1 MGEYDNMHVLER
13 DVEFDFNHADILL
26 SIFRY
31 LKRKLEIQLPERQR
45 YIGIAQR
52 EFKGH
57 FARVFDQNC
66 KYSISECK
74 NLITALGDAT
84 ADLQKYTDAAHQEN
98 ENRKKFREAMAHWEE
113 EKKKIRDN
121 IENDNRNTFISF
133 QKDPAAYYPPRPQP
147 NLDSEGPKFDE
158 RAPIIKSR
166 NTGRNAEVIGRN
178 RTHRA
183 EKRARD
189 AAQDATET
197 TSAIPGNIVKFAQKN
212 STLDQRI
219 AELYSNITKCYSSF
233 VEHTSWGFFDAVSLF
248 NSLAKWVDANQ
259 SDVRWILTVAEAFA
273 TAGSQGMLGPIY
285 SEADFL
291 DYPQYLNTG
300 YIRNYLKEQK
310 ISTDRPSIDVSR
322 ATITGAVYSAGYA
335 LDPVNVATG
344 NFIEHECDLS
354 FEHAPAASLI
364 KLERMYN
371 SVAVTYPE
379 EAPSGLFGLGWSS
392 TLDTQL
398 TLSNTGAVWHTPDGR
413 ALTFPR
419 MGDGFGRVP
428 SESYWLSKT
437 VPGDELYSYVSTAT
451 TKAIKTAE
459 NAGRK
464 VSAPTTPAYYW
475 VVYNSKHV
483 RYFYDPSGAWT
494 GVMEGHYATLTLPLY
509 SSDSATG
516 ALELTD
522 IIHPASGRGL
532 QIRYGSSP
540 RDNRIRPE
548 SASTYLIDHDVQ
560 ILDTVTYIYDDD
572 DLLAAVNRPDGI
584 RRYTHNAKRLIE
596 EVWDVNGHREVT
608 NTYDGQGRV
617 VHQLT
622 EHSREVSF
630 VYAPGIMTIVAD
642 AITGDSSNI
651 WRSDERGRLSSMTA
665 ADGSRQ
671 VMRYDKFGNRIS
683 VTERDGSTISRSYDS
698 YSRLAKQLTP
708 EGALSKYTWDEH
720 NRLLT
725 TSVCDFRDRLN
736 PGDPVVVSYTY
747 ESTGANPNP
756 ITMTDGNGHTTEY
769 SWDEYGNLLSV
780 TDPTGV
786 RTTYTYNARQE
797 LISITNGVG
806 DTVHLEYDKHGR
818 IVQVRD
824 ALGHVTST
832 HWNSAGQLASV
843 TDAAGS
849 RWSLTYPELAPDELD
864 IPAFVRQN
872 LTSSSTHRLYNTSRP
887 MGQLPVSLTDPY
899 GHVTHFEYNNGNQ
912 ITAVTDPLGRTNRAV
927 FDAWGNMVKTINA
940 LGAVTNYEY
949 DGLSQ
954 LIAVTDPLG
963 ARSEFDYDLAGEI
976 SQITDATGVVTHRTV
991 NRRTGKETTSSGG
1004 ILGSSFRHVDYLGR
1018 VIIEGEN
1025 NTQNFASS
1033 QPVRRASQS
1042 SKSPSASPRN
1052 SETVTE
1058 FTTYDAA
1065 GNPVETLDAHGGLTR
1080 RTYDAANRLIR
1091 EVSAAGRTQTFDYDQ
1106 AGRLRR
1112 MGVGLSVPEQ
1122 KPTVGENVEWE
1133 EPTAWAYTTL
1143 TYDAASRIIART
1155 YPDGTTEHMTYD
1167 ALGRIVRVQHGTRT
1181 ATYAYDRCSR
1191 LISMSDNSAGTRRFI
1206 YDAAGQ
1212 LVTAVDALG
1221 YRTHFEYDAAGQMV
1235 RTLDATGQVTTYIYD
1250 AAGQLIRTV
1259 KGAGSTA
1266 EITSTY
1272 TYDAAGRLL
1281 SENNGERTRAYS
1293 YDYQGGGLL
1302 ASLSVNGVC
1311 AAEYSYSP
1319 RASSVG
1325 HRTVT
1330 VRDYASAS
1338 ALRDRDSSAFAGVE
1352 KPYLEHRFV
1361 YDSSDRLIS
1370 RSRSRFLRSDEQ
1382 SNAHADDDMY
1392 ERLHALN
1399 TFIKTGAYT
1408 LTYSYDA
1415 DGYLITSVTPYAKS
1429 TRTVD
1434 GAGRTVA
1441 VTTHATGQ
1449 PAHDVISSVFSY
1461 DPLGRLT
1468 RIRVGDIVSS
1478 WTHER
1483 ATGLISDYVRE
1494 QVLADVRGF
1503 EESKVLERTQVI
1515 RDHNGR
1521 VIGLDSTGSDTS
1533 PDGLVLYSYDDA
1545 GQLVGAR
1552 SASHVWE
1559 WEYTA
1564 GVMMRERVFAL
1575 DSSNGSERSAAGSRV
1590 LEGERI
1596 FTHNEANQLVTVEAR
1611 AYAGA
1616 RGDAGELAAHTI
1628 TEYAYNLA
1636 GERSGEVTTD
1646 KLTGTSYSREY
1657 SWGAYGGLTSVTDSI
1672 SSRVGMSRTSL
1683 ISDAVGEVSAVSD
1696 GEGITVPLMW
1706 DARSDI
1712 PHLLGA
1718 GATSAPSSDG
1728 GFSQAGIPGGV
1739 TPWHTLNVPGLTGST
1754 FDSALGSTPVLPT
1767 DWGVPS
1773 ANATPVP
1780 GLPTGFEFTGA
1791 GSLRVAGL
1799 DMLGARVYDSP
1810 SRRFLSTDPKAAI
1823 AGSSWFADV
1832 YAYAG
1837 NNPLEYVDP
1846 RGERPMTVADY
1857 RKYQSQEGERF
1868 MQQSLRLLA
1877 LVGVIGS
1884 LFIAP
1889 TSILLAGGVG
1899 FISGA
1904 ANGAA
1909 DGMDFHTPDGNIDWD
1924 KVQAY
1929 ALQEG
1934 GKEALTAAL
1943 IGMLFKAG
1951 PPVARATGNQA
1962 MKVPVISRTVDRVK
1976 TSPVVIKTQNTVN
1989 AVKTRINGIQ
1999 DRIATWTRTS
2009 LLGIEHVVPKVHPT
2023 PHNSPHQ
2030 IDIPNGPKPTHTGS
2044 LDHRTSG
2051 TVHEPNVQLK
2061 PVEEPKVENL
2071 PPAKGVAGDSPA
2083 LKEPATDGKHASWV
2097 EHPPGSKLQNGD
2109 QIITYYSADEFKQT
2123 YVPEMIHAKNNFRYI
2138 PVEEPGTYNVYGF
2151 GEAKKL
2157 EREYYVKLKGG
2168 NSPADLSKGKPEF
2181 ALWRPEVGEPN
2192 LDTAMTGF
2200 RDVTRHGNTVE
2211 AQVGS
2216 HKFMVTDLDEYTGT
2230 IPDDVVPTAKSL
2242 LEEGEVYWKNKDHKP
2257 AEFGNKPHP
2266 LPFENPNARIL
2277 PTHDQMGNEIKYTEY
2292 KVRRLFRN
2300 QNQVNDVGTERLV
2313 VGSDGSIYF
2322 TSTHYE
2328 TFVRLI

>member
-74 NLITALGDAT
+74 NLITALGDAAT
-84 ADLQKYTDAAHQEN
+84 DLQKYIDAAHQEN
-98 ENRKKFREAMAHWEE
+98 ENRKKFREAMANWEE
-113 EKKKIRDN
+113 EKRKIRDN

-133 QKDPAAYYPPRPQP
+133 QKDPAAHYPPQPQP
-147 NLDSEGPKFDE
+147 NLDNEGPKFDE

-189 AAQDATET
+189 AVQDATET
-197 TSAIPGNIVKFAQKN
+197 TSAIPGNLVTFAQKN
-212 STLDQRI
+212 SKSDQRI
-219 AELYSNITKCYSSF
+219 AELYSNITKSYSSF
-233 VEHTSWGFFDAVSLF
+233 AEHTSWGVFDAVSLF
-248 NSLAKWVDANQ
+248 NSIAKWVDANQ

-379 EAPSGLFGLGWSS
+379 EAPSGIFGLGWSS

-413 ALTFPR
+413 SLAFPR

-464 VSAPTTPAYYW
+464 VSAPTAPAYYW

-509 SSDSATG
+509 LSDSATG

-522 IIHPASGRGL
+522 IVHPASGRGL

-540 RDNRIRPE
+540 RDNRIRPD

-651 WRSDERGRLSSMTA
+651 WRSDEHGRLSSMTA

-698 YSRLAKQLTP
+698 HSRLAKQLTP

-780 TDPTGV
+780 TDPTCV

-849 RWSLTYPELAPDELD
+849 RWSLTYPELAPEELD
-864 IPAFVRQN
+864 IPAFVRQ
-872 LTSSSTHRLYNTSRP
+872 SDTHRVRDTSRP
-887 MGQLPVSLTDPY
+887 IGQLPVSLTDPY

-1025 NTQNFASS
+1025 NTHSS
-1033 QPVRRASQS
+1033 QPVRRASQN

-1058 FTTYDAA
+1058 FTAYDAA

-1091 EVSAAGRTQTFDYDQ
+1091 EVSAAGRTQIFDYDQ

-1112 MGVGLSVPEQ
+1112 IGVGLSVPEQ
-1122 KPTVGENVEWE
+1122 KPAVSENVEWE

-1155 YPDGTTEHMTYD
+1155 YPDGTTEHTTYD
-1167 ALGRIVRVQHGTRT
+1167 ALGRIVRVQHGART

-1191 LISMSDNSAGTRRFI
+1191 LIRMSDNSAGNRRFI

-1319 RASSVG
+1319 GVSSVG

-1370 RSRSRFLRSDEQ
+1370 RSRSGFLRSDDQ
-1382 SNAHADDDMY
+1382 SNAHADDDIH

-1468 RIRVGDIVSS
+1468 RIRVGDMVSS

-1483 ATGLISDYVRE
+1483 TTGLISDYVRE

-1533 PDGLVLYSYDDA
+1533 QDGLVLYSYDDA

-1564 GVMMRERVFAL
+1564 GVMVRERVFAL

-1596 FTHNEANQLVTVEAR
+1596 FTHNKANQLVTVEAR

-1646 KLTGTSYSREY
+1646 KLTGTSYSRKY

-1672 SSRVGMSRTSL
+1672 SSRVDISHTSL

-1706 DARSDI
+1706 DARSGI

-1754 FDSALGSTPVLPT
+1754 LDSALGSTPGLPT

-1773 ANATPVP
+1773 ASATPVP
-1780 GLPTGFEFTGA
+1780 GMPTGFEFTGA

-1999 DRIATWTRTS
+1999 YRIATWTRTS

-2044 LDHRTSG
+2044 LDHTTSG

-2071 PPAKGVAGDSPA
+2071 PPAKGVAGDSPS
-2083 LKEPATDGKHASWV
+2083 LEKPATDGKHASWV

-2109 QIITYYSADEFKQT
+2109 QTATYLAGDDFKKT
-2123 YVPEMIHAKNNFRYI
+2123 LVKNTKDSSRYVPA
-2138 PVEEPGTYNVYGF
+2138 EEPGTYSVYGF
-2151 GEAKKL
+2151 DEAKKL
-2157 EREYYVKLKGG
+2157 EREYYIKLNGG

-2192 LDTAMTGF
+2192 LDTAMTSF

-2216 HKFMVTDLDEYTGT
+2216 HKFMVTNLDEYTGT

-2242 LEEGEVYWKNKDHKP
+2242 YETGEVHWTGRDYKP
-2257 AEFGNKPHP
+2257 EGFGNVPDP
-2266 LPFENPNARIL
+2266 LPFDNKEARIL
-2277 PTHDQMGNEIKYTEY
+2277 PTHDYAGNEIDYTKYR
-2292 KVRRLFRN
+2292 VRRLARTA
-2300 QNQVNDVGTERLV
+2300 NQVNDPGAERLI
-2313 VGSDGSIYF
+2313 VGSNGSMYY
-2322 TSTHYE
+2322 TPDHYK
-2328 TFVRLI
+2328 TFVRIF

>member
-74 NLITALGDAT
+74 NLITALGDAAT
-84 ADLQKYTDAAHQEN
+84 DLQKYIDAAHQEN
-98 ENRKKFREAMAHWEE
+98 ENRKKFREAMANWEE

-219 AELYSNITKCYSSF
+219 AELYSNITKSYSSF
-233 VEHTSWGFFDAVSLF
+233 VEHTSWGFFDAASLF

-379 EAPSGLFGLGWSS
+379 EAPSGIFGLGWSS

-464 VSAPTTPAYYW
+464 VSAPTAPAYYW

-522 IIHPASGRGL
+522 IVHPASGRGL

-540 RDNRIRPE
+540 RDNRIRPD

-651 WRSDERGRLSSMTA
+651 WRSDEHGRLSSMTA
-665 ADGSRQ
+665 VDGSRQ

-698 YSRLAKQLTP
+698 HSRLAKQLTP

-849 RWSLTYPELAPDELD
+849 RWSLTYPELAPEELD
-864 IPAFVRQN
+864 VPAFVRQ
-872 LTSSSTHRLYNTSRP
+872 SDTHRVRDTSRP
-887 MGQLPVSLTDPY
+887 IGQLPVSLTDPY

-963 ARSEFDYDLAGEI
+963 ARSEFDYDLASEI

-991 NRRTGKETTSSGG
+991 DRRTGKETTSSGG

-1025 NTQNFASS
+1025 NTHSS
-1033 QPVRRASQS
+1033 QPVKRASQN
-1042 SKSPSASPRN
+1042 SKSSSASPRN

-1112 MGVGLSVPEQ
+1112 IGVGLRVPEQ

-1155 YPDGTTEHMTYD
+1155 YPDGTTEHTTYD
-1167 ALGRIVRVQHGTRT
+1167 ALGRIVRVQHGART

-1191 LISMSDNSAGTRRFI
+1191 LIRMSDNSAGTRRFI

-1281 SENNGERTRAYS
+1281 SENNGERTRVYS

-1319 RASSVG
+1319 GASSIG

-1338 ALRDRDSSAFAGVE
+1338 ALRDRDSSAFAGIE

-1370 RSRSRFLRSDEQ
+1370 RSRSGFLRLDEQ

-1494 QVLADVRGF
+1494 QALTDVRGF

-1575 DSSNGSERSAAGSRV
+1575 DSSNGSERTAAGSRV

-1596 FTHNEANQLVTVEAR
+1596 FTHNEANQLVAVEAR

-1616 RGDAGELAAHTI
+1616 RGDAGELAAHNI
-1628 TEYAYNLA
+1628 TEYTYNLA

-1646 KLTGTSYSREY
+1646 KLTGASYSREY

-1672 SSRVGMSRTSL
+1672 SSRAGISRTSL

-1696 GEGITVPLMW
+1696 GEGIMVPLMW

-1739 TPWHTLNVPGLTGST
+1739 TPWHTLNVPGLTGNAL
-1754 FDSALGSTPVLPT
+1754 DSALGSTPGLPT

-1773 ANATPVP
+1773 AGATPVP

-1884 LFIAP
+1884 VFIAP

-1962 MKVPVISRTVDRVK
+1962 MKVPVISRTVNRVK

-2009 LLGIEHVVPKVHPT
+2009 LLGIEHVVPKLQPRHTFHDFGDDHLVPVAHGQAVPEMAERG
-2023 PHNSPHQ
+2023 
-2030 IDIPNGPKPTHTGS
+2030 IPNGGGTYSRGFNNAPPADDYLKSRIDWEGLKGKRVQYPDRSDVIYVDDLSGLGEKVDTYRAERAHIKAENAEIKEYNKAVRKQAKLDGVEVGSPGYELKELNPMPPEPKMRMFRDDFIDSNGEKMIP
-2044 LDHRTSG
+2044 DYTSG
-2051 TVHEPNVQLK
+2051 MYGTDPGVNKYLVLRPNEYDGEIPQEAFDMAKEVWTKGGNLHPDARFK
-2061 PVEEPKVENL
+2061 DFNNKLEYRLNVDTSEEV
-2071 PPAKGVAGDSPA
+2071 
-2083 LKEPATDGKHASWV
+2083 TH
-2097 EHPPGSKLQNGD
+2097 
-2109 QIITYYSADEFKQT
+2109 T
-2123 YVPEMIHAKNNFRYI
+2123 YVPLPTRMTNKDATEFMDLKYYETTIKV
-2138 PVEEPGTYNVYGF
+2138 P
-2151 GEAKKL
+2151 GEATT
-2157 EREYYVKLKGG
+2157 E
-2168 NSPADLSKGKPEF
+2168 
-2181 ALWRPEVGEPN
+2181 
-2192 LDTAMTGF
+2192 
-2200 RDVTRHGNTVE
+2200 
-2211 AQVGS
+2211 
-2216 HKFMVTDLDEYTGT
+2216 KFGT
-2230 IPDDVVPTAKSL
+2230 
-2242 LEEGEVYWKNKDHKP
+2242 H
-2257 AEFGNKPHP
+2257 
-2266 LPFENPNARIL
+2266 
-2277 PTHDQMGNEIKYTEY
+2277 
-2292 KVRRLFRN
+2292 
-2300 QNQVNDVGTERLV
+2300 RLV
-2313 VGSDGSIYF
+2313 IANNGSMYYTPD
-2322 TSTHYE
+2322 HYQ
-2328 TFVRLI
+2328 TFILIKE

>member
-1 MGEYDNMHVLER
+1 MGEYDNMHVLDR

-74 NLITALGDAT
+74 NLITALGDAAT
-84 ADLQKYTDAAHQEN
+84 DLQKYIDAAHQEN

-189 AAQDATET
+189 AAQDAAET

-379 EAPSGLFGLGWSS
+379 EAPSGLFGLGWFS

-464 VSAPTTPAYYW
+464 VSAPTAPAYYW

-540 RDNRIRPE
+540 RDNRIRPD

-698 YSRLAKQLTP
+698 HSRLAKQLTP

-832 HWNSAGQLASV
+832 HWNSAGQLATV

-849 RWSLTYPELAPDELD
+849 RWSLTYPELAPEELD
-864 IPAFVRQN
+864 VPAFVRQN
-872 LTSSSTHRLYNTSRP
+872 LTSSDTHRLYNTSRP
-887 MGQLPVSLTDPY
+887 IGQLPVSLTDPY

-940 LGAVTNYEY
+940 LGAITNYEY

-1025 NTQNFASS
+1025 NPQNFTSS
-1033 QPVRRASQS
+1033 QPVRRASQN

-1065 GNPVETLDAHGGLTR
+1065 GNPIETLDAQGGLTR

-1122 KPTVGENVEWE
+1122 KLTVGENVEWE

-1155 YPDGTTEHMTYD
+1155 YPDGTTEHTTYD
-1167 ALGRIVRVQHGTRT
+1167 ALGRIVRVQHGSRT

-1191 LISMSDNSAGTRRFI
+1191 LIRMSDNSAGTRRFI

-1311 AAEYSYSP
+1311 TAEYSYSP
-1319 RASSVG
+1319 GASSIG

-1338 ALRDRDSSAFAGVE
+1338 ALRERDSSAFAGIE

-1361 YDSSDRLIS
+1361 YDSYDRLIS
-1370 RSRSRFLRSDEQ
+1370 RSRSGFLRSDGQ

-1468 RIRVGDIVSS
+1468 RIRVGDMVSS

-1483 ATGLISDYVRE
+1483 TTGLISDYVRE

-1564 GVMMRERVFAL
+1564 GVMVRERVFTL

-1616 RGDAGELAAHTI
+1616 RGDAGELAAHNI
-1628 TEYAYNLA
+1628 TEYTYNLA

-1672 SSRVGMSRTSL
+1672 SSRAGISRTSL

-1696 GEGITVPLMW
+1696 GEGIMVPLMW

-1739 TPWHTLNVPGLTGST
+1739 TPWHTLNVPGLTGNT
-1754 FDSALGSTPVLPT
+1754 LDSALGSTPGLPT

-1773 ANATPVP
+1773 ANATPIP

-1868 MQQSLRLLA
+1868 MQQSLRFLA

-2009 LLGIEHVVPKVHPT
+2009 LLGIEHVVPKMHPT

-2071 PPAKGVAGDSPA
+2071 PPAKGVTGDSPS
-2083 LKEPATDGKHASWV
+2083 LEKPATDGKHASWV

-2109 QIITYYSADEFKQT
+2109 QMATYLAGDEFKKT
-2123 YVPEMIHAKNNFRYI
+2123 LMKSTKDSSRYVPS
-2138 PVEEPGTYNVYGF
+2138 EEPGTYNVYGF
-2151 GEAKKL
+2151 AEADKAR
-2157 EREYYVKLKGG
+2157 REYYKKLNGKD
-2168 NSPADLSKGKPEF
+2168 SPADLSKGEPKF
-2181 ALWRPEVGEPN
+2181 ALWHPEVSEPN

-2200 RDVTRHGNTVE
+2200 RNVTRHGNTVE

-2216 HKFMVTDLDEYTGT
+2216 HKFMVTNLDEYTGT

-2242 LEEGEVYWKNKDHKP
+2242 YETGEVHWTSRDYKP
-2257 AEFGNKPHP
+2257 EGFGNKPNP
-2266 LPFENPNARIL
+2266 LPFNNKEARIL
-2277 PTHDQMGNEIKYTEY
+2277 PTHSNDGNKIAYTEY
-2292 KVRRLFRN
+2292 KVRRLFRT
-2300 QNQVNDVGTERLV
+2300 QNQVNDVGIERLV
-2313 VGSDGSIYF
+2313 IGSDGSMYY
-2322 TSTHYE
+2322 TPDHYK
-2328 TFVRLI
+2328 TFVRIF

>member
-74 NLITALGDAT
+74 NLITALGDAAT
-84 ADLQKYTDAAHQEN
+84 DLQKYIDAAHQEN

-233 VEHTSWGFFDAVSLF
+233 VEHTSWGFFDATSLF

-379 EAPSGLFGLGWSS
+379 EAPSGIFGLGWSS

-413 ALTFPR
+413 TLAFPR

-464 VSAPTTPAYYW
+464 VSAPTAPAYYW

-509 SSDSATG
+509 LSDSATG

-522 IIHPASGRGL
+522 IVHPASGRGL

-540 RDNRIRPE
+540 RDNRIRPD

-651 WRSDERGRLSSMTA
+651 WRSDEHGRLSSMTA

-698 YSRLAKQLTP
+698 HSRLAKQLTP

-849 RWSLTYPELAPDELD
+849 RWSLTYPELAPEELD
-864 IPAFVRQN
+864 IPAFVRQ
-872 LTSSSTHRLYNTSRP
+872 SDTHRVRDTSRP

-1025 NTQNFASS
+1025 NPQNFTSS
-1033 QPVRRASQS
+1033 QPVRRASQN

-1058 FTTYDAA
+1058 FTAYDAA

-1112 MGVGLSVPEQ
+1112 MGVGLSVPKQ

-1155 YPDGTTEHMTYD
+1155 YPDGTTEHTTYD
-1167 ALGRIVRVQHGTRT
+1167 ALGRIVRVQHGART

-1191 LISMSDNSAGTRRFI
+1191 LIRMSDNSAGNRRFI

-1311 AAEYSYSP
+1311 AAEYSYSSG
-1319 RASSVG
+1319 ASSIG

-1330 VRDYASAS
+1330 VHDYASAS

-1370 RSRSRFLRSDEQ
+1370 RSRSGFLRSDDQ
-1382 SNAHADDDMY
+1382 SNAHADDDIH

-1468 RIRVGDIVSS
+1468 RIRVGDMVSS

-1596 FTHNEANQLVTVEAR
+1596 FTHNEANQLVAVEAR

-1616 RGDAGELAAHTI
+1616 RGDAGELAAHTV
-1628 TEYAYNLA
+1628 TEYTYNLA

-1646 KLTGTSYSREY
+1646 KLTGASYSREY

-1672 SSRVGMSRTSL
+1672 SSRVGISRTSL

-1739 TPWHTLNVPGLTGST
+1739 TPWHTLNVPGLTGNTLDST
-1754 FDSALGSTPVLPT
+1754 LGNTPGLPT

-1773 ANATPVP
+1773 ANATPIP

-1868 MQQSLRLLA
+1868 MQQSLRFLA

-2009 LLGIEHVVPKVHPT
+2009 LLGIEHVVPKVRPT

-2030 IDIPNGPKPTHTGS
+2030 IDIPNGPKPTHTDS

-2071 PPAKGVAGDSPA
+2071 PPAKGAASDSTA
-2083 LKEPATDGKHASWV
+2083 LENPVTADRHVSWT
-2097 EHPPGSKLQNGD
+2097 EHPPGSTVQNGD
-2109 QIITYYSADEFKQT
+2109 QTITYLDAADFKSALATGTKDSSR
-2123 YVPEMIHAKNNFRYI
+2123 YVPA
-2138 PVEEPGTYNVYGF
+2138 EEPGTYNVYGF
-2151 GEAKKL
+2151 DEARLVKDD
-2157 EREYYVKLKGG
+2157 YYKKLKGQD
-2168 NSPADLSKGKPEF
+2168 SPADLSKGEPKF
-2181 ALWRPEVGEPN
+2181 ALWRPEVSEPN

-2200 RDVTRHGNTVE
+2200 RNVTRHGNTVE
-2211 AQVGS
+2211 AQVGN
-2216 HKFMVTDLDEYTGT
+2216 HKFMVTNLDEYTGT
-2230 IPDDVVPTAKSL
+2230 IPDDVVPTAKSIY
-2242 LEEGEVYWKNKDHKP
+2242 EDGEVYWKNKDHKP
-2257 AEFGNKPHP
+2257 EGFGNVPDP
-2266 LPFENPNARIL
+2266 LPFDNKDARIL
-2277 PTHDQMGNEIKYTEY
+2277 PTHDQVGNEIKYTEY
-2292 KVRRLFRN
+2292 KVRRLFRTP
-2300 QNQVNDVGTERLV
+2300 NQVNDAGIERLV

-2322 TSTHYE
+2322 TPDHYE
-2328 TFVRLI
+2328 TFVRII

>member
-74 NLITALGDAT
+74 NLITALGDAAT
-84 ADLQKYTDAAHQEN
+84 DLQKYIDAAHQEN
-98 ENRKKFREAMAHWEE
+98 ENRKKFREAMANWEE
-113 EKKKIRDN
+113 EKRKIRDN

-197 TSAIPGNIVKFAQKN
+197 TSAIPGNIVTFAQKN

-219 AELYSNITKCYSSF
+219 AELYSNITKSYSSF

-379 EAPSGLFGLGWSS
+379 EAPSGIFGLGWSS

-413 ALTFPR
+413 TLTFPR

-464 VSAPTTPAYYW
+464 VSAPTAPAYYW

-532 QIRYGSSP
+532 QIRYGCSP

-756 ITMTDGNGHTTEY
+756 IIMTDGNGHTTEY

-849 RWSLTYPELAPDELD
+849 RWSLTYPELAPEELD

-872 LTSSSTHRLYNTSRP
+872 LTSSDTHRVRDTSRP

-912 ITAVTDPLGRTNRAV
+912 LTAVTDPLGRTNRAV

-991 NRRTGKETTSSGG
+991 DRRTGKETTSSGG

-1025 NTQNFASS
+1025 NTHSS
-1033 QPVRRASQS
+1033 QPVRRASQN

-1058 FTTYDAA
+1058 FTAYDAA

-1091 EVSAAGRTQTFDYDQ
+1091 EVSAAGRTQIFDYDQ

-1112 MGVGLSVPEQ
+1112 IGVGLSVPEQ
-1122 KPTVGENVEWE
+1122 KPAVSENVEWE

-1155 YPDGTTEHMTYD
+1155 YPDGTTEHTTYD
-1167 ALGRIVRVQHGTRT
+1167 ALGRIVRVQHGART

-1191 LISMSDNSAGTRRFI
+1191 LIRMSDNSAGTRRFI

-1319 RASSVG
+1319 GASSIG

-1361 YDSSDRLIS
+1361 YDSYDRLIS
-1370 RSRSRFLRSDEQ
+1370 RSRSGFLRLDEQ

-1468 RIRVGDIVSS
+1468 RIRVGDMVSS

-1483 ATGLISDYVRE
+1483 TTGLISDYVRE
-1494 QVLADVRGF
+1494 QALTDVRGF

-1533 PDGLVLYSYDDA
+1533 QDGLVLYSYDDA

-1596 FTHNEANQLVTVEAR
+1596 FTHNEANQLVAVEAR

-1628 TEYAYNLA
+1628 TEYTYNLA

-1646 KLTGTSYSREY
+1646 KLTGASYSREY
-1657 SWGAYGGLTSVTDSI
+1657 SWGAYGGLTSVTDSV
-1672 SSRVGMSRTSL
+1672 SSRVGMSHTSL

-1696 GEGITVPLMW
+1696 GEGIMVPLMW

-1728 GFSQAGIPGGV
+1728 GFSQAGIPGGMM
-1739 TPWHTLNVPGLTGST
+1739 PWHTLNVPGLTGST
-1754 FDSALGSTPVLPT
+1754 FDSALGSTPGLPT

-1773 ANATPVP
+1773 ASATPVP

-2071 PPAKGVAGDSPA
+2071 PPAKGVAADR
-2083 LKEPATDGKHASWV
+2083 HVSWA

-2109 QIITYYSADEFKQT
+2109 QTATYLAGDDFKKT
-2123 YVPEMIHAKNNFRYI
+2123 LVKNTKDSSRYVPA
-2138 PVEEPGTYNVYGF
+2138 EEPGTYNVYGVDK
-2151 GEAKKL
+2151 A
-2157 EREYYVKLKGG
+2157 RELREEYFKTTKGQG
-2168 NSPADLSKGKPEF
+2168 SSADLSKGRPEF
-2181 ALWRPEVGEPN
+2181 ALWRPEVSEPN

-2200 RDVTRHGNTVE
+2200 RNVTRHGNTVE

-2216 HKFMVTDLDEYTGT
+2216 HKFMVTNLDEYTGT

-2242 LEEGEVYWKNKDHKP
+2242 YEDGKVYWKNKDHKP
-2257 AEFGNKPHP
+2257 EGFGNVPDP
-2266 LPFENPNARIL
+2266 LPFDNKEARIL
-2277 PTHDQMGNEIKYTEY
+2277 PMRDSAGNEIEYTKY
-2292 KVRRLFRN
+2292 KVRRRSRVPN
-2300 QNQVNDVGTERLV
+2300 QINAAGEERLI
-2313 VGSDGSIYF
+2313 VGSDGSMYY
-2322 TSTHYE
+2322 TPDHYK
-2328 TFVRLI
+2328 TFVRIF

>member
-1 MGEYDNMHVLER
+1 MGEYDNMHVLDR

-74 NLITALGDAT
+74 NLITALGDAAT
-84 ADLQKYTDAAHQEN
+84 DLQKYIDAAHQEN
-98 ENRKKFREAMAHWEE
+98 ENRKKFREAMANWEE
-113 EKKKIRDN
+113 EKRKIRDN

-133 QKDPAAYYPPRPQP
+133 QKDPAAHYPPQPQP
-147 NLDSEGPKFDE
+147 NLDNEGPKFDE

-219 AELYSNITKCYSSF
+219 AELYSNITKSYSSF
-233 VEHTSWGFFDAVSLF
+233 AEHTSWGFFDAASLF

-371 SVAVTYPE
+371 SVAITYPE
-379 EAPSGLFGLGWSS
+379 EAPSGIFGLGWSS

-413 ALTFPR
+413 ALAFPR

-540 RDNRIRPE
+540 RDNRIRPD

-786 RTTYTYNARQE
+786 HTTYTYNARQE

-832 HWNSAGQLASV
+832 HWNSAGQIASV

-849 RWSLTYPELAPDELD
+849 RWSLTYPELAPEELD

-872 LTSSSTHRLYNTSRP
+872 LTSSDTHRVHNTSRP

-912 ITAVTDPLGRTNRAV
+912 LTAVTDPLGRTNRAV

-976 SQITDATGVVTHRTV
+976 SQIADATGVVTHRAV
-991 NRRTGKETTSSGG
+991 DRRTGKETTSSGG

-1025 NTQNFASS
+1025 NTHSS
-1033 QPVRRASQS
+1033 QPVRRASQN
-1042 SKSPSASPRN
+1042 SKSSSASPRN

-1155 YPDGTTEHMTYD
+1155 YPDGTTEHTTYD
-1167 ALGRIVRVQHGTRT
+1167 ALGRIVRVQHGSRT

-1191 LISMSDNSAGTRRFI
+1191 LIRMSDNSAGTRRFI

-1319 RASSVG
+1319 GASSIG

-1361 YDSSDRLIS
+1361 YDSYDRLIS
-1370 RSRSRFLRSDEQ
+1370 RSRSGFLRLDEQ

-1415 DGYLITSVTPYAKS
+1415 DGYLITSVTPYSKS

-1494 QVLADVRGF
+1494 QVLTDVRGF

-1564 GVMMRERVFAL
+1564 GVMVRERVFAL
-1575 DSSNGSERSAAGSRV
+1575 DGSNGSERSAADSRV

-1628 TEYAYNLA
+1628 TEYIYNLA

-1657 SWGAYGGLTSVTDSI
+1657 SWGAYGGLTSVTDSV
-1672 SSRVGMSRTSL
+1672 SSHVGISRTSL
-1683 ISDAVGEVSAVSD
+1683 LSDAVGEVSAVSD
-1696 GEGITVPLMW
+1696 GEGIMVPLMW

-2009 LLGIEHVVPKVHPT
+2009 LLGIEHVVPKVHPM

-2071 PPAKGVAGDSPA
+2071 PPAKGAAGDSNPVTA
-2083 LKEPATDGKHASWV
+2083 DRHVSWT
-2097 EHPPGSKLQNGD
+2097 EHPPGSTVQNGD
-2109 QIITYYSADEFKQT
+2109 QTITYLDAADFKSALATGTKDSSR
-2123 YVPEMIHAKNNFRYI
+2123 YVR
-2138 PVEEPGTYNVYGF
+2138 VEEPGTYNVYGF
-2151 GEAKKL
+2151 DEARL
-2157 EREYYVKLKGG
+2157 VRDDYYKKLKGQD
-2168 NSPADLSKGKPEF
+2168 SPADLSKGEPKF

-2211 AQVGS
+2211 AQVGN
-2216 HKFMVTDLDEYTGT
+2216 HKFMVTNLDEYTGT
-2230 IPDDVVPTAKSL
+2230 IPDDVVPTAKSIY
-2242 LEEGEVYWKNKDHKP
+2242 EDGEVYWKNKDHKP
-2257 AEFGNKPHP
+2257 EGFGNVPDP
-2266 LPFENPNARIL
+2266 LPFDNKDARIL
-2277 PTHDQMGNEIKYTEY
+2277 PTHDQVGNEIKYTEY
-2292 KVRRLFRN
+2292 KVRRLFRTP
-2300 QNQVNDVGTERLV
+2300 NQVNDAGIERLV

-2322 TSTHYE
+2322 TPDHYE
-2328 TFVRLI
+2328 TFVRII

>member
-74 NLITALGDAT
+74 NLITALGDAAT
-84 ADLQKYTDAAHQEN
+84 DLQKYIDAAHQEN
-98 ENRKKFREAMAHWEE
+98 ENRKKFREAMANWEE
-113 EKKKIRDN
+113 EKRKIRDN

-133 QKDPAAYYPPRPQP
+133 QKDPAAHYPPQPQP
-147 NLDSEGPKFDE
+147 NLDNEGPKFDE

-197 TSAIPGNIVKFAQKN
+197 TSAIPGNLVTFAQKN
-212 STLDQRI
+212 SKSDQRI
-219 AELYSNITKCYSSF
+219 AELYSNITKSYSSF
-233 VEHTSWGFFDAVSLF
+233 AEHTSWGVFDAVSLF
-248 NSLAKWVDANQ
+248 NSIAKWVDANQ

-379 EAPSGLFGLGWSS
+379 EAPSGIFGFGWSS

-413 ALTFPR
+413 TLAFPR

-464 VSAPTTPAYYW
+464 VSAPTAPAYYW

-509 SSDSATG
+509 LSDSATG

-522 IIHPASGRGL
+522 IVHPASGRGL
-532 QIRYGSSP
+532 QIRYGNSP

-651 WRSDERGRLSSMTA
+651 WRSDEHGRLSSMTA

-698 YSRLAKQLTP
+698 HSRLAKQLTP

-824 ALGHVTST
+824 ALGHVTAT

-849 RWSLTYPELAPDELD
+849 RWSLTYPELAPEELD

-872 LTSSSTHRLYNTSRP
+872 LTSSDTHRVRDTSRP
-887 MGQLPVSLTDPY
+887 IGQLPVSLTDPY

-927 FDAWGNMVKTINA
+927 FDAWGNMIKTINA

-1025 NTQNFASS
+1025 NTHSS
-1033 QPVRRASQS
+1033 QPVRRASQN

-1058 FTTYDAA
+1058 FTAYDAA

-1091 EVSAAGRTQTFDYDQ
+1091 EVSAAGRTQIFDYDQ

-1112 MGVGLSVPEQ
+1112 IGVGLSVPEQ
-1122 KPTVGENVEWE
+1122 KPAVSENVEWE

-1155 YPDGTTEHMTYD
+1155 YPDGTTEHTTYD
-1167 ALGRIVRVQHGTRT
+1167 ALGRIVRVQHGART

-1191 LISMSDNSAGTRRFI
+1191 LIRMSDNSAGTRRFI

-1235 RTLDATGQVTTYIYD
+1235 RTLDATGQATTYIYD

-1319 RASSVG
+1319 GVSSVG

-1370 RSRSRFLRSDEQ
+1370 RSRSGFLRSDEQ
-1382 SNAHADDDMY
+1382 SNAHADDDIH

-1468 RIRVGDIVSS
+1468 RIRVGDMVSS

-1483 ATGLISDYVRE
+1483 TTGLISDYVRE

-1533 PDGLVLYSYDDA
+1533 QDGLVLYSYDDA

-1596 FTHNEANQLVTVEAR
+1596 FTHNEANQLVAVEAR

-1616 RGDAGELAAHTI
+1616 RGGAGELAAHNI
-1628 TEYAYNLA
+1628 TEYTYNLA

-1657 SWGAYGGLTSVTDSI
+1657 RWGAYGGLTSVTDSI
-1672 SSRVGMSRTSL
+1672 SSRVDISHTSL

-1754 FDSALGSTPVLPT
+1754 FDSALGSTPGLPT

-1773 ANATPVP
+1773 ASATPVP

-1943 IGMLFKAG
+1943 IGLLFKAG

-2009 LLGIEHVVPKVHPT
+2009 LLGIEHVVPKLQPRHTFHGFGDDHLVPVAHGQAVPELAERGVPNGGGTYGRGFYNAPRADDYLKSRINWEGLKGKRVKYPDSPSVEYVDNLSDINARSAKYRADKAHVKEYNQNIRRQAKLDGVEVGSPGYELKPT
-2023 PHNSPHQ
+2023 PPEPKLRIFRDDF
-2030 IDIPNGPKPTHTGS
+2030 IDSKGKKMVT
-2044 LDHRTSG
+2044 DYTSG
-2051 TVHEPNVQLK
+2051 MYGTDPGVNKYLVLRPSEYAGEIPQEVFDMAEEVWTKGGNLHPDVRFKDFNNKLEYRLNVDTS
-2061 PVEEPKVENL
+2061 EEV
-2071 PPAKGVAGDSPA
+2071 
-2083 LKEPATDGKHASWV
+2083 TH
-2097 EHPPGSKLQNGD
+2097 
-2109 QIITYYSADEFKQT
+2109 T
-2123 YVPEMIHAKNNFRYI
+2123 YVPLPTRM
-2138 PVEEPGTYNVYGF
+2138 TNVPKKGDPQEFMDLKYY
-2151 GEAKKL
+2151 EA
-2157 EREYYVKLKGG
+2157 
-2168 NSPADLSKGKPEF
+2168 
-2181 ALWRPEVGEPN
+2181 
-2192 LDTAMTGF
+2192 
-2200 RDVTRHGNTVE
+2200 
-2211 AQVGS
+2211 
-2216 HKFMVTDLDEYTGT
+2216 T
-2230 IPDDVVPTAKSL
+2230 IKVP
-2242 LEEGEVYWKNKDHKP
+2242 GEVT
-2257 AEFGNKPHP
+2257 AEKFG
-2266 LPFENPNARIL
+2266 
-2277 PTHDQMGNEIKYTEY
+2277 TH
-2292 KVRRLFRN
+2292 
-2300 QNQVNDVGTERLV
+2300 RLV
-2313 VGSDGSIYF
+2313 IANNGSMYYTPD
-2322 TSTHYE
+2322 HYQ
-2328 TFVRLI
+2328 TFILIKE

>member
-74 NLITALGDAT
+74 NLITALGDAAT
-84 ADLQKYTDAAHQEN
+84 DLQKYIDAAHQEN
-98 ENRKKFREAMAHWEE
+98 ENRKKFREAMANWEE
-113 EKKKIRDN
+113 EKRKIRDN

-133 QKDPAAYYPPRPQP
+133 QKDPAAHYPPQPQP
-147 NLDSEGPKFDE
+147 NLDNEGPKFDE

-197 TSAIPGNIVKFAQKN
+197 TSAIPGNLVTFAQKN
-212 STLDQRI
+212 SKSDQRI
-219 AELYSNITKCYSSF
+219 AELYSNITKSYSSF
-233 VEHTSWGFFDAVSLF
+233 AEHTSWGVFDAVSLF
-248 NSLAKWVDANQ
+248 NSIAKWVDANQ

-379 EAPSGLFGLGWSS
+379 EAPSGIFGLGWSS

-413 ALTFPR
+413 TLAFPR

-464 VSAPTTPAYYW
+464 VSAPTAPAYYW

-509 SSDSATG
+509 LSDSATG

-522 IIHPASGRGL
+522 IVHPASGRGL

-540 RDNRIRPE
+540 RDNRIRPD

-651 WRSDERGRLSSMTA
+651 WRSDEHGRLSSMTA

-698 YSRLAKQLTP
+698 HSRLAKQLTP

-849 RWSLTYPELAPDELD
+849 RWSLTYPELAPEELD
-864 IPAFVRQN
+864 VPAFVRQ
-872 LTSSSTHRLYNTSRP
+872 SDTHRAHNTSRP
-887 MGQLPVSLTDPY
+887 IGQLPVSLTDPY

-976 SQITDATGVVTHRTV
+976 SQITDATGVVTHRAV
-991 NRRTGKETTSSGG
+991 DRRTGKETTSSGG

-1025 NTQNFASS
+1025 NTHSS
-1033 QPVRRASQS
+1033 QPVRRASQN
-1042 SKSPSASPRN
+1042 SKSSSASPRN

-1143 TYDAASRIIART
+1143 TYDAASQIIART
-1155 YPDGTTEHMTYD
+1155 YPDGTTEHTTYD
-1167 ALGRIVRVQHGTRT
+1167 ALGRIVRVQHGART

-1191 LISMSDNSAGTRRFI
+1191 LIRMSDNSAGNRRFI

-1311 AAEYSYSP
+1311 AAEYSYSSG
-1319 RASSVG
+1319 ASSIG

-1338 ALRDRDSSAFAGVE
+1338 ALRDRDSSAFAGIE

-1370 RSRSRFLRSDEQ
+1370 RSRSGFLRSDEQ
-1382 SNAHADDDMY
+1382 SNAHADDDIH

-1468 RIRVGDIVSS
+1468 RIRVGDMVSS

-1483 ATGLISDYVRE
+1483 TTGLISDYVRE

-1515 RDHNGR
+1515 CDHNGR

-1533 PDGLVLYSYDDA
+1533 QDGLVLYSYDDA

-1596 FTHNEANQLVTVEAR
+1596 FTHNEANQLVAVEAR

-1628 TEYAYNLA
+1628 TEYTYNLA

-1646 KLTGTSYSREY
+1646 KLTGASYSREY
-1657 SWGAYGGLTSVTDSI
+1657 SWGAYGGLTSVTDSV
-1672 SSRVGMSRTSL
+1672 SSRVGISRTSL

-1739 TPWHTLNVPGLTGST
+1739 TPWHTLNVPGLTGNT
-1754 FDSALGSTPVLPT
+1754 LDSALGSTPGLPT

-1773 ANATPVP
+1773 ANATPIP

-1868 MQQSLRLLA
+1868 MQQSLRFLA

-1962 MKVPVISRTVDRVK
+1962 MKVPVISRTVNRVK

-2009 LLGIEHVVPKVHPT
+2009 LLGIEHVVPKLQPRHTFHGFGDDHLVPVAHGQAVPEMAERG
-2023 PHNSPHQ
+2023 
-2030 IDIPNGPKPTHTGS
+2030 IPNGGGTYSSGFNNAPPADDYLKSRIDWEGLKGKRVQYPDRSDVNYVDNLNKLNKEVRSYRGDQAQIKAENAEIKEYNKAVRKQAKLDGVEVGSPGYELKELKPMPPEPKLRMFRDDFVDSKGEKMVP
-2044 LDHRTSG
+2044 DYTSG
-2051 TVHEPNVQLK
+2051 MYGTDPGVNKYLVLRPSEYDGEIPQEVFDMAKEVWTKGGNLHPDARFQGFNNELEYRLNRGTP
-2061 PVEEPKVENL
+2061 EE
-2071 PPAKGVAGDSPA
+2071 
-2083 LKEPATDGKHASWV
+2083 
-2097 EHPPGSKLQNGD
+2097 
-2109 QIITYYSADEFKQT
+2109 ITHT
-2123 YVPEMIHAKNNFRYI
+2123 YVPLPTRMTNKDATEFMDLKYYEATIKV
-2138 PVEEPGTYNVYGF
+2138 P
-2151 GEAKKL
+2151 GEATT
-2157 EREYYVKLKGG
+2157 E
-2168 NSPADLSKGKPEF
+2168 
-2181 ALWRPEVGEPN
+2181 
-2192 LDTAMTGF
+2192 
-2200 RDVTRHGNTVE
+2200 
-2211 AQVGS
+2211 
-2216 HKFMVTDLDEYTGT
+2216 KFGT
-2230 IPDDVVPTAKSL
+2230 
-2242 LEEGEVYWKNKDHKP
+2242 H
-2257 AEFGNKPHP
+2257 
-2266 LPFENPNARIL
+2266 
-2277 PTHDQMGNEIKYTEY
+2277 
-2292 KVRRLFRN
+2292 
-2300 QNQVNDVGTERLV
+2300 RLV
-2313 VGSDGSIYF
+2313 IANNGTMYYTPD
-2322 TSTHYE
+2322 HYR
-2328 TFVRLI
+2328 TFILIKE

>member
-45 YIGIAQR
+45 YISIAQR

-74 NLITALGDAT
+74 NLITALGDAA
-84 ADLQKYTDAAHQEN
+84 ADLQKYIDAAHQEN
-98 ENRKKFREAMAHWEE
+98 ENRKKFREAMANWEE

-133 QKDPAAYYPPRPQP
+133 QKDPAAHYPPQPQP
-147 NLDSEGPKFDE
+147 NLDNEGPKFDE

-197 TSAIPGNIVKFAQKN
+197 TSAIPGNLVTFAQKN
-212 STLDQRI
+212 SKSDQRI
-219 AELYSNITKCYSSF
+219 AELYSNITKSYSSF
-233 VEHTSWGFFDAVSLF
+233 AEHTSWGVFDAVSLF
-248 NSLAKWVDANQ
+248 NSIAKWVDANQ

-379 EAPSGLFGLGWSS
+379 EAPSGIFGLGWSS

-413 ALTFPR
+413 ALAFPR

-437 VPGDELYSYVSTAT
+437 VPGDELYRYVSTAT
-451 TKAIKTAE
+451 TKAIKTAG
-459 NAGRK
+459 NAGCK
-464 VSAPTTPAYYW
+464 VSAPTAPAYYW

-522 IIHPASGRGL
+522 IVHPASGRGL
-532 QIRYGSSP
+532 QIRYGNSP

-548 SASTYLIDHDVQ
+548 SASTYFIDHDVQ

-698 YSRLAKQLTP
+698 HSRLAKQLTP

-747 ESTGANPNP
+747 EPTGANPNP

-824 ALGHVTST
+824 ALDHVTAT

-849 RWSLTYPELAPDELD
+849 RWSLTYPELAPEELD

-872 LTSSSTHRLYNTSRP
+872 LTSSDTHRAHNTSRP

-912 ITAVTDPLGRTNRAV
+912 LTAVTDPLGRTNRAV

-1033 QPVRRASQS
+1033 QPVRRASQN
-1042 SKSPSASPRN
+1042 SKSSSASPRN

-1058 FTTYDAA
+1058 FTSYDAA

-1112 MGVGLSVPEQ
+1112 IGVGLSVPEQ

-1155 YPDGTTEHMTYD
+1155 YPDGTTEHTTYD
-1167 ALGRIVRVQHGTRT
+1167 ALGRIVRVQHGART

-1191 LISMSDNSAGTRRFI
+1191 LIRMSDNSAGNRRFI

-1293 YDYQGGGLL
+1293 HDYQGGGLL

-1319 RASSVG
+1319 GASSIG

-1338 ALRDRDSSAFAGVE
+1338 ALRDRDSSAFAGTK

-1370 RSRSRFLRSDEQ
+1370 RSRSGFLRSDEQ
-1382 SNAHADDDMY
+1382 SNAHADDDIH

-1468 RIRVGDIVSS
+1468 RIRVGDMVSS

-1483 ATGLISDYVRE
+1483 TTGLISDYVRE
-1494 QVLADVRGF
+1494 QALTDVRGF

-1521 VIGLDSTGSDTS
+1521 VVGLDSTGSDTS

-1552 SASHVWE
+1552 AASHVWE

-1564 GVMMRERVFAL
+1564 GVMMRERVFTL
-1575 DSSNGSERSAAGSRV
+1575 DSSNGSERTAAGSCI

-1596 FTHNEANQLVTVEAR
+1596 FTHNEANQLVAVEAR

-1646 KLTGTSYSREY
+1646 KLTGTSYSRKY
-1657 SWGAYGGLTSVTDSI
+1657 SWGAYGGLTSVTDSV
-1672 SSRVGMSRTSL
+1672 SSRVVSRTSL
-1683 ISDAVGEVSAVSD
+1683 LSDAVGEVSAVSD

-1739 TPWHTLNVPGLTGST
+1739 TPWHTLNVPRLTGNAL
-1754 FDSALGSTPVLPT
+1754 DSALGNTPGLPT

-1773 ANATPVP
+1773 ASATPVP

-1799 DMLGARVYDSP
+1799 DMLGARVYDSL

-1868 MQQSLRLLA
+1868 MQQSLRFLA

-1884 LFIAP
+1884 VFIAP

-1962 MKVPVISRTVDRVK
+1962 MKVPVISRTVNRVK

-2009 LLGIEHVVPKVHPT
+2009 LLGIEHVVPKLQPRHTFHGFGDDHLVPVAHGQAVPEMVERG
-2023 PHNSPHQ
+2023 
-2030 IDIPNGPKPTHTGS
+2030 IPNGGGNYSRGFNNAPPADDYLKSRIDWERLKGKRIQYPDRSDVIYVDDLSDLGEKVDTYRAERTHIKAENAEIKEYNKAVRKQAKLDGVEVGSPGYELKELKPMPPEPKMRMFRDDFIDSKGEKMVT
-2044 LDHRTSG
+2044 DYTSG
-2051 TVHEPNVQLK
+2051 MYGTDPGVNKYLVLRPSEYDGEIPQEVFDMAKEIWTKGGNLHPDARFQGFNNELEYRLNRGTP
-2061 PVEEPKVENL
+2061 EE
-2071 PPAKGVAGDSPA
+2071 
-2083 LKEPATDGKHASWV
+2083 
-2097 EHPPGSKLQNGD
+2097 
-2109 QIITYYSADEFKQT
+2109 ITHT
-2123 YVPEMIHAKNNFRYI
+2123 YVPLPTRMTNKDATEFMDLKYYEATIKV
-2138 PVEEPGTYNVYGF
+2138 P
-2151 GEAKKL
+2151 GEATT
-2157 EREYYVKLKGG
+2157 E
-2168 NSPADLSKGKPEF
+2168 
-2181 ALWRPEVGEPN
+2181 
-2192 LDTAMTGF
+2192 
-2200 RDVTRHGNTVE
+2200 
-2211 AQVGS
+2211 
-2216 HKFMVTDLDEYTGT
+2216 KFGT
-2230 IPDDVVPTAKSL
+2230 
-2242 LEEGEVYWKNKDHKP
+2242 H
-2257 AEFGNKPHP
+2257 
-2266 LPFENPNARIL
+2266 
-2277 PTHDQMGNEIKYTEY
+2277 
-2292 KVRRLFRN
+2292 
-2300 QNQVNDVGTERLV
+2300 RLV
-2313 VGSDGSIYF
+2313 IANNGTMYYTPD
-2322 TSTHYE
+2322 HYR
-2328 TFVRLI
+2328 TFILIKE

>member
-45 YIGIAQR
+45 YIGIAQH

-74 NLITALGDAT
+74 NLITALGDAA

-98 ENRKKFREAMAHWEE
+98 ENRKKFREAMAHWGE

-219 AELYSNITKCYSSF
+219 AELYSNITKSYSSF
-233 VEHTSWGFFDAVSLF
+233 VEHTSWGFFDAASLF

-379 EAPSGLFGLGWSS
+379 EAPSGIFGLGWSS

-413 ALTFPR
+413 TLAFPR

-464 VSAPTTPAYYW
+464 VSAPTAPAYYW

-509 SSDSATG
+509 LSDSATG

-522 IIHPASGRGL
+522 IVHPASGRGL

-540 RDNRIRPE
+540 RDNRIRPD

-608 NTYDGQGRV
+608 NTYDSQGRV

-651 WRSDERGRLSSMTA
+651 WRSDEHGRLSSMTA

-698 YSRLAKQLTP
+698 HSRLAKQLTP

-849 RWSLTYPELAPDELD
+849 RWSLTYPELAPEELD
-864 IPAFVRQN
+864 VPAFVRQ
-872 LTSSSTHRLYNTSRP
+872 SDTHRVRDTSRP

-991 NRRTGKETTSSGG
+991 DRRTGKETTSSGG

-1025 NTQNFASS
+1025 NPQNFTSS
-1033 QPVRRASQS
+1033 QPVRRASQN

-1058 FTTYDAA
+1058 FTAYDAA

-1112 MGVGLSVPEQ
+1112 IGVGLSVPEQ

-1155 YPDGTTEHMTYD
+1155 YPDGTTEHTTYD
-1167 ALGRIVRVQHGTRT
+1167 ALGRIVRVQHGART

-1191 LISMSDNSAGTRRFI
+1191 LIRMSDNSAGTRRFI

-1311 AAEYSYSP
+1311 AAEYSYSSG
-1319 RASSVG
+1319 ASSIG

-1338 ALRDRDSSAFAGVE
+1338 ALRDRDSSAFAGTE

-1370 RSRSRFLRSDEQ
+1370 RSRSGFLRSDDQ
-1382 SNAHADDDMY
+1382 SNAHADDDIH

-1468 RIRVGDIVSS
+1468 RIRVGDMVSS

-1483 ATGLISDYVRE
+1483 TTGLISDYVRE

-1596 FTHNEANQLVTVEAR
+1596 FTHNEANQLVAVEAR

-1628 TEYAYNLA
+1628 TEYTYNLA

-1646 KLTGTSYSREY
+1646 KLTGASYSREY

-1672 SSRVGMSRTSL
+1672 SSRVDISHTSL

-1754 FDSALGSTPVLPT
+1754 FDSALGSTPGLPT

-1773 ANATPVP
+1773 ASATPVP

-1868 MQQSLRLLA
+1868 MQQSLRFLA

-2061 PVEEPKVENL
+2061 PVEGPKVENL
-2071 PPAKGVAGDSPA
+2071 PPAKGVTGDSPS
-2083 LKEPATDGKHASWV
+2083 LEKPATDGKHASWV

-2109 QIITYYSADEFKQT
+2109 QTATYLAGDDFKKT
-2123 YVPEMIHAKNNFRYI
+2123 LVTSTKGSSRYVPA
-2138 PVEEPGTYNVYGF
+2138 EEPGTYNVYGF
-2151 GEAKKL
+2151 DKA
-2157 EREYYVKLKGG
+2157 RELREEYFKTRKGQG
-2168 NSPADLSKGKPEF
+2168 SSADLSKGRPEF
-2181 ALWRPEVGEPN
+2181 ALWRPEVSEPN

-2200 RDVTRHGNTVE
+2200 RNVTRHGNTVE

-2216 HKFMVTDLDEYTGT
+2216 HKFMVTNLDEYTGT

-2242 LEEGEVYWKNKDHKP
+2242 YEDGKVYWKNKDHKP
-2257 AEFGNKPHP
+2257 EGFGNVPAP
-2266 LPFENPNARIL
+2266 LPFNNKEARIL
-2277 PTHDQMGNEIKYTEY
+2277 PTHDYAGNEIDYTKY
-2292 KVRRLFRN
+2292 KVRRRSR
-2300 QNQVNDVGTERLV
+2300 VSTEVSAAGKERLI
-2313 VGSDGSIYF
+2313 VGSDGSMYY
-2322 TSTHYE
+2322 TPDHYE
-2328 TFVRLI
+2328 TFVRIL

>member
-74 NLITALGDAT
+74 NLITALGDAA

-197 TSAIPGNIVKFAQKN
+197 TSAIPGNLVTFAQKN
-212 STLDQRI
+212 SKSDQRI
-219 AELYSNITKCYSSF
+219 AELYSNITKSYSSF
-233 VEHTSWGFFDAVSLF
+233 AEHTSWGVFDAVSLF
-248 NSLAKWVDANQ
+248 NSIAKWVDANQ

-273 TAGSQGMLGPIY
+273 TAGSQGMLGHIY

-379 EAPSGLFGLGWSS
+379 EAPSGIFGFGWSS

-413 ALTFPR
+413 TLAFPR

-464 VSAPTTPAYYW
+464 VSAPTAPAYYW

-522 IIHPASGRGL
+522 IVHPASGRGL
-532 QIRYGSSP
+532 QIRYGNSP

-698 YSRLAKQLTP
+698 HSRLAKQLTP

-849 RWSLTYPELAPDELD
+849 RWSLTYPELAPEELD
-864 IPAFVRQN
+864 VPAFVRQ
-872 LTSSSTHRLYNTSRP
+872 SDTHRVRDTSRP

-976 SQITDATGVVTHRTV
+976 SQITDATGVVTHRAV
-991 NRRTGKETTSSGG
+991 DRRTGKETTSSGG

-1025 NTQNFASS
+1025 NTHSS
-1033 QPVRRASQS
+1033 QPVRRASQN

-1112 MGVGLSVPEQ
+1112 IGVGLSVPEQ

-1155 YPDGTTEHMTYD
+1155 YPDGTTEHTTYD
-1167 ALGRIVRVQHGTRT
+1167 ALGRIVRVQHGART

-1191 LISMSDNSAGTRRFI
+1191 LIRMSDNSAGTRRFI

-1319 RASSVG
+1319 GVSSVG

-1338 ALRDRDSSAFAGVE
+1338 ALRDRDSSAFAGIE

-1370 RSRSRFLRSDEQ
+1370 RSRSGFLRSDDQ
-1382 SNAHADDDMY
+1382 SNAHADDDIH

-1468 RIRVGDIVSS
+1468 RIRVGDMVSS

-1483 ATGLISDYVRE
+1483 TTGLISDYVRE
-1494 QVLADVRGF
+1494 QALTDVRGF

-1533 PDGLVLYSYDDA
+1533 QDGLVLYSYDDA

-1575 DSSNGSERSAAGSRV
+1575 DSSNGSERSATGSRV

-1596 FTHNEANQLVTVEAR
+1596 FTHNEANQLVAVEAR

-1628 TEYAYNLA
+1628 TDYSYNLA

-1646 KLTGTSYSREY
+1646 KLTGTLYSREY
-1657 SWGAYGGLTSVTDSI
+1657 SWGAYGGLTSVTDSV
-1672 SSRVGMSRTSL
+1672 SSRVGISRTSL

-1754 FDSALGSTPVLPT
+1754 FDSALGSTPGLPT

-1773 ANATPVP
+1773 ASATPVP

-1868 MQQSLRLLA
+1868 MQQSLRFLA
-1877 LVGVIGS
+1877 LVGVAGS

-2044 LDHRTSG
+2044 LDPRTSG

-2071 PPAKGVAGDSPA
+2071 PPAKGAASDSTA
-2083 LKEPATDGKHASWV
+2083 LENPVTADRHVSWT
-2097 EHPPGSKLQNGD
+2097 EHPPGSTVQNGD
-2109 QIITYYSADEFKQT
+2109 QTATYLAGDDFKKPLVKNT
-2123 YVPEMIHAKNNFRYI
+2123 KDSSRYVPA
-2138 PVEEPGTYNVYGF
+2138 EEPGTYSVYGF
-2151 GEAKKL
+2151 DEAKKL
-2157 EREYYVKLKGG
+2157 EREYYIKLNGG

-2192 LDTAMTGF
+2192 LDTAMTSF

-2216 HKFMVTDLDEYTGT
+2216 HKFMVTNLDEYTGT

-2242 LEEGEVYWKNKDHKP
+2242 YETGEVHWTGRDYKP
-2257 AEFGNKPHP
+2257 EGFGNVPDP
-2266 LPFENPNARIL
+2266 LPFDNKEARIL
-2277 PTHDQMGNEIKYTEY
+2277 PTHDYAGNEIDYTKYR
-2292 KVRRLFRN
+2292 VRRLARTA
-2300 QNQVNDVGTERLV
+2300 NQVNDPGAERLI
-2313 VGSDGSIYF
+2313 VGSDGSMYY
-2322 TSTHYE
+2322 TPDHYK
-2328 TFVRLI
+2328 TFVRIF

>member
-74 NLITALGDAT
+74 NLITALGDAAT
-84 ADLQKYTDAAHQEN
+84 DLQKYIDAAHQEN
-98 ENRKKFREAMAHWEE
+98 ENRKKFREAMANWEE
-113 EKKKIRDN
+113 EKRKIRDN

-133 QKDPAAYYPPRPQP
+133 QKDPAAHYPPQPQP
-147 NLDSEGPKFDE
+147 NLDNEGPKFDE

-197 TSAIPGNIVKFAQKN
+197 TSAIPGNLVTFAQKN
-212 STLDQRI
+212 SKSDQRI

-233 VEHTSWGFFDAVSLF
+233 AEHTSWGVFDAVSLF
-248 NSLAKWVDANQ
+248 NSIAKWVDANQ

-379 EAPSGLFGLGWSS
+379 EAPSGIFGLGWSS

-413 ALTFPR
+413 TLAFPR

-464 VSAPTTPAYYW
+464 VSAPTAPAYYW

-522 IIHPASGRGL
+522 IVHPASGRGL
-532 QIRYGSSP
+532 QIRYGNSP
-540 RDNRIRPE
+540 RYNRIRPE

-651 WRSDERGRLSSMTA
+651 WRSDEHGRLSSMTA

-698 YSRLAKQLTP
+698 HSRLAKQLTP

-818 IVQVRD
+818 IVQVKD
-824 ALGHVTST
+824 ALGHVTAT

-849 RWSLTYPELAPDELD
+849 RWSLTYPELAPEELD
-864 IPAFVRQN
+864 VPAFVRQ
-872 LTSSSTHRLYNTSRP
+872 SDTHRVRDTSRP
-887 MGQLPVSLTDPY
+887 IGQLPVSLTDPY

-991 NRRTGKETTSSGG
+991 DRRTGKETTSSGG

-1033 QPVRRASQS
+1033 QPVRRASQN

-1091 EVSAAGRTQTFDYDQ
+1091 EVSAAGRTQIFDYDQ

-1112 MGVGLSVPEQ
+1112 MGVGLSVPKQ

-1155 YPDGTTEHMTYD
+1155 YPDGTTEHTTYD
-1167 ALGRIVRVQHGTRT
+1167 ALGRIVRVQHGART

-1191 LISMSDNSAGTRRFI
+1191 LIRMSDNSAGNRRFI

-1319 RASSVG
+1319 GASSIG

-1338 ALRDRDSSAFAGVE
+1338 ALRDRDSSAFAGTE

-1370 RSRSRFLRSDEQ
+1370 RSRSGFLRSDDQ
-1382 SNAHADDDMY
+1382 SNAHADDDIH

-1468 RIRVGDIVSS
+1468 RIRVGDMVSS

-1483 ATGLISDYVRE
+1483 TTGLISDYVRE

-1533 PDGLVLYSYDDA
+1533 QDGLVLYSYDDA

-1628 TEYAYNLA
+1628 TDYSYNLA

-1646 KLTGTSYSREY
+1646 KLTGASYSREY
-1657 SWGAYGGLTSVTDSI
+1657 SWGAYGGLTSVTDSV
-1672 SSRVGMSRTSL
+1672 SSRVGISRTSL

-1739 TPWHTLNVPGLTGST
+1739 TPWHTLNVPGLTGNTLDST
-1754 FDSALGSTPVLPT
+1754 LGNTPGLPT

-1773 ANATPVP
+1773 ANATPIP

-1868 MQQSLRLLA
+1868 MQQSLRFLA

-2061 PVEEPKVENL
+2061 PVEGPKVENL
-2071 PPAKGVAGDSPA
+2071 PPAKGAASDSPS
-2083 LKEPATDGKHASWV
+2083 LEKPATDGKHASWV

-2109 QIITYYSADEFKQT
+2109 QTATYLAGDDFKKT
-2123 YVPEMIHAKNNFRYI
+2123 LVKNTKDSSRYVPS
-2138 PVEEPGTYNVYGF
+2138 EEPGTYNVYGVDK
-2151 GEAKKL
+2151 A
-2157 EREYYVKLKGG
+2157 RELREEYFKTRKGQG
-2168 NSPADLSKGKPEF
+2168 SSADLSKGRPEF
-2181 ALWRPEVGEPN
+2181 ALWRPEVSEPN

-2200 RDVTRHGNTVE
+2200 RNVTRHGNTVE

-2242 LEEGEVYWKNKDHKP
+2242 YEDGKVYWKNKDHKP
-2257 AEFGNKPHP
+2257 EGFGNVPDP
-2266 LPFENPNARIL
+2266 LPFDNKEARIL
-2277 PTHDQMGNEIKYTEY
+2277 PTHDYAGNEIDYTKY
-2292 KVRRLFRN
+2292 KVRRRSRVPN
-2300 QNQVNDVGTERLV
+2300 QINAAGEERLI
-2313 VGSDGSIYF
+2313 VGSDGSMYY
-2322 TSTHYE
+2322 TPDHYK
-2328 TFVRLI
+2328 TFVRIF

>member
-1 MGEYDNMHVLER
+1 MGEYDNMHVLDR

-74 NLITALGDAT
+74 NLITALGDAA
-84 ADLQKYTDAAHQEN
+84 ADLQKYIDAAHQEN
-98 ENRKKFREAMAHWEE
+98 ENRKKFREAMANWEE
-113 EKKKIRDN
+113 EKRKIRDN

-133 QKDPAAYYPPRPQP
+133 QKDPAAHYPPQPQP
-147 NLDSEGPKFDE
+147 NLDNEGPKFDE

-197 TSAIPGNIVKFAQKN
+197 TSAIPGNLVTFAQKN
-212 STLDQRI
+212 SKSDQRI
-219 AELYSNITKCYSSF
+219 AELYSNITKSYSSF
-233 VEHTSWGFFDAVSLF
+233 AEHTSWGVFDAVSLF
-248 NSLAKWVDANQ
+248 NSIAKWVDANQ

-379 EAPSGLFGLGWSS
+379 EAPSGIFGLGWSS

-413 ALTFPR
+413 ALAFPR

-459 NAGRK
+459 NAGSK
-464 VSAPTTPAYYW
+464 VSAPTAPAYYW

-522 IIHPASGRGL
+522 IVHPASGRGI

-617 VHQLT
+617 IHQLT

-698 YSRLAKQLTP
+698 HSRLAKQLTP

-747 ESTGANPNP
+747 EPTGANPNP

-780 TDPTGV
+780 TDPTGI

-824 ALGHVTST
+824 ALDHVTST
-832 HWNSAGQLASV
+832 HWNSAGQIASV

-849 RWSLTYPELAPDELD
+849 RWSLTYPELTPEELD
-864 IPAFVRQN
+864 VPAFVRQN
-872 LTSSSTHRLYNTSRP
+872 LTSSDTHRAHNTSRP

-912 ITAVTDPLGRTNRAV
+912 LTAVTDPLGRTNRAV
-927 FDAWGNMVKTINA
+927 FDAWGNTVKTINA

-1004 ILGSSFRHVDYLGR
+1004 ILGSSFRHIDYLGR

-1025 NTQNFASS
+1025 NTHSS
-1033 QPVRRASQS
+1033 QPVRRASQN
-1042 SKSPSASPRN
+1042 SKSSSASPR
-1052 SETVTE
+1052 SGETVTE

-1065 GNPVETLDAHGGLTR
+1065 GNPVETLDAQGGLTR
-1080 RTYDAANRLIR
+1080 RTYDAANRLIH

-1112 MGVGLSVPEQ
+1112 IGVGLSVPEQ

-1155 YPDGTTEHMTYD
+1155 YPDGTTEHTTYD
-1167 ALGRIVRVQHGTRT
+1167 ALGRIIRVQHGART

-1191 LISMSDNSAGTRRFI
+1191 LIRMSDNSAGNRRFI

-1235 RTLDATGQVTTYIYD
+1235 STLDATGQVTTYIYD

-1319 RASSVG
+1319 GASSIG

-1370 RSRSRFLRSDEQ
+1370 RSRSGFLRSDEQ
-1382 SNAHADDDMY
+1382 SNAHADDDIH

-1468 RIRVGDIVSS
+1468 RIRVGDMVSS

-1483 ATGLISDYVRE
+1483 TTGLISDYVRE
-1494 QVLADVRGF
+1494 QALTDVRGF

-1521 VIGLDSTGSDTS
+1521 VVGLDSTGSDTS

-1552 SASHVWE
+1552 AASHVWE

-1564 GVMMRERVFAL
+1564 GVMMRERVFTL
-1575 DSSNGSERSAAGSRV
+1575 DSSNGSERSAAGSRI

-1596 FTHNEANQLVTVEAR
+1596 FTHNEANQLVAVEAR

-1628 TEYAYNLA
+1628 TDYSYNLA

-1646 KLTGTSYSREY
+1646 KLTGTSYSRKY
-1657 SWGAYGGLTSVTDSI
+1657 SWGAYGGLTSVTDSV
-1672 SSRVGMSRTSL
+1672 SSRVGISRTSL
-1683 ISDAVGEVSAVSD
+1683 LSDAVGEVSAVSD

-1728 GFSQAGIPGGV
+1728 GFLQAGIPGGV
-1739 TPWHTLNVPGLTGST
+1739 TPWHTLNVPGLTGNAL
-1754 FDSALGSTPVLPT
+1754 DSALGNTPGLPT

-1773 ANATPVP
+1773 ASATPVP
-1780 GLPTGFEFTGA
+1780 GMPTGFEFTGA

-1799 DMLGARVYDSP
+1799 DMLGARVYDSL

-1884 LFIAP
+1884 VFIAP

-2083 LKEPATDGKHASWV
+2083 LEKSATDGKHASWV

-2109 QIITYYSADEFKQT
+2109 QTATYLAGDDFKKT
-2123 YVPEMIHAKNNFRYI
+2123 LVTSTKDSSRYVPS
-2138 PVEEPGTYNVYGF
+2138 EEPGTYNVYGF
-2151 GEAKKL
+2151 DEAKKL
-2157 EREYYVKLKGG
+2157 EREYYIKLNGG

-2181 ALWRPEVGEPN
+2181 ALWRPEVSEPN

-2216 HKFMVTDLDEYTGT
+2216 HKFIVTNLDEYTGT

-2242 LEEGEVYWKNKDHKP
+2242 YETGEVHWTGRDYKP
-2257 AEFGNKPHP
+2257 EGFGNVPDP
-2266 LPFENPNARIL
+2266 LPFDNKEARIL
-2277 PTHDQMGNEIKYTEY
+2277 PTHDYAGNEIDYTKYR
-2292 KVRRLFRN
+2292 VRRLARTA
-2300 QNQVNDVGTERLV
+2300 NQVNDPGAERLI
-2313 VGSDGSIYF
+2313 VGSDGSMYY
-2322 TSTHYE
+2322 TPDHYK
-2328 TFVRLI
+2328 TFVRIF

>member
-84 ADLQKYTDAAHQEN
+84 TDLQKYIDAAHQEN
-98 ENRKKFREAMAHWEE
+98 ENRKKFREAMANWEE
-113 EKKKIRDN
+113 EKRKIRDN

-133 QKDPAAYYPPRPQP
+133 QKDPAAHYPPQPQP

-197 TSAIPGNIVKFAQKN
+197 TSAIPGNLVTFAQKN
-212 STLDQRI
+212 SKSDQRI
-219 AELYSNITKCYSSF
+219 AELYSNITKSYSSF
-233 VEHTSWGFFDAVSLF
+233 AEHTAWGVFDAVSLF
-248 NSLAKWVDANQ
+248 NSIAKWVDANQ

-379 EAPSGLFGLGWSS
+379 EAPSGLFGLGWFS

-413 ALTFPR
+413 TLAFPR

-464 VSAPTTPAYYW
+464 VSAPTAPAYYW

-522 IIHPASGRGL
+522 IVHPASGRGL

-548 SASTYLIDHDVQ
+548 SASTYFIDHDVQ

-698 YSRLAKQLTP
+698 HSRLAKQLTP

-849 RWSLTYPELAPDELD
+849 RWSLTYPELAPEELD
-864 IPAFVRQN
+864 VPAFVRQ
-872 LTSSSTHRLYNTSRP
+872 SDTHRVRDTSRP
-887 MGQLPVSLTDPY
+887 IGQLPVSLTDPY

-1033 QPVRRASQS
+1033 QPVRRASQN
-1042 SKSPSASPRN
+1042 SKSSSASPRN

-1058 FTTYDAA
+1058 FTAYDAA

-1112 MGVGLSVPEQ
+1112 IGVGLSVPEQ
-1122 KPTVGENVEWE
+1122 KPAVSENVEWE

-1155 YPDGTTEHMTYD
+1155 YPDGTTEHTTYD
-1167 ALGRIVRVQHGTRT
+1167 ALGRIVRVQHGART

-1191 LISMSDNSAGTRRFI
+1191 LIRMSDNSAGTRRFI

-1311 AAEYSYSP
+1311 AAEYSYSSG
-1319 RASSVG
+1319 ASSIG

-1338 ALRDRDSSAFAGVE
+1338 ALRDRDSSAFAGIE

-1370 RSRSRFLRSDEQ
+1370 RSRSGFLRSDEQ
-1382 SNAHADDDMY
+1382 SNAHADDDIH

-1449 PAHDVISSVFSY
+1449 PAHDVISSEFSY

-1468 RIRVGDIVSS
+1468 RIRVGDMVSS
-1478 WTHER
+1478 WMHER
-1483 ATGLISDYVRE
+1483 TTGLISDYVRE

-1552 SASHVWE
+1552 AASHVWE

-1596 FTHNEANQLVTVEAR
+1596 FTHNEANQLVAVEAR

-1646 KLTGTSYSREY
+1646 KLTGASYSREY
-1657 SWGAYGGLTSVTDSI
+1657 SWGAYGGLTSVTDSV
-1672 SSRVGMSRTSL
+1672 SSRVGISRTSL

-1739 TPWHTLNVPGLTGST
+1739 TPWHTLNVPGLTGNAL
-1754 FDSALGSTPVLPT
+1754 DSALGNTPGLPT

-1773 ANATPVP
+1773 ASATPVP
-1780 GLPTGFEFTGA
+1780 GMPTGFEFTGA

-1868 MQQSLRLLA
+1868 MQQSLRFLA
-1877 LVGVIGS
+1877 LVGVIS
-1884 LFIAP
+1884 SVFIAP

-2009 LLGIEHVVPKVHPT
+2009 LLGIEHVVPKLQPRHTFHGFGDDHLVPVAHGQAVPEMAERG
-2023 PHNSPHQ
+2023 
-2030 IDIPNGPKPTHTGS
+2030 IPNGGGTYSRGFNNAPPADDYLKSRIDWEGLKGKRVQYPDRSDVNYVDNLNKLNKEVRSYRGDQAQIKAENAEIKEYNKAVRKQAKLDGVEVGSPGYELKELKPMLPEPKLRMFRDDFVDSKGEKMVP
-2044 LDHRTSG
+2044 DYTSG
-2051 TVHEPNVQLK
+2051 MYGTDPGVNKYLVLRPSEYDGEIPQEVFDMAKEVWTKGGNLHPDARFQGFNNELEYRLNRGTP
-2061 PVEEPKVENL
+2061 EE
-2071 PPAKGVAGDSPA
+2071 
-2083 LKEPATDGKHASWV
+2083 
-2097 EHPPGSKLQNGD
+2097 
-2109 QIITYYSADEFKQT
+2109 ITHT
-2123 YVPEMIHAKNNFRYI
+2123 YVPLPTRMTNKDATEFMDLKYYEATIKV
-2138 PVEEPGTYNVYGF
+2138 P
-2151 GEAKKL
+2151 GEA
-2157 EREYYVKLKGG
+2157 
-2168 NSPADLSKGKPEF
+2168 
-2181 ALWRPEVGEPN
+2181 
-2192 LDTAMTGF
+2192 TA
-2200 RDVTRHGNTVE
+2200 E
-2211 AQVGS
+2211 
-2216 HKFMVTDLDEYTGT
+2216 KFGT
-2230 IPDDVVPTAKSL
+2230 
-2242 LEEGEVYWKNKDHKP
+2242 H
-2257 AEFGNKPHP
+2257 
-2266 LPFENPNARIL
+2266 
-2277 PTHDQMGNEIKYTEY
+2277 
-2292 KVRRLFRN
+2292 
-2300 QNQVNDVGTERLV
+2300 RLV
-2313 VGSDGSIYF
+2313 IANNGTMYYTPD
-2322 TSTHYE
+2322 HYQ
-2328 TFVRLI
+2328 TFILIKE

>member
-45 YIGIAQR
+45 YIGIAQH

-57 FARVFDQNC
+57 FARIFDQNC

-74 NLITALGDAT
+74 NLITALGDAA

-233 VEHTSWGFFDAVSLF
+233 VEHTSWGFFDATSLF

-379 EAPSGLFGLGWSS
+379 EAPSGIFGLGWFS

-413 ALTFPR
+413 TLAFPR

-459 NAGRK
+459 NGGRK
-464 VSAPTTPAYYW
+464 VSAPTAPAYYW

-522 IIHPASGRGL
+522 IVHPASGRGL
-532 QIRYGSSP
+532 QIRYGNSP

-548 SASTYLIDHDVQ
+548 SASTYFIDHDVQ

-698 YSRLAKQLTP
+698 HSRLAKQLTP

-747 ESTGANPNP
+747 EPTGANPNP

-806 DTVHLEYDKHGR
+806 DTAHLEYDKHGR

-832 HWNSAGQLASV
+832 HWNSAGQIASV

-849 RWSLTYPELAPDELD
+849 RWSLTYPELAPEELD
-864 IPAFVRQN
+864 VPAFVRQ
-872 LTSSSTHRLYNTSRP
+872 SDTHRVRDTSRP

-912 ITAVTDPLGRTNRAV
+912 LTAVTDPLGRTNRAV

-1025 NTQNFASS
+1025 NTHSS
-1033 QPVRRASQS
+1033 QPVRRASQN
-1042 SKSPSASPRN
+1042 SKSSSASPRN

-1058 FTTYDAA
+1058 FTSYDAA
-1065 GNPVETLDAHGGLTR
+1065 GNPVETLDAHGELTR

-1122 KPTVGENVEWE
+1122 KPTVGENMEWE

-1155 YPDGTTEHMTYD
+1155 YPDGTTEHTTYD
-1167 ALGRIVRVQHGTRT
+1167 ALGRIIRVQHGART

-1191 LISMSDNSAGTRRFI
+1191 LIRMSDNSAGNRRFI

-1319 RASSVG
+1319 GASSIG

-1338 ALRDRDSSAFAGVE
+1338 TLRDRDSSTFAGVE

-1370 RSRSRFLRSDEQ
+1370 RSRSGFLRSDEQ
-1382 SNAHADDDMY
+1382 SNAHADDDIH

-1468 RIRVGDIVSS
+1468 RIRVGDMVSS

-1483 ATGLISDYVRE
+1483 TTGLISDYVRE
-1494 QVLADVRGF
+1494 QALTDVRGF

-1521 VIGLDSTGSDTS
+1521 VVGLDSTGSDTS

-1552 SASHVWE
+1552 AASHVWE

-1575 DSSNGSERSAAGSRV
+1575 DSSNGSKRTAAGSRV

-1596 FTHNEANQLVTVEAR
+1596 FTHNEANQLVAVEAR

-1616 RGDAGELAAHTI
+1616 RGGAGELAAHTI
-1628 TEYAYNLA
+1628 TDYSYNLA

-1646 KLTGTSYSREY
+1646 KLTGASYSREY
-1657 SWGAYGGLTSVTDSI
+1657 SWGAYGGLTSVTDSV
-1672 SSRVGMSRTSL
+1672 SSRVGISRTSL
-1683 ISDAVGEVSAVSD
+1683 IADAVGEVSAVSD

-1754 FDSALGSTPVLPT
+1754 FDSALGSTPGLPT

-1773 ANATPVP
+1773 ASATPVP

-1837 NNPLEYVDP
+1837 NNPLEHVDP

-1868 MQQSLRLLA
+1868 VQQSLRLLA

-1962 MKVPVISRTVDRVK
+1962 MKVPVISRTVNRVK

-2071 PPAKGVAGDSPA
+2071 PPAKGVTGDSPSLEKPTA
-2083 LKEPATDGKHASWV
+2083 ESREMVRPLKDKSGIQPIETEIEAAPRPVSTATELKSSLEADIAKTPRQEMPAEVDGKRI
-2097 EHPPGSKLQNGD
+2097 E
-2109 QIITYYSADEFKQT
+2109 YYRDREKFKT
-2123 YVPEMIHAKNNFRYI
+2123 AETDYFTSSPE
-2138 PVEEPGTYNVYGF
+2138 EQ
-2151 GEAKKL
+2151 AKKSLPKFTPWGKENVAPDRSTELSGLVGKNREDHRIL
-2157 EREYYVKLKGG
+2157 EANEYQGMIPSQVKDGATHIWKEGDIPRDGEWRKLEKPKFYNNEPENGSSG
-2168 NSPADLSKGKPEF
+2168 N
-2181 ALWRPEVGEPN
+2181 
-2192 LDTAMTGF
+2192 
-2200 RDVTRHGNTVE
+2200 
-2211 AQVGS
+2211 
-2216 HKFMVTDLDEYTGT
+2216 
-2230 IPDDVVPTAKSL
+2230 
-2242 LEEGEVYWKNKDHKP
+2242 
-2257 AEFGNKPHP
+2257 
-2266 LPFENPNARIL
+2266 IL
-2277 PTHDQMGNEIKYTEY
+2277 PTKDVNGNGITYTEY
-2292 KVRRLFRN
+2292 NAIPRAKHIQENGKAIAPQTKHRII
-2300 QNQVNDVGTERLV
+2300 
-2313 VGSDGSIYF
+2313 VGSNGSMYY
-2322 TSTHYE
+2322 SPDHYH
-2328 TFVRLI
+2328 TFIRLIG

>member
-74 NLITALGDAT
+74 NLITALGDAAT
-84 ADLQKYTDAAHQEN
+84 DLQKYIDAAHQEN
-98 ENRKKFREAMAHWEE
+98 ENRKKFREAMANWEE
-113 EKKKIRDN
+113 EKRKIRDN

-133 QKDPAAYYPPRPQP
+133 QKDPAAHYPPQPQP
-147 NLDSEGPKFDE
+147 NLDNEGPKFDE

-197 TSAIPGNIVKFAQKN
+197 TSAIPGNLVTFAQKN
-212 STLDQRI
+212 SKSDQRI
-219 AELYSNITKCYSSF
+219 AELYSNITKSYSSF
-233 VEHTSWGFFDAVSLF
+233 AEHTSWGVFDAVSLF
-248 NSLAKWVDANQ
+248 NSIAKWVDANQ

-379 EAPSGLFGLGWSS
+379 EAPSGIFGLGWSS

-413 ALTFPR
+413 TLAFPR

-464 VSAPTTPAYYW
+464 VSAPTAPAYYW

-522 IIHPASGRGL
+522 IVHPASGRGL

-540 RDNRIRPE
+540 RDNRIRPD

-651 WRSDERGRLSSMTA
+651 WRSDEHGRLSSMTA

-698 YSRLAKQLTP
+698 HSRLAKQLTP

-824 ALGHVTST
+824 ALGHVTAT

-849 RWSLTYPELAPDELD
+849 RWSLTYPELAPEELD
-864 IPAFVRQN
+864 VPAFVRQ
-872 LTSSSTHRLYNTSRP
+872 SDTHRVRDTSRP

-991 NRRTGKETTSSGG
+991 DRRTGKETTSSGG

-1025 NTQNFASS
+1025 NTQNFTSS
-1033 QPVRRASQS
+1033 QPVRRASQN
-1042 SKSPSASPRN
+1042 SKSSSASPR
-1052 SETVTE
+1052 SGETVTE
-1058 FTTYDAA
+1058 FTALSA
-1065 GNPVETLDAHGGLTR
+1065 RANLRNALDARGGPPR
-1080 RTYDAANRLIR
+1080 RTYNAANRLIR

-1112 MGVGLSVPEQ
+1112 IGVGLSVPEQ
-1122 KPTVGENVEWE
+1122 KPAVSENVEWE

-1155 YPDGTTEHMTYD
+1155 YPDGTTEHTTYD
-1167 ALGRIVRVQHGTRT
+1167 ALGRIVRVQHGART

-1191 LISMSDNSAGTRRFI
+1191 LIRMSDNSAGNRRFI

-1319 RASSVG
+1319 GVSSVG

-1352 KPYLEHRFV
+1352 KPYLEYRFV

-1370 RSRSRFLRSDEQ
+1370 RSRSGFLRSDDQ
-1382 SNAHADDDMY
+1382 SNAHADDDIH

-1468 RIRVGDIVSS
+1468 RIRVGDMVSS

-1483 ATGLISDYVRE
+1483 TTGLISDYVRE

-1533 PDGLVLYSYDDA
+1533 QDGLVLYSYDDA

-1596 FTHNEANQLVTVEAR
+1596 FTHNEANQLVAVEAR

-1646 KLTGTSYSREY
+1646 KLTGASYSREY

-1672 SSRVGMSRTSL
+1672 SSRVDISHTSL

-1706 DARSDI
+1706 DARSGI

-1754 FDSALGSTPVLPT
+1754 LDSALGSTPGLPT

-1773 ANATPVP
+1773 ASATPVP
-1780 GLPTGFEFTGA
+1780 GMPTGFEFTGA

-1999 DRIATWTRTS
+1999 YRIATWTRTS

-2030 IDIPNGPKPTHTGS
+2030 IDIPNGPKPTHTDS

-2071 PPAKGVAGDSPA
+2071 PPAKGLESDSPS
-2083 LKEPATDGKHASWV
+2083 LEKPATDGKHASWV

-2109 QIITYYSADEFKQT
+2109 QTATYLAGDEFKKT
-2123 YVPEMIHAKNNFRYI
+2123 LVKSTKDSSRYVPS
-2138 PVEEPGTYNVYGF
+2138 EEPGTYNVYGF
-2151 GEAKKL
+2151 DEAKKL
-2157 EREYYVKLKGG
+2157 EREYYIKLNGG

-2192 LDTAMTGF
+2192 LDTAMTSF

-2216 HKFMVTDLDEYTGT
+2216 HKFMVTNLDEYTGT

-2242 LEEGEVYWKNKDHKP
+2242 YETGEVHWTGRDYKP
-2257 AEFGNKPHP
+2257 EGFGNVPDP
-2266 LPFENPNARIL
+2266 LPFDNKEARIL
-2277 PTHDQMGNEIKYTEY
+2277 PTHDYAGNEIDYTKYR
-2292 KVRRLFRN
+2292 VRRLARTA
-2300 QNQVNDVGTERLV
+2300 NQVNDPGAERLI
-2313 VGSDGSIYF
+2313 VGSNGSMYY
-2322 TSTHYE
+2322 TPDHYK
-2328 TFVRLI
+2328 TFVRIF

>member
-74 NLITALGDAT
+74 NLITALGDAA

-121 IENDNRNTFISF
+121 IEYENRGQLISLR
-133 QKDPAAYYPPRPQP
+133 KDPSAYYPPQPQP

-233 VEHTSWGFFDAVSLF
+233 VEHTSWGFFDAASLF

-379 EAPSGLFGLGWSS
+379 EAPSGIFGFGWSS

-413 ALTFPR
+413 ALAFPR

-451 TKAIKTAE
+451 TKAIKTAR

-540 RDNRIRPE
+540 RNNRIRPE
-548 SASTYLIDHDVQ
+548 AASTYLIDHDVQ

-806 DTVHLEYDKHGR
+806 DTVRLEYDKHGR

-849 RWSLTYPELAPDELD
+849 RWSLTYPELAPEELD
-864 IPAFVRQN
+864 IPAFVRRN
-872 LTSSSTHRLYNTSRP
+872 LTSSDTHRLYNTSRP

-912 ITAVTDPLGRTNRAV
+912 LTAVTDPLGRTNRAV

-940 LGAVTNYEY
+940 LGAVTYYEY

-1042 SKSPSASPRN
+1042 SKSSSASPRN

-1058 FTTYDAA
+1058 FTAYDAA

-1112 MGVGLSVPEQ
+1112 IGVGLSVPEQ
-1122 KPTVGENVEWE
+1122 KPTVSENVEWE

-1155 YPDGTTEHMTYD
+1155 YPDGTTEHTTYD
-1167 ALGRIVRVQHGTRT
+1167 ALGRIVRVQHGART

-1191 LISMSDNSAGTRRFI
+1191 LIRMSDNSAGNRRFI

-1319 RASSVG
+1319 GVSSIG

-1338 ALRDRDSSAFAGVE
+1338 ALRDRDSSAFAGIE

-1370 RSRSRFLRSDEQ
+1370 RSRSGFLRSDEQ
-1382 SNAHADDDMY
+1382 SNAHADDDIH

-1449 PAHDVISSVFSY
+1449 PAHDVISSEFSY

-1468 RIRVGDIVSS
+1468 RIRVGDMVSS

-1483 ATGLISDYVRE
+1483 TTGLISDYVRE

-1564 GVMMRERVFAL
+1564 GVMMRERVFTL

-1596 FTHNEANQLVTVEAR
+1596 FTHNEANQLVAVEAR

-1628 TEYAYNLA
+1628 TDYSYNLA

-1646 KLTGTSYSREY
+1646 KLTGTSYSRKY
-1657 SWGAYGGLTSVTDSI
+1657 SWGAYGGLTSVTDSV
-1672 SSRVGMSRTSL
+1672 SSRVGISRTSL

-1739 TPWHTLNVPGLTGST
+1739 TPWHTLNVPGLTGNAL
-1754 FDSALGSTPVLPT
+1754 DSALGNTPGLPT

-1799 DMLGARVYDSP
+1799 DMLGARVYDSL
-1810 SRRFLSTDPKAAI
+1810 SRRFLSTDSKAAI

-1868 MQQSLRLLA
+1868 VQQSLRLLA

-1943 IGMLFKAG
+1943 IGLLFKAG

-2009 LLGIEHVVPKVHPT
+2009 LLGIEHVVPKLQPRHTFHGFGDDHLVPVAHGQAVPKMAERG
-2023 PHNSPHQ
+2023 
-2030 IDIPNGPKPTHTGS
+2030 IPNGGGTYSRGFNNAPPADDYLKSRIDWEGLKGKRVQYPDRSDVIYVDDLSDLGEKVDTYRAERAHIKAENAEIKEYNKAVRKQAKLDGVEVGSPGYELKELKPMPPEPKLRMFRDDFVDSKGEKMVP
-2044 LDHRTSG
+2044 DYTSG
-2051 TVHEPNVQLK
+2051 MYGTDPGVNKYLVLRPSEYDGEIPQEAFDMAKEVWTKGGNLHSDARFQGFKNELEYRLNIGTS
-2061 PVEEPKVENL
+2061 EEV
-2071 PPAKGVAGDSPA
+2071 
-2083 LKEPATDGKHASWV
+2083 KH
-2097 EHPPGSKLQNGD
+2097 
-2109 QIITYYSADEFKQT
+2109 T
-2123 YVPEMIHAKNNFRYI
+2123 YVPLPTRMTNKDATEFMDLKYYETTIKV
-2138 PVEEPGTYNVYGF
+2138 P
-2151 GEAKKL
+2151 GEATT
-2157 EREYYVKLKGG
+2157 E
-2168 NSPADLSKGKPEF
+2168 
-2181 ALWRPEVGEPN
+2181 
-2192 LDTAMTGF
+2192 
-2200 RDVTRHGNTVE
+2200 
-2211 AQVGS
+2211 
-2216 HKFMVTDLDEYTGT
+2216 KFGT
-2230 IPDDVVPTAKSL
+2230 
-2242 LEEGEVYWKNKDHKP
+2242 H
-2257 AEFGNKPHP
+2257 
-2266 LPFENPNARIL
+2266 
-2277 PTHDQMGNEIKYTEY
+2277 
-2292 KVRRLFRN
+2292 
-2300 QNQVNDVGTERLV
+2300 RLV
-2313 VGSDGSIYF
+2313 IANNGTMYYTPD
-2322 TSTHYE
+2322 HYR
-2328 TFVRLI
+2328 TFILIKE

>member
-74 NLITALGDAT
+74 NLITALDDAA

-189 AAQDATET
+189 TAQDATET

-233 VEHTSWGFFDAVSLF
+233 VEHTSWGVFDAVSLF

-379 EAPSGLFGLGWSS
+379 EAPSGLFGLGWFS

-398 TLSNTGAVWHTPDGR
+398 TLSNTGTVWHTPDGR

-464 VSAPTTPAYYW
+464 VSSPTAPAYYW

-608 NTYDGQGRV
+608 NTYDSQGRV

-630 VYAPGIMTIVAD
+630 VYAPGIMTIIAD

-849 RWSLTYPELAPDELD
+849 RWSLTYPELAPEELD
-864 IPAFVRQN
+864 VPAFVRQ
-872 LTSSSTHRLYNTSRP
+872 SDTHRVRDTSRP
-887 MGQLPVSLTDPY
+887 IGQLPVSLTDPY

-976 SQITDATGVVTHRTV
+976 SQITDATGVVTHRAV
-991 NRRTGKETTSSGG
+991 DRRTGKETTSSGG

-1033 QPVRRASQS
+1033 QPVRRASQN
-1042 SKSPSASPRN
+1042 SKSSSASPRN

-1058 FTTYDAA
+1058 FTTYDTA

-1112 MGVGLSVPEQ
+1112 IGVGLRVPEQ

-1155 YPDGTTEHMTYD
+1155 YPDGTTEHTTYD
-1167 ALGRIVRVQHGTRT
+1167 ALGRIVRVQHGART

-1191 LISMSDNSAGTRRFI
+1191 LIRMSDNSAGTRRFI

-1281 SENNGERTRAYS
+1281 SENNGERTRVYS

-1319 RASSVG
+1319 GASSIG

-1338 ALRDRDSSAFAGVE
+1338 ALRDRDSSAFAGIE

-1370 RSRSRFLRSDEQ
+1370 RSRSGFLRSDEQ
-1382 SNAHADDDMY
+1382 SNAHADDDIH

-1468 RIRVGDIVSS
+1468 RIRVGDMVSS
-1478 WTHER
+1478 WMHER
-1483 ATGLISDYVRE
+1483 TTGLISDYVRE

-1616 RGDAGELAAHTI
+1616 RGGAGELAAHTI
-1628 TEYAYNLA
+1628 TDYSYNLA

-1646 KLTGTSYSREY
+1646 KLTGASYSREY
-1657 SWGAYGGLTSVTDSI
+1657 SWGAYGGLTSVTDSV
-1672 SSRVGMSRTSL
+1672 SSRVGISRTSL

-1706 DARSDI
+1706 DTRSDI

-1739 TPWHTLNVPGLTGST
+1739 TPWHTLNVPGLTGNALDST
-1754 FDSALGSTPVLPT
+1754 LGNTPGLPT

-1773 ANATPVP
+1773 ASATPVP
-1780 GLPTGFEFTGA
+1780 GMPTGFEFTGA

-2051 TVHEPNVQLK
+2051 AVDEPNVQLK

-2083 LKEPATDGKHASWV
+2083 LKKPTAESREMVRPLKDKSGIQPIETEIEAAPRPVSTATELKSSLEADIAKMPRQEMPAEVDGKRI
-2097 EHPPGSKLQNGD
+2097 E
-2109 QIITYYSADEFKQT
+2109 YYRDREKFKT
-2123 YVPEMIHAKNNFRYI
+2123 AETDYFTSSPE
-2138 PVEEPGTYNVYGF
+2138 EQ
-2151 GEAKKL
+2151 AKKSLPKFTPWGKENVAPDRSTELSGLVGKNREDHRIL
-2157 EREYYVKLKGG
+2157 EANEYQGMIPSQVKDGATHIWKEGDIPRDGEWRKLEKPKLYNNEPENGSSG
-2168 NSPADLSKGKPEF
+2168 N
-2181 ALWRPEVGEPN
+2181 
-2192 LDTAMTGF
+2192 
-2200 RDVTRHGNTVE
+2200 
-2211 AQVGS
+2211 
-2216 HKFMVTDLDEYTGT
+2216 
-2230 IPDDVVPTAKSL
+2230 
-2242 LEEGEVYWKNKDHKP
+2242 
-2257 AEFGNKPHP
+2257 
-2266 LPFENPNARIL
+2266 IL
-2277 PTHDQMGNEIKYTEY
+2277 PTKDVNGNGITYTEY
-2292 KVRRLFRN
+2292 NAIPRAKHIQENGKAIAPQTKHRII
-2300 QNQVNDVGTERLV
+2300 
-2313 VGSDGSIYF
+2313 VGSNGSMYY
-2322 TSTHYE
+2322 SPDHYH
-2328 TFVRLI
+2328 TFIRLIG

>member
-74 NLITALGDAT
+74 NLITALGDAAT
-84 ADLQKYTDAAHQEN
+84 DLQKYIDAAHQEN
-98 ENRKKFREAMAHWEE
+98 ENRKKFREAMANWEE
-113 EKKKIRDN
+113 EKRKIRDN

-133 QKDPAAYYPPRPQP
+133 QKDPAAHYPPQPQP
-147 NLDSEGPKFDE
+147 NLDNEGPKFDE

-197 TSAIPGNIVKFAQKN
+197 TSAIPGNLVTFAQKN
-212 STLDQRI
+212 SKSDQRI
-219 AELYSNITKCYSSF
+219 AELYSNITKSYSSF
-233 VEHTSWGFFDAVSLF
+233 AEHTSWGVFDAVSLF
-248 NSLAKWVDANQ
+248 NSIAKWVDANQ

-379 EAPSGLFGLGWSS
+379 EAPSGIFGLGWSS

-413 ALTFPR
+413 SLAFPR

-464 VSAPTTPAYYW
+464 VSAPTAPAYYW

-509 SSDSATG
+509 LSDSATG

-522 IIHPASGRGL
+522 IVHPASGRGL

-540 RDNRIRPE
+540 RDNRIRPD

-651 WRSDERGRLSSMTA
+651 WRSDEHGRLSSMTA

-698 YSRLAKQLTP
+698 HSRLAKQLTP

-780 TDPTGV
+780 TDPTCV

-849 RWSLTYPELAPDELD
+849 RWSLTYPELAPEELD

-872 LTSSSTHRLYNTSRP
+872 LTSSDTHRVRDTSRP
-887 MGQLPVSLTDPY
+887 IGQLPVSLTDPY

-1025 NTQNFASS
+1025 NTHSS
-1033 QPVRRASQS
+1033 QPVRRASQN

-1058 FTTYDAA
+1058 FTAYDAA

-1091 EVSAAGRTQTFDYDQ
+1091 EVSAAGRTQIFDYDQ

-1112 MGVGLSVPEQ
+1112 IGVGLSVPEQ
-1122 KPTVGENVEWE
+1122 KPAVSENVEWE

-1155 YPDGTTEHMTYD
+1155 YPDGTTEHTTYD
-1167 ALGRIVRVQHGTRT
+1167 ALGRIVRVQHGART

-1191 LISMSDNSAGTRRFI
+1191 LIRMSDNSAGNRRFI

-1319 RASSVG
+1319 GVSSVG

-1338 ALRDRDSSAFAGVE
+1338 ALRDRDSSAFAGTE

-1370 RSRSRFLRSDEQ
+1370 RSRSGFLRSDEQ
-1382 SNAHADDDMY
+1382 SNAHADDDIH

-1468 RIRVGDIVSS
+1468 RIRVGDMVSS

-1483 ATGLISDYVRE
+1483 TTGLISDYVRE
-1494 QVLADVRGF
+1494 QALTDVRGF

-1533 PDGLVLYSYDDA
+1533 QDGLVLYSYDDA

-1596 FTHNEANQLVTVEAR
+1596 FTHNKANQLVTVEAR

-1646 KLTGTSYSREY
+1646 KLTGTSYSRKY

-1672 SSRVGMSRTSL
+1672 SSRVDISHTSL

-1706 DARSDI
+1706 DARSGI

-1754 FDSALGSTPVLPT
+1754 LDSALGSTPGLPT

-1773 ANATPVP
+1773 ASATPVP
-1780 GLPTGFEFTGA
+1780 GMPTGFEFTGA

-1976 TSPVVIKTQNTVN
+1976 TSPIVIKTQNTVN

-1999 DRIATWTRTS
+1999 YRIATWTRTS

-2044 LDHRTSG
+2044 LDHTTSG

-2071 PPAKGVAGDSPA
+2071 TPEGREAVRVLRDDRSLQPIHSEVDKPAQQIMYPNDLKSWVDTELPQASRIGSASEIDGTPVRYHNKFGEFRDAKRDYYQGLKNGGVEGPRPEYSPWKAEKTEADYNTAFEGLSEVEKKKHSIISLDNFKGVIPQEI
-2083 LKEPATDGKHASWV
+2083 KESVKSIWETGRLPKD
-2097 EHPPGSKLQNGD
+2097 KLWKKAQGPYEYENVPENKSGGHILPEKDVNGD
-2109 QIITYYSADEFKQT
+2109 PIT
-2123 YVPEMIHAKNNFRYI
+2123 
-2138 PVEEPGTYNVYGF
+2138 
-2151 GEAKKL
+2151 
-2157 EREYYVKLKGG
+2157 
-2168 NSPADLSKGKPEF
+2168 
-2181 ALWRPEVGEPN
+2181 
-2192 LDTAMTGF
+2192 
-2200 RDVTRHGNTVE
+2200 
-2211 AQVGS
+2211 
-2216 HKFMVTDLDEYTGT
+2216 
-2230 IPDDVVPTAKSL
+2230 
-2242 LEEGEVYWKNKDHKP
+2242 
-2257 AEFGNKPHP
+2257 
-2266 LPFENPNARIL
+2266 
-2277 PTHDQMGNEIKYTEY
+2277 YTEY
-2292 KVRRLFRN
+2292 
-2300 QNQVNDVGTERLV
+2300 DVKPPELTNKENGKLGLDRGKHRLV
-2313 VGSDGSIYF
+2313 VGSNGSIYY
-2322 TSTHYE
+2322 SPDHYL
-2328 TFVRLI
+2328 TFIRLID

>member
-1 MGEYDNMHVLER
+1 
-13 DVEFDFNHADILL
+13 
-26 SIFRY
+26 
-31 LKRKLEIQLPERQR
+31 
-45 YIGIAQR
+45 
-52 EFKGH
+52 
-57 FARVFDQNC
+57 
-66 KYSISECK
+66 
-74 NLITALGDAT
+74 
-84 ADLQKYTDAAHQEN
+84 
-98 ENRKKFREAMAHWEE
+98 
-113 EKKKIRDN
+113 
-121 IENDNRNTFISF
+121 
-133 QKDPAAYYPPRPQP
+133 
-147 NLDSEGPKFDE
+147 
-158 RAPIIKSR
+158 
-166 NTGRNAEVIGRN
+166 
-178 RTHRA
+178 
-183 EKRARD
+183 
-189 AAQDATET
+189 
-197 TSAIPGNIVKFAQKN
+197 
-212 STLDQRI
+212 
-219 AELYSNITKCYSSF
+219 
-233 VEHTSWGFFDAVSLF
+233 
-248 NSLAKWVDANQ
+248 
-259 SDVRWILTVAEAFA
+259 
-273 TAGSQGMLGPIY
+273 
-285 SEADFL
+285 
-291 DYPQYLNTG
+291 
-300 YIRNYLKEQK
+300 
-310 ISTDRPSIDVSR
+310 
-322 ATITGAVYSAGYA
+322 
-335 LDPVNVATG
+335 
-344 NFIEHECDLS
+344 
-354 FEHAPAASLI
+354 
-364 KLERMYN
+364 
-371 SVAVTYPE
+371 
-379 EAPSGLFGLGWSS
+379 
-392 TLDTQL
+392 
-398 TLSNTGAVWHTPDGR
+398 
-413 ALTFPR
+413 
-419 MGDGFGRVP
+419 
-428 SESYWLSKT
+428 
-437 VPGDELYSYVSTAT
+437 
-451 TKAIKTAE
+451 
-459 NAGRK
+459 
-464 VSAPTTPAYYW
+464 
-475 VVYNSKHV
+475 
-483 RYFYDPSGAWT
+483 
-494 GVMEGHYATLTLPLY
+494 
-509 SSDSATG
+509 
-516 ALELTD
+516 
-522 IIHPASGRGL
+522 
-532 QIRYGSSP
+532 
-540 RDNRIRPE
+540 
-548 SASTYLIDHDVQ
+548 
-560 ILDTVTYIYDDD
+560 
-572 DLLAAVNRPDGI
+572 
-584 RRYTHNAKRLIE
+584 
-596 EVWDVNGHREVT
+596 
-608 NTYDGQGRV
+608 
-617 VHQLT
+617 
-622 EHSREVSF
+622 
-630 VYAPGIMTIVAD
+630 
-642 AITGDSSNI
+642 
-651 WRSDERGRLSSMTA
+651 
-665 ADGSRQ
+665 
-671 VMRYDKFGNRIS
+671 
-683 VTERDGSTISRSYDS
+683 
-698 YSRLAKQLTP
+698 
-708 EGALSKYTWDEH
+708 
-720 NRLLT
+720 
-725 TSVCDFRDRLN
+725 
-736 PGDPVVVSYTY
+736 
-747 ESTGANPNP
+747 
-756 ITMTDGNGHTTEY
+756 
-769 SWDEYGNLLSV
+769 
-780 TDPTGV
+780 
-786 RTTYTYNARQE
+786 
-797 LISITNGVG
+797 
-806 DTVHLEYDKHGR
+806 
-818 IVQVRD
+818 
-824 ALGHVTST
+824 
-832 HWNSAGQLASV
+832 
-843 TDAAGS
+843 
-849 RWSLTYPELAPDELD
+849 
-864 IPAFVRQN
+864 
-872 LTSSSTHRLYNTSRP
+872 
-887 MGQLPVSLTDPY
+887 
-899 GHVTHFEYNNGNQ
+899 
-912 ITAVTDPLGRTNRAV
+912 
-927 FDAWGNMVKTINA
+927 
-940 LGAVTNYEY
+940 
-949 DGLSQ
+949 
-954 LIAVTDPLG
+954 
-963 ARSEFDYDLAGEI
+963 
-976 SQITDATGVVTHRTV
+976 
-991 NRRTGKETTSSGG
+991 
-1004 ILGSSFRHVDYLGR
+1004 
-1018 VIIEGEN
+1018 
-1025 NTQNFASS
+1025 
-1033 QPVRRASQS
+1033 
-1042 SKSPSASPRN
+1042 
-1052 SETVTE
+1052 
-1058 FTTYDAA
+1058 
-1065 GNPVETLDAHGGLTR
+1065 
-1080 RTYDAANRLIR
+1080 
-1091 EVSAAGRTQTFDYDQ
+1091 
-1106 AGRLRR
+1106 
-1112 MGVGLSVPEQ
+1112 
-1122 KPTVGENVEWE
+1122 
-1133 EPTAWAYTTL
+1133 
-1143 TYDAASRIIART
+1143 
-1155 YPDGTTEHMTYD
+1155 
-1167 ALGRIVRVQHGTRT
+1167 
-1181 ATYAYDRCSR
+1181 
-1191 LISMSDNSAGTRRFI
+1191 MSDNSAGTRRFI

-1311 AAEYSYSP
+1311 AAEYSYSSGV
-1319 RASSVG
+1319 SSVG

-1370 RSRSRFLRSDEQ
+1370 RSRSGFLRSDDQ
-1382 SNAHADDDMY
+1382 SNAHADDDIH

-1468 RIRVGDIVSS
+1468 RIRVGDMVSS

-1483 ATGLISDYVRE
+1483 TTGLISDYVRE
-1494 QVLADVRGF
+1494 QVLADARGF

-1533 PDGLVLYSYDDA
+1533 QDGLVLYSYDDA

-1596 FTHNEANQLVTVEAR
+1596 FTHNEANQLVAVEAR

-1628 TEYAYNLA
+1628 TDYSYNLA

-1646 KLTGTSYSREY
+1646 KLTGASYSREY

-1672 SSRVGMSRTSL
+1672 SSRVDISHTSL

-1728 GFSQAGIPGGV
+1728 GFSQAGIPGGMM
-1739 TPWHTLNVPGLTGST
+1739 PWHTLNVPGLTGST
-1754 FDSALGSTPVLPT
+1754 LDSALGSTPGLPT

-1773 ANATPVP
+1773 ASATPVP
-1780 GLPTGFEFTGA
+1780 GMPTGFEFTGA

-1868 MQQSLRLLA
+1868 MQQSLRFLA

-2009 LLGIEHVVPKVHPT
+2009 LLGIEHVVPKVRPT

-2030 IDIPNGPKPTHTGS
+2030 IDIPNGPKPTHTDS

-2071 PPAKGVAGDSPA
+2071 TPEGREAVRVLRDDRSLQPIHSEVDKPAQQIMYPNDLKSWVDTELPQASRIGSASEIDGTPVRYHNKFGKFHDAKRDYYQGLKNGGVEGPRPEFSPWKAEKTEADYNTAFEGLSEVEKKKHSIISLDKFKGVIPQEI
-2083 LKEPATDGKHASWV
+2083 KESVKSIWETGRLPED
-2097 EHPPGSKLQNGD
+2097 KLWKKAQGPYEYEN
-2109 QIITYYSADEFKQT
+2109 I
-2123 YVPEMIHAKNNFRYI
+2123 PENNS
-2138 PVEEPGTYNVYGF
+2138 
-2151 GEAKKL
+2151 
-2157 EREYYVKLKGG
+2157 GG
-2168 NSPADLSKGKPEF
+2168 
-2181 ALWRPEVGEPN
+2181 
-2192 LDTAMTGF
+2192 
-2200 RDVTRHGNTVE
+2200 H
-2211 AQVGS
+2211 
-2216 HKFMVTDLDEYTGT
+2216 
-2230 IPDDVVPTAKSL
+2230 
-2242 LEEGEVYWKNKDHKP
+2242 
-2257 AEFGNKPHP
+2257 
-2266 LPFENPNARIL
+2266 IL
-2277 PTHDQMGNEIKYTEY
+2277 PEKDVNGNPITYTEY
-2292 KVRRLFRN
+2292 
-2300 QNQVNDVGTERLV
+2300 DVKPPELTNKENGKLGLDRGKHRLV
-2313 VGSDGSIYF
+2313 VGSNGSIYY
-2322 TSTHYE
+2322 SPDHYL
-2328 TFVRLI
+2328 TFIRLID

>member
-74 NLITALGDAT
+74 NLITALGDAA

-121 IENDNRNTFISF
+121 IEYENRGQLISLR
-133 QKDPAAYYPPRPQP
+133 KDPSAYYPPQPQP

-197 TSAIPGNIVKFAQKN
+197 TSAIPGNLVTFAQKN
-212 STLDQRI
+212 SKSDQRI

-233 VEHTSWGFFDAVSLF
+233 AEHTSWGVFDAVSLF
-248 NSLAKWVDANQ
+248 NSIAKWVDANQ

-371 SVAVTYPE
+371 SVAITYPE
-379 EAPSGLFGLGWSS
+379 EAPSGIFGLGWSS

-413 ALTFPR
+413 ALAFPR

-428 SESYWLSKT
+428 SESYWFSKT
-437 VPGDELYSYVSTAT
+437 VPGDELYNYVSTAT

-464 VSAPTTPAYYW
+464 VSAPTAPAYYW

-532 QIRYGSSP
+532 QIRYGNSP

-608 NTYDGQGRV
+608 NTYDSQGRV

-747 ESTGANPNP
+747 EPTGANPNP

-786 RTTYTYNARQE
+786 RTTYTYNAHQE

-806 DTVHLEYDKHGR
+806 DTAHLEYDKHGR

-832 HWNSAGQLASV
+832 HWNSAGQLTSV

-849 RWSLTYPELAPDELD
+849 RWSLTYPELTPEELD

-872 LTSSSTHRLYNTSRP
+872 LTSSDTHRLYNTSRP
-887 MGQLPVSLTDPY
+887 IGQLPASLTDPY

-912 ITAVTDPLGRTNRAV
+912 LTAVTDPLGRTNRAV

-976 SQITDATGVVTHRTV
+976 SQIADATGVVTHRTV
-991 NRRTGKETTSSGG
+991 DRRTGKETTSSGG

-1065 GNPVETLDAHGGLTR
+1065 GNPVETLDAQGGLTR

-1167 ALGRIVRVQHGTRT
+1167 ALGRIIRVQHGART

-1191 LISMSDNSAGTRRFI
+1191 LIRMSDNSAGTRRFI

-1281 SENNGERTRAYS
+1281 SENNGERTRAYF

-1319 RASSVG
+1319 GASSIG

-1370 RSRSRFLRSDEQ
+1370 RSRSGFLRSDEQ
-1382 SNAHADDDMY
+1382 SNAHADDDIH

-1468 RIRVGDIVSS
+1468 RIRVGDMVSS

-1483 ATGLISDYVRE
+1483 TTGLISDYVRE

-1503 EESKVLERTQVI
+1503 EDSKVLERTQVI

-1521 VIGLDSTGSDTS
+1521 VVGLDSTGSDTS

-1552 SASHVWE
+1552 AASHVWE

-1575 DSSNGSERSAAGSRV
+1575 DSSNGSERTAAGSRV

-1596 FTHNEANQLVTVEAR
+1596 FTHNEANQLVAVEAR

-1628 TEYAYNLA
+1628 TEYIYNLA

-1646 KLTGTSYSREY
+1646 KLTGTSYSRKY
-1657 SWGAYGGLTSVTDSI
+1657 SWGAYGGLTSVTDSV
-1672 SSRVGMSRTSL
+1672 SSRVVSRTSL
-1683 ISDAVGEVSAVSD
+1683 LSDAVGEVSAVSD

-1739 TPWHTLNVPGLTGST
+1739 TPWHTLNVPGLTGNAL
-1754 FDSALGSTPVLPT
+1754 DSALGNTPGLPT

-1773 ANATPVP
+1773 ASATPVP
-1780 GLPTGFEFTGA
+1780 GMPTGFEFTGA

-1799 DMLGARVYDSP
+1799 DMLGARVYDSL

-1868 MQQSLRLLA
+1868 MQQSLRFLA
-1877 LVGVIGS
+1877 LVGVIS
-1884 LFIAP
+1884 SVFIAP

-1962 MKVPVISRTVDRVK
+1962 MKVPVISRTVNRVK

-2083 LKEPATDGKHASWV
+2083 LEKSATDGKHASWV

-2109 QIITYYSADEFKQT
+2109 QTATYLAGDDFKKT
-2123 YVPEMIHAKNNFRYI
+2123 LVTSNKDSSRYVPS
-2138 PVEEPGTYNVYGF
+2138 EEPGTYNVYGF
-2151 GEAKKL
+2151 DEARKLRDDYYKKL
-2157 EREYYVKLKGG
+2157 NGQH
-2168 NSPADLSKGKPEF
+2168 SPADLSKGEPRF

-2216 HKFMVTDLDEYTGT
+2216 HKFMVTNLDEYTGT

-2242 LEEGEVYWKNKDHKP
+2242 YEDGKVYWKSKDHKP
-2257 AEFGNKPHP
+2257 EGFGNVPDP
-2266 LPFENPNARIL
+2266 LPFDNKEARIL
-2277 PTHDQMGNEIKYTEY
+2277 PTHDYAGNEIEYTKY
-2292 KVRRLFRN
+2292 KVRRRARIPN
-2300 QNQVNDVGTERLV
+2300 QMSAAGEERLI
-2313 VGSDGSIYF
+2313 VGSDGSMYY
-2322 TSTHYE
+2322 TPDHYE
-2328 TFVRLI
+2328 TFVRIF

>member
-74 NLITALGDAT
+74 NLITALGDAA
-84 ADLQKYTDAAHQEN
+84 ADLQKYIDAAHQEN

-113 EKKKIRDN
+113 EKRKIRDN

-133 QKDPAAYYPPRPQP
+133 QKDPAAHYPPQPQP
-147 NLDSEGPKFDE
+147 NLDKEGPKFDE

-197 TSAIPGNIVKFAQKN
+197 TSAIPGNLVTFAQKN
-212 STLDQRI
+212 SKSDQRI
-219 AELYSNITKCYSSF
+219 AELYSNITKSYSSF
-233 VEHTSWGFFDAVSLF
+233 AEHTSWGVFDAVSLF
-248 NSLAKWVDANQ
+248 NSIAKWVDANQ

-379 EAPSGLFGLGWSS
+379 EAPSGIFGLGWSS

-413 ALTFPR
+413 ALAFPR

-464 VSAPTTPAYYW
+464 VSAPTAPAYYW

-522 IIHPASGRGL
+522 IVHPASGRGL
-532 QIRYGSSP
+532 QIRYGNSP

-548 SASTYLIDHDVQ
+548 SASTYFIDHDVQ

-698 YSRLAKQLTP
+698 HSRLAKQLTP

-747 ESTGANPNP
+747 EPTGANPNP

-786 RTTYTYNARQE
+786 RTIYTYNARQE

-849 RWSLTYPELAPDELD
+849 RWSLTYPELTPEELD
-864 IPAFVRQN
+864 VPAFVRQN
-872 LTSSSTHRLYNTSRP
+872 LTSSDTHRAHNTSRP

-912 ITAVTDPLGRTNRAV
+912 LTAVTDPLGRTNRAV

-1025 NTQNFASS
+1025 NTHSS
-1033 QPVRRASQS
+1033 QPVRRASQN
-1042 SKSPSASPRN
+1042 SKSSSASPRN

-1058 FTTYDAA
+1058 FTSYDAA

-1122 KPTVGENVEWE
+1122 KPTVGENMEWE

-1143 TYDAASRIIART
+1143 TYDATSRIIART
-1155 YPDGTTEHMTYD
+1155 YPDGTTEHTTYD
-1167 ALGRIVRVQHGTRT
+1167 ALGRIVRVQHGART

-1191 LISMSDNSAGTRRFI
+1191 LIRMSDNSTGTRRFI

-1319 RASSVG
+1319 GASSIG

-1370 RSRSRFLRSDEQ
+1370 RSRSGFLRSDEQ
-1382 SNAHADDDMY
+1382 SNAHADDDIH

-1449 PAHDVISSVFSY
+1449 PAHDVISSEFSY

-1468 RIRVGDIVSS
+1468 RIRVGDMVSS

-1483 ATGLISDYVRE
+1483 TTGLISDYVRE
-1494 QVLADVRGF
+1494 QALTDVRGF

-1533 PDGLVLYSYDDA
+1533 QDGLVLYSYDDA

-1596 FTHNEANQLVTVEAR
+1596 FTHNEANQLVAVEAR

-1616 RGDAGELAAHTI
+1616 RGEAGELAAHTI

-1646 KLTGTSYSREY
+1646 KLTSASYSREY

-1672 SSRVGMSRTSL
+1672 SSRVGISRTSL
-1683 ISDAVGEVSAVSD
+1683 ISDAVGEVFAVSD
-1696 GEGITVPLMW
+1696 GEGITVPLIW

-1739 TPWHTLNVPGLTGST
+1739 TPWHTLNVPGLTGNTLDST
-1754 FDSALGSTPVLPT
+1754 LGNTPGLPT

-1773 ANATPVP
+1773 ANATPIPV
-1780 GLPTGFEFTGA
+1780 LPTGFEFTGA

-1799 DMLGARVYDSP
+1799 DMLGARVYDSL

-1868 MQQSLRLLA
+1868 MQQSLRFLA

-1884 LFIAP
+1884 VFIAP

-2071 PPAKGVAGDSPA
+2071 PPAKGAAGDSTA
-2083 LKEPATDGKHASWV
+2083 LENPVTDGKHASWV

-2109 QIITYYSADEFKQT
+2109 QTATYLAGDDFKKT
-2123 YVPEMIHAKNNFRYI
+2123 LVKNTKDSSRYVPA
-2138 PVEEPGTYNVYGF
+2138 EEPGTYNVYGF
-2151 GEAKKL
+2151 AEADKAR
-2157 EREYYVKLKGG
+2157 REYYKKLNGKD
-2168 NSPADLSKGKPEF
+2168 SPADLSKGEPKF
-2181 ALWRPEVGEPN
+2181 ALWHPEVSEPN

-2200 RDVTRHGNTVE
+2200 RNVTRHGNTVE

-2216 HKFMVTDLDEYTGT
+2216 HKFMVTNLDEYTGT
-2230 IPDDVVPTAKSL
+2230 IPDDVIPTAKSL
-2242 LEEGEVYWKNKDHKP
+2242 YETGEVHWTGRDYKP
-2257 AEFGNKPHP
+2257 EGFGNKPNP
-2266 LPFENPNARIL
+2266 LPFNNKEARIL
-2277 PTHDQMGNEIKYTEY
+2277 PTHSNDGNKIAYTEY
-2292 KVRRLFRN
+2292 KVRRLFRT
-2300 QNQVNDVGTERLV
+2300 QNQVNDVGIERLV
-2313 VGSDGSIYF
+2313 IGSDGSMYY
-2322 TSTHYE
+2322 TPDHYK
-2328 TFVRLI
+2328 TFVRIF

>member
-45 YIGIAQR
+45 YIGIAQH

-57 FARVFDQNC
+57 FARIFDQNC

-74 NLITALGDAT
+74 NLITALGDAA

-98 ENRKKFREAMAHWEE
+98 ENRKKFREGMAHWEE

-233 VEHTSWGFFDAVSLF
+233 VEHTSWGFFDATSLF

-379 EAPSGLFGLGWSS
+379 EAPSGIFGLGWFS

-413 ALTFPR
+413 TLAFPR

-459 NAGRK
+459 NGGRK
-464 VSAPTTPAYYW
+464 VSAPTAPAYYW

-522 IIHPASGRGL
+522 IVHPASGRGL
-532 QIRYGSSP
+532 QIRYGNSP

-548 SASTYLIDHDVQ
+548 SASTYFIDHDVQ

-698 YSRLAKQLTP
+698 HSRLAKQLTP

-747 ESTGANPNP
+747 EPTGANPNP

-806 DTVHLEYDKHGR
+806 DTAHLEYDKHGR

-832 HWNSAGQLASV
+832 HWNSAGQIASV

-849 RWSLTYPELAPDELD
+849 RWSLTYPELAPEELD
-864 IPAFVRQN
+864 VPAFVRQ
-872 LTSSSTHRLYNTSRP
+872 SDTHRVRDTSRP

-912 ITAVTDPLGRTNRAV
+912 LTAVTDPLGRTNRAV

-1025 NTQNFASS
+1025 NTHSS
-1033 QPVRRASQS
+1033 QPVRRASQN
-1042 SKSPSASPRN
+1042 SKSSSASPRN

-1058 FTTYDAA
+1058 FTSYDAA
-1065 GNPVETLDAHGGLTR
+1065 GNPVETLDAHGELTR

-1122 KPTVGENVEWE
+1122 KPTVGENMEWE

-1155 YPDGTTEHMTYD
+1155 YPDGTTEHTTYD
-1167 ALGRIVRVQHGTRT
+1167 ALGRIIRVQHGART

-1191 LISMSDNSAGTRRFI
+1191 LIRMSDNSAGNRRFI

-1319 RASSVG
+1319 GASSIG

-1338 ALRDRDSSAFAGVE
+1338 TLRDRDSSTFAGVE

-1370 RSRSRFLRSDEQ
+1370 RSRSGFLRSDEQ
-1382 SNAHADDDMY
+1382 SNAHADDDIH

-1468 RIRVGDIVSS
+1468 RIRVGDMVSS

-1483 ATGLISDYVRE
+1483 TTGLISDYVRE
-1494 QVLADVRGF
+1494 QALTDVRGF

-1521 VIGLDSTGSDTS
+1521 VVGLDSTGSDTS

-1552 SASHVWE
+1552 AASHVWE

-1575 DSSNGSERSAAGSRV
+1575 DSSNGSKRTAAGSRV

-1596 FTHNEANQLVTVEAR
+1596 FTHNEANQLVAVEAR

-1616 RGDAGELAAHTI
+1616 RGGAGELAAHTI
-1628 TEYAYNLA
+1628 TDYSYNLA

-1646 KLTGTSYSREY
+1646 KLTGASYSREY
-1657 SWGAYGGLTSVTDSI
+1657 SWGAYGGLTSVTDSV
-1672 SSRVGMSRTSL
+1672 SSRVGISRTSL
-1683 ISDAVGEVSAVSD
+1683 IADAVGEVSAVSD

-1754 FDSALGSTPVLPT
+1754 FDSALGSTPGLPT

-1773 ANATPVP
+1773 ASATPVP

-1837 NNPLEYVDP
+1837 NNPLEHVDP

-1868 MQQSLRLLA
+1868 VQQSLRLLA

-1962 MKVPVISRTVDRVK
+1962 MKVPVISRTVNRVK

-2071 PPAKGVAGDSPA
+2071 PPAKGVTGDSPSLEKPTA
-2083 LKEPATDGKHASWV
+2083 ESREMVRPLKDKSGIQPIETEIEAAPRPVSTATELKSSLEADIAKTPRQEMPAEVDGKRI
-2097 EHPPGSKLQNGD
+2097 E
-2109 QIITYYSADEFKQT
+2109 YYRDREKFKT
-2123 YVPEMIHAKNNFRYI
+2123 AETDYFTSSPE
-2138 PVEEPGTYNVYGF
+2138 EQ
-2151 GEAKKL
+2151 AKKSLPKFTPWGKENVAPDRSTELSGLVGKNREDHRIL
-2157 EREYYVKLKGG
+2157 EANEYQGMIPSQVKDGATHIWKEGDIPRDGEWRKLEKPKFYNNEPENGSSG
-2168 NSPADLSKGKPEF
+2168 N
-2181 ALWRPEVGEPN
+2181 
-2192 LDTAMTGF
+2192 
-2200 RDVTRHGNTVE
+2200 
-2211 AQVGS
+2211 
-2216 HKFMVTDLDEYTGT
+2216 
-2230 IPDDVVPTAKSL
+2230 
-2242 LEEGEVYWKNKDHKP
+2242 
-2257 AEFGNKPHP
+2257 
-2266 LPFENPNARIL
+2266 IL
-2277 PTHDQMGNEIKYTEY
+2277 PTKDVNGNGITYTEY
-2292 KVRRLFRN
+2292 NAIPRAKHIQENGKAIAPQTKHRII
-2300 QNQVNDVGTERLV
+2300 
-2313 VGSDGSIYF
+2313 VGSNGSMYY
-2322 TSTHYE
+2322 SPDHYH
-2328 TFVRLI
+2328 TFIRLIG

>member
-1 MGEYDNMHVLER
+1 M
-13 DVEFDFNHADILL
+13 
-26 SIFRY
+26 
-31 LKRKLEIQLPERQR
+31 
-45 YIGIAQR
+45 
-52 EFKGH
+52 
-57 FARVFDQNC
+57 
-66 KYSISECK
+66 
-74 NLITALGDAT
+74 
-84 ADLQKYTDAAHQEN
+84 
-98 ENRKKFREAMAHWEE
+98 
-113 EKKKIRDN
+113 
-121 IENDNRNTFISF
+121 
-133 QKDPAAYYPPRPQP
+133 
-147 NLDSEGPKFDE
+147 
-158 RAPIIKSR
+158 
-166 NTGRNAEVIGRN
+166 
-178 RTHRA
+178 
-183 EKRARD
+183 
-189 AAQDATET
+189 
-197 TSAIPGNIVKFAQKN
+197 
-212 STLDQRI
+212 
-219 AELYSNITKCYSSF
+219 
-233 VEHTSWGFFDAVSLF
+233 
-248 NSLAKWVDANQ
+248 
-259 SDVRWILTVAEAFA
+259 
-273 TAGSQGMLGPIY
+273 
-285 SEADFL
+285 
-291 DYPQYLNTG
+291 
-300 YIRNYLKEQK
+300 
-310 ISTDRPSIDVSR
+310 
-322 ATITGAVYSAGYA
+322 
-335 LDPVNVATG
+335 
-344 NFIEHECDLS
+344 
-354 FEHAPAASLI
+354 
-364 KLERMYN
+364 
-371 SVAVTYPE
+371 
-379 EAPSGLFGLGWSS
+379 
-392 TLDTQL
+392 
-398 TLSNTGAVWHTPDGR
+398 
-413 ALTFPR
+413 
-419 MGDGFGRVP
+419 
-428 SESYWLSKT
+428 
-437 VPGDELYSYVSTAT
+437 
-451 TKAIKTAE
+451 
-459 NAGRK
+459 
-464 VSAPTTPAYYW
+464 
-475 VVYNSKHV
+475 
-483 RYFYDPSGAWT
+483 
-494 GVMEGHYATLTLPLY
+494 
-509 SSDSATG
+509 
-516 ALELTD
+516 
-522 IIHPASGRGL
+522 
-532 QIRYGSSP
+532 
-540 RDNRIRPE
+540 
-548 SASTYLIDHDVQ
+548 
-560 ILDTVTYIYDDD
+560 
-572 DLLAAVNRPDGI
+572 
-584 RRYTHNAKRLIE
+584 
-596 EVWDVNGHREVT
+596 
-608 NTYDGQGRV
+608 
-617 VHQLT
+617 
-622 EHSREVSF
+622 
-630 VYAPGIMTIVAD
+630 
-642 AITGDSSNI
+642 
-651 WRSDERGRLSSMTA
+651 
-665 ADGSRQ
+665 
-671 VMRYDKFGNRIS
+671 
-683 VTERDGSTISRSYDS
+683 
-698 YSRLAKQLTP
+698 
-708 EGALSKYTWDEH
+708 
-720 NRLLT
+720 
-725 TSVCDFRDRLN
+725 
-736 PGDPVVVSYTY
+736 
-747 ESTGANPNP
+747 
-756 ITMTDGNGHTTEY
+756 
-769 SWDEYGNLLSV
+769 
-780 TDPTGV
+780 
-786 RTTYTYNARQE
+786 
-797 LISITNGVG
+797 
-806 DTVHLEYDKHGR
+806 
-818 IVQVRD
+818 
-824 ALGHVTST
+824 
-832 HWNSAGQLASV
+832 
-843 TDAAGS
+843 
-849 RWSLTYPELAPDELD
+849 
-864 IPAFVRQN
+864 
-872 LTSSSTHRLYNTSRP
+872 
-887 MGQLPVSLTDPY
+887 
-899 GHVTHFEYNNGNQ
+899 
-912 ITAVTDPLGRTNRAV
+912 
-927 FDAWGNMVKTINA
+927 
-940 LGAVTNYEY
+940 
-949 DGLSQ
+949 
-954 LIAVTDPLG
+954 
-963 ARSEFDYDLAGEI
+963 
-976 SQITDATGVVTHRTV
+976 
-991 NRRTGKETTSSGG
+991 
-1004 ILGSSFRHVDYLGR
+1004 
-1018 VIIEGEN
+1018 
-1025 NTQNFASS
+1025 
-1033 QPVRRASQS
+1033 
-1042 SKSPSASPRN
+1042 
-1052 SETVTE
+1052 
-1058 FTTYDAA
+1058 
-1065 GNPVETLDAHGGLTR
+1065 
-1080 RTYDAANRLIR
+1080 
-1091 EVSAAGRTQTFDYDQ
+1091 
-1106 AGRLRR
+1106 
-1112 MGVGLSVPEQ
+1112 
-1122 KPTVGENVEWE
+1122 EWE

-1155 YPDGTTEHMTYD
+1155 YPDGTTEHTTYD
-1167 ALGRIVRVQHGTRT
+1167 ALGRIVRVQHGART

-1191 LISMSDNSAGTRRFI
+1191 LIRMSDNSAGTRRFI

-1311 AAEYSYSP
+1311 AAEYSYSSG
-1319 RASSVG
+1319 ASSIG

-1338 ALRDRDSSAFAGVE
+1338 ALRVRDSSAFAGTE

-1370 RSRSRFLRSDEQ
+1370 RSRSGFLRSDDQ
-1382 SNAHADDDMY
+1382 SNAHADDDIH

-1468 RIRVGDIVSS
+1468 RIRVGDMVSS

-1483 ATGLISDYVRE
+1483 TTGLISDYVRE

-1533 PDGLVLYSYDDA
+1533 PAGLVLYSYDDA

-1596 FTHNEANQLVTVEAR
+1596 FTHNEANQLVAVEAR

-1628 TEYAYNLA
+1628 TDYSYNLA

-1646 KLTGTSYSREY
+1646 KLTGASYSREY

-1672 SSRVGMSRTSL
+1672 SSRVGMSHTSL

-1696 GEGITVPLMW
+1696 GEGIMVPLMW

-1739 TPWHTLNVPGLTGST
+1739 TPWHTLNVPGLTGNALDST
-1754 FDSALGSTPVLPT
+1754 LGNTPGLPT

-1773 ANATPVP
+1773 ANATPIP

-1868 MQQSLRLLA
+1868 MQQSLRFLA

-1999 DRIATWTRTS
+1999 DRITTWTRTS
-2009 LLGIEHVVPKVHPT
+2009 LLGIEHVVPKVRPT

-2030 IDIPNGPKPTHTGS
+2030 IDIPNGPKPTHTDS

-2071 PPAKGVAGDSPA
+2071 PPAKGLESDSPS
-2083 LKEPATDGKHASWV
+2083 LEKPATDGKHASWV

-2109 QIITYYSADEFKQT
+2109 QTATYLAGDEFKKT
-2123 YVPEMIHAKNNFRYI
+2123 LVKSTKDSSRYVPS
-2138 PVEEPGTYNVYGF
+2138 EEPGTYNVYGF
-2151 GEAKKL
+2151 AEADKAR
-2157 EREYYVKLKGG
+2157 REYYKKLNGKD
-2168 NSPADLSKGKPEF
+2168 SPADLSKGEPKF
-2181 ALWRPEVGEPN
+2181 ALWHPEVSEPN

-2200 RDVTRHGNTVE
+2200 RNVTRHGNTVE

-2216 HKFMVTDLDEYTGT
+2216 HRFMVTNLDEYTGT

-2242 LEEGEVYWKNKDHKP
+2242 YETGEVHWTSRDYKP
-2257 AEFGNKPHP
+2257 EGFGNKPNP
-2266 LPFENPNARIL
+2266 LPFNNKEARIL
-2277 PTHDQMGNEIKYTEY
+2277 PTHSNDGNKIAYTEY
-2292 KVRRLFRN
+2292 KVRRLFRT
-2300 QNQVNDVGTERLV
+2300 QNQVNDVGIERLV
-2313 VGSDGSIYF
+2313 IGSDGSMYY
-2322 TSTHYE
+2322 TPDHYK
-2328 TFVRLI
+2328 TFVRIF

>member
-74 NLITALGDAT
+74 NLITALGDAAT
-84 ADLQKYTDAAHQEN
+84 DLQKYIDAAHQEN
-98 ENRKKFREAMAHWEE
+98 ENRKKFREAMANWEE

-147 NLDSEGPKFDE
+147 NLDSEGPKFNE

-233 VEHTSWGFFDAVSLF
+233 VEHTSWGFFDATSLF

-273 TAGSQGMLGPIY
+273 TAGSQGMLGHIY

-379 EAPSGLFGLGWSS
+379 EAPSGIFGLGWSS

-413 ALTFPR
+413 ILAFPR

-464 VSAPTTPAYYW
+464 VSAPTAPAYYW

-522 IIHPASGRGL
+522 IVHPASGRGL

-540 RDNRIRPE
+540 RDNRIRPD
-548 SASTYLIDHDVQ
+548 SASTYFIDHDVQ

-651 WRSDERGRLSSMTA
+651 WRSDEHGRLSSMTA

-698 YSRLAKQLTP
+698 HSRLAKQLTP

-824 ALGHVTST
+824 ALGHVTAT

-849 RWSLTYPELAPDELD
+849 RWSLTYPELAPEELV
-864 IPAFVRQN
+864 PAFVRQN
-872 LTSSSTHRLYNTSRP
+872 LTSSDTHRVRDTSRP
-887 MGQLPVSLTDPY
+887 IGQLPVSLTDPY

-1025 NTQNFASS
+1025 NTHSS
-1033 QPVRRASQS
+1033 QPVRRASQN

-1058 FTTYDAA
+1058 FTAYDAA
-1065 GNPVETLDAHGGLTR
+1065 GNPVETLDAHGGLTH

-1091 EVSAAGRTQTFDYDQ
+1091 EVSAAGRTQIFDYDQ

-1112 MGVGLSVPEQ
+1112 IGVGLSVPEQ

-1155 YPDGTTEHMTYD
+1155 YPDGTTEHTTYD
-1167 ALGRIVRVQHGTRT
+1167 ALGRIVRVQHGART

-1191 LISMSDNSAGTRRFI
+1191 LIRMSDNSAGTRRFI

-1311 AAEYSYSP
+1311 AAEYSYSSG
-1319 RASSVG
+1319 ASSIG

-1338 ALRDRDSSAFAGVE
+1338 ALRVRDSSAFAGTE

-1370 RSRSRFLRSDEQ
+1370 RSRSGFLRSDDQ
-1382 SNAHADDDMY
+1382 SNAHADDDIH

-1468 RIRVGDIVSS
+1468 RIRVGDMVSS

-1483 ATGLISDYVRE
+1483 TTGLISDYVRE

-1533 PDGLVLYSYDDA
+1533 PAGLVLYSYDDA

-1596 FTHNEANQLVTVEAR
+1596 FTHNKANQLVTVEAR

-1646 KLTGTSYSREY
+1646 KLTGTSYSRKY

-1672 SSRVGMSRTSL
+1672 SSRVDISHTSL

-1706 DARSDI
+1706 DARSGI

-1754 FDSALGSTPVLPT
+1754 LDSALGSTPGLPT

-1773 ANATPVP
+1773 ASATPVP
-1780 GLPTGFEFTGA
+1780 GMPTGFEFTGA

-1999 DRIATWTRTS
+1999 YRIATWTRTS

-2044 LDHRTSG
+2044 LDHTTSG

-2071 PPAKGVAGDSPA
+2071 PPAKGVAGDSPS
-2083 LKEPATDGKHASWV
+2083 LEKPATDGKHASWV

-2109 QIITYYSADEFKQT
+2109 QTATYLAGDDFKKT
-2123 YVPEMIHAKNNFRYI
+2123 LVKNTKDSSRYVPA
-2138 PVEEPGTYNVYGF
+2138 EEPGTYSVYGF
-2151 GEAKKL
+2151 DEAKKL
-2157 EREYYVKLKGG
+2157 EREYYIKLNGG

-2192 LDTAMTGF
+2192 LDTAMTSF

-2216 HKFMVTDLDEYTGT
+2216 HKFMVTNLDEYTGT

-2242 LEEGEVYWKNKDHKP
+2242 YETGEVHWTGRDYKP
-2257 AEFGNKPHP
+2257 EGFGNVPDP
-2266 LPFENPNARIL
+2266 LPFDNKEARIL
-2277 PTHDQMGNEIKYTEY
+2277 PTHDYAGNEIDYTKYR
-2292 KVRRLFRN
+2292 VRRLARTA
-2300 QNQVNDVGTERLV
+2300 NQVNDPGAERLI
-2313 VGSDGSIYF
+2313 VGSNGSMYY
-2322 TSTHYE
+2322 TPDHYK
-2328 TFVRLI
+2328 TFVRIF

>member
-1 MGEYDNMHVLER
+1 M
-13 DVEFDFNHADILL
+13 
-26 SIFRY
+26 
-31 LKRKLEIQLPERQR
+31 
-45 YIGIAQR
+45 
-52 EFKGH
+52 
-57 FARVFDQNC
+57 
-66 KYSISECK
+66 
-74 NLITALGDAT
+74 
-84 ADLQKYTDAAHQEN
+84 
-98 ENRKKFREAMAHWEE
+98 
-113 EKKKIRDN
+113 
-121 IENDNRNTFISF
+121 
-133 QKDPAAYYPPRPQP
+133 
-147 NLDSEGPKFDE
+147 
-158 RAPIIKSR
+158 
-166 NTGRNAEVIGRN
+166 
-178 RTHRA
+178 
-183 EKRARD
+183 
-189 AAQDATET
+189 
-197 TSAIPGNIVKFAQKN
+197 
-212 STLDQRI
+212 
-219 AELYSNITKCYSSF
+219 
-233 VEHTSWGFFDAVSLF
+233 
-248 NSLAKWVDANQ
+248 
-259 SDVRWILTVAEAFA
+259 
-273 TAGSQGMLGPIY
+273 
-285 SEADFL
+285 
-291 DYPQYLNTG
+291 
-300 YIRNYLKEQK
+300 
-310 ISTDRPSIDVSR
+310 
-322 ATITGAVYSAGYA
+322 
-335 LDPVNVATG
+335 
-344 NFIEHECDLS
+344 
-354 FEHAPAASLI
+354 
-364 KLERMYN
+364 
-371 SVAVTYPE
+371 
-379 EAPSGLFGLGWSS
+379 
-392 TLDTQL
+392 
-398 TLSNTGAVWHTPDGR
+398 
-413 ALTFPR
+413 
-419 MGDGFGRVP
+419 
-428 SESYWLSKT
+428 
-437 VPGDELYSYVSTAT
+437 
-451 TKAIKTAE
+451 
-459 NAGRK
+459 
-464 VSAPTTPAYYW
+464 
-475 VVYNSKHV
+475 
-483 RYFYDPSGAWT
+483 
-494 GVMEGHYATLTLPLY
+494 
-509 SSDSATG
+509 
-516 ALELTD
+516 
-522 IIHPASGRGL
+522 
-532 QIRYGSSP
+532 
-540 RDNRIRPE
+540 
-548 SASTYLIDHDVQ
+548 
-560 ILDTVTYIYDDD
+560 
-572 DLLAAVNRPDGI
+572 
-584 RRYTHNAKRLIE
+584 
-596 EVWDVNGHREVT
+596 
-608 NTYDGQGRV
+608 
-617 VHQLT
+617 
-622 EHSREVSF
+622 
-630 VYAPGIMTIVAD
+630 
-642 AITGDSSNI
+642 
-651 WRSDERGRLSSMTA
+651 
-665 ADGSRQ
+665 
-671 VMRYDKFGNRIS
+671 
-683 VTERDGSTISRSYDS
+683 
-698 YSRLAKQLTP
+698 
-708 EGALSKYTWDEH
+708 
-720 NRLLT
+720 
-725 TSVCDFRDRLN
+725 
-736 PGDPVVVSYTY
+736 
-747 ESTGANPNP
+747 
-756 ITMTDGNGHTTEY
+756 
-769 SWDEYGNLLSV
+769 
-780 TDPTGV
+780 
-786 RTTYTYNARQE
+786 
-797 LISITNGVG
+797 
-806 DTVHLEYDKHGR
+806 
-818 IVQVRD
+818 
-824 ALGHVTST
+824 
-832 HWNSAGQLASV
+832 
-843 TDAAGS
+843 
-849 RWSLTYPELAPDELD
+849 
-864 IPAFVRQN
+864 
-872 LTSSSTHRLYNTSRP
+872 
-887 MGQLPVSLTDPY
+887 TDPY

-991 NRRTGKETTSSGG
+991 DRRTGKETTSSGG

-1025 NTQNFASS
+1025 NPQNFTSS

-1042 SKSPSASPRN
+1042 SQSPSASPRN

-1155 YPDGTTEHMTYD
+1155 YPDGTTEHTTCD
-1167 ALGRIVRVQHGTRT
+1167 ALGRIVRVQHGSRA

-1191 LISMSDNSAGTRRFI
+1191 LIRMSDNSAGTRRFI

-1221 YRTHFEYDAAGQMV
+1221 YRTYFEYDAAGQMV

-1319 RASSVG
+1319 GVSSVG

-1338 ALRDRDSSAFAGVE
+1338 ALRDRDSSAFAGIE

-1370 RSRSRFLRSDEQ
+1370 RSRSGFLRLNEQ
-1382 SNAHADDDMY
+1382 SNAHTDDDIN

-1468 RIRVGDIVSS
+1468 RIRVGDMVSS

-1483 ATGLISDYVRE
+1483 TTGLISDYVRE
-1494 QVLADVRGF
+1494 QILADVRGF

-1564 GVMMRERVFAL
+1564 GVMVRERVFTL
-1575 DSSNGSERSAAGSRV
+1575 DSSNGPERSAADSRV

-1596 FTHNEANQLVTVEAR
+1596 FTHNEANQLVAVEAR

-1628 TEYAYNLA
+1628 TDYSYNLA

-1657 SWGAYGGLTSVTDSI
+1657 SWGAYGGLTSVTDSV

-1754 FDSALGSTPVLPT
+1754 LDSALGSTPGLPT

-1773 ANATPVP
+1773 ASATPVP

-1810 SRRFLSTDPKAAI
+1810 SHRFLSTDPKAAI

-2051 TVHEPNVQLK
+2051 AVDEPNVQLK

-2083 LKEPATDGKHASWV
+2083 LKKPTAESREMVRPLKDKSGIQPIETEIEAAPRPVSTATELKSSLEADIAKMPRQEMPAEVDGKRI
-2097 EHPPGSKLQNGD
+2097 E
-2109 QIITYYSADEFKQT
+2109 YYRDREKFKT
-2123 YVPEMIHAKNNFRYI
+2123 AETDYFTSSPE
-2138 PVEEPGTYNVYGF
+2138 EQ
-2151 GEAKKL
+2151 AKKSLPKFTPWGKENVAPDRSTELSGLVGKNREDHRIL
-2157 EREYYVKLKGG
+2157 EANEYQGMIPSQVKDGATHIWKEGDIPRDGEWRKLEKPKLYNNEPENGSSG
-2168 NSPADLSKGKPEF
+2168 N
-2181 ALWRPEVGEPN
+2181 
-2192 LDTAMTGF
+2192 
-2200 RDVTRHGNTVE
+2200 
-2211 AQVGS
+2211 
-2216 HKFMVTDLDEYTGT
+2216 
-2230 IPDDVVPTAKSL
+2230 
-2242 LEEGEVYWKNKDHKP
+2242 
-2257 AEFGNKPHP
+2257 
-2266 LPFENPNARIL
+2266 IL
-2277 PTHDQMGNEIKYTEY
+2277 PTKDVNGNGITYTEY
-2292 KVRRLFRN
+2292 NAIPRAKHIQENGKAIAPQTKHRII
-2300 QNQVNDVGTERLV
+2300 
-2313 VGSDGSIYF
+2313 VGSNGSMYY
-2322 TSTHYE
+2322 SPDHYH
-2328 TFVRLI
+2328 TFIRLIG

>member
-74 NLITALGDAT
+74 NLITALGDAAT
-84 ADLQKYTDAAHQEN
+84 DLQKYIDAAHQEN
-98 ENRKKFREAMAHWEE
+98 ENRKKFREAMANWEE
-113 EKKKIRDN
+113 EKRKIRDN

-133 QKDPAAYYPPRPQP
+133 QKDPAAHYPPQPQP
-147 NLDSEGPKFDE
+147 NLDNEGPKFDE
-158 RAPIIKSR
+158 RAPIIKSL

-197 TSAIPGNIVKFAQKN
+197 TSAIPGNLVTFAQKN
-212 STLDQRI
+212 SKSDQRI
-219 AELYSNITKCYSSF
+219 AELYSNITKSYSSF
-233 VEHTSWGFFDAVSLF
+233 AEHTSWGVFDAVSLF
-248 NSLAKWVDANQ
+248 NSIAKWVDANQ

-379 EAPSGLFGLGWSS
+379 EAPSGIFGLGWSS

-413 ALTFPR
+413 TLAFPR

-464 VSAPTTPAYYW
+464 VSAPTAPAYYW

-509 SSDSATG
+509 LSDSATG

-522 IIHPASGRGL
+522 IVHPASGRGL

-540 RDNRIRPE
+540 RDNRIRPD

-651 WRSDERGRLSSMTA
+651 WRSDEHGRLSSMTA

-698 YSRLAKQLTP
+698 HSRLAKQLTP

-849 RWSLTYPELAPDELD
+849 RWSLTYPELAPEELD
-864 IPAFVRQN
+864 VPAFVRQ
-872 LTSSSTHRLYNTSRP
+872 SDTHRVRDTSRP

-991 NRRTGKETTSSGG
+991 DRRTGKETTSSGG

-1025 NTQNFASS
+1025 NTHSS
-1033 QPVRRASQS
+1033 QPVRRASQN
-1042 SKSPSASPRN
+1042 SKSSSASPRN

-1112 MGVGLSVPEQ
+1112 IGVGLSVPEQ

-1155 YPDGTTEHMTYD
+1155 YPDGTTEHTTYD
-1167 ALGRIVRVQHGTRT
+1167 ALGRIVRVQHGART

-1191 LISMSDNSAGTRRFI
+1191 LIRMSDNSAGTRRFI

-1311 AAEYSYSP
+1311 AAEYSYSSG
-1319 RASSVG
+1319 ASSIG

-1330 VRDYASAS
+1330 VRDYTSAS
-1338 ALRDRDSSAFAGVE
+1338 ALRDRDSSAFAGTE

-1370 RSRSRFLRSDEQ
+1370 RSRSGFLRSDDQ
-1382 SNAHADDDMY
+1382 SNAHADDDIH

-1468 RIRVGDIVSS
+1468 RIRVGDMVSS

-1483 ATGLISDYVRE
+1483 TTGLISDYVRE
-1494 QVLADVRGF
+1494 QVRADVRGF

-1533 PDGLVLYSYDDA
+1533 QDGLVLYSYDDA

-1564 GVMMRERVFAL
+1564 GVMVRERVFAL

-1628 TEYAYNLA
+1628 TDYSYNLA

-1657 SWGAYGGLTSVTDSI
+1657 SWGAYGGLTSVTDSV
-1672 SSRVGMSRTSL
+1672 SSRVDISRTSL

-1706 DARSDI
+1706 DAMSDI

-1754 FDSALGSTPVLPT
+1754 LDSALGSTPGLPT

-1773 ANATPVP
+1773 ASATPVP
-1780 GLPTGFEFTGA
+1780 GMPTGFEFTGA

-1832 YAYAG
+1832 YTYAG

-2071 PPAKGVAGDSPA
+2071 PPAKGVTGDSPSLEKPTA
-2083 LKEPATDGKHASWV
+2083 ESREMVRPLKDKSGIQPIETEIEAAPRPVSTATELKSSLEADIAKTPRQEMPAEVDGKRI
-2097 EHPPGSKLQNGD
+2097 E
-2109 QIITYYSADEFKQT
+2109 YYRDREKFKT
-2123 YVPEMIHAKNNFRYI
+2123 AETDYFTSSPE
-2138 PVEEPGTYNVYGF
+2138 EQ
-2151 GEAKKL
+2151 AKKSLPKFTPWGKENVAPDRSTELSGLVGKNREDHRIL
-2157 EREYYVKLKGG
+2157 EANEYQGMIPSQVKDGATHIWKEGDIPRDGEWRKLEKPKLYNNEPENGSSG
-2168 NSPADLSKGKPEF
+2168 N
-2181 ALWRPEVGEPN
+2181 
-2192 LDTAMTGF
+2192 
-2200 RDVTRHGNTVE
+2200 
-2211 AQVGS
+2211 
-2216 HKFMVTDLDEYTGT
+2216 
-2230 IPDDVVPTAKSL
+2230 
-2242 LEEGEVYWKNKDHKP
+2242 
-2257 AEFGNKPHP
+2257 
-2266 LPFENPNARIL
+2266 IL
-2277 PTHDQMGNEIKYTEY
+2277 PTKDVNGNGITYTEY
-2292 KVRRLFRN
+2292 NAIPRAKHIQENGKAIAPQTKHRII
-2300 QNQVNDVGTERLV
+2300 
-2313 VGSDGSIYF
+2313 VGSNGSMYY
-2322 TSTHYE
+2322 SPDHYH
-2328 TFVRLI
+2328 TFIRLIG

>member
-66 KYSISECK
+66 KYSLSECK
-74 NLITALGDAT
+74 NLITALGDAA
-84 ADLQKYTDAAHQEN
+84 ADLQKYIDAAHQEN
-98 ENRKKFREAMAHWEE
+98 ENRKKFREAMANWEE
-113 EKKKIRDN
+113 EKRKIRDN

-133 QKDPAAYYPPRPQP
+133 QKDPAAHYPPQPQP
-147 NLDSEGPKFDE
+147 NLDNEGPKFDE

-197 TSAIPGNIVKFAQKN
+197 TSAIPGNLVTFAQKN
-212 STLDQRI
+212 SKSDQRI
-219 AELYSNITKCYSSF
+219 AELYSNITKSYSSF
-233 VEHTSWGFFDAVSLF
+233 AEHTSWGVFDAVSLF
-248 NSLAKWVDANQ
+248 NSIAKWVDANQ

-379 EAPSGLFGLGWSS
+379 EAPSGIFGLGWFS

-413 ALTFPR
+413 TLAFPR

-522 IIHPASGRGL
+522 IIHPVSGRGL

-698 YSRLAKQLTP
+698 HSRLAKQLTP

-769 SWDEYGNLLSV
+769 SWDKYGNLLSV

-786 RTTYTYNARQE
+786 RTTYTYNAHQE

-824 ALGHVTST
+824 ALGHVTAT

-849 RWSLTYPELAPDELD
+849 RWSLTYPELAPEELD
-864 IPAFVRQN
+864 VPAFVRQ
-872 LTSSSTHRLYNTSRP
+872 SDTHRVRDTSRP
-887 MGQLPVSLTDPY
+887 IGQLPVSLTDPY

-1025 NTQNFASS
+1025 NTHSS
-1033 QPVRRASQS
+1033 QPVRRASQN

-1058 FTTYDAA
+1058 FTAYDAA
-1065 GNPVETLDAHGGLTR
+1065 GNPVETLDAHGGLTH

-1091 EVSAAGRTQTFDYDQ
+1091 EVSAAGRTQIFDYDQ

-1112 MGVGLSVPEQ
+1112 IGVGLSVPEQ

-1155 YPDGTTEHMTYD
+1155 YPDGTTEHTTYD
-1167 ALGRIVRVQHGTRT
+1167 ALGRIVRVQHGART

-1191 LISMSDNSAGTRRFI
+1191 LIRMSDNSAGTRRFI

-1311 AAEYSYSP
+1311 AAEYSYSSG
-1319 RASSVG
+1319 ASSIG

-1338 ALRDRDSSAFAGVE
+1338 ALRVRDSSAFAGTE

-1370 RSRSRFLRSDEQ
+1370 RSRSGFLRSDDQ
-1382 SNAHADDDMY
+1382 SNAHADDDIH

-1468 RIRVGDIVSS
+1468 RIRVGDMVSS

-1483 ATGLISDYVRE
+1483 TTGLISDYVRE

-1533 PDGLVLYSYDDA
+1533 PAGLVLYSYDDA

-1596 FTHNEANQLVTVEAR
+1596 FTHNEANQLVAVEAR

-1628 TEYAYNLA
+1628 TDYSYNLA

-1646 KLTGTSYSREY
+1646 KLTGASYSREY

-1672 SSRVGMSRTSL
+1672 SSRVGMSHTSL

-1696 GEGITVPLMW
+1696 GEGIMVPLMW

-1739 TPWHTLNVPGLTGST
+1739 TPWHTLNVPGLTGNALDST
-1754 FDSALGSTPVLPT
+1754 LGNTPGLPT

-1773 ANATPVP
+1773 ANATPIP

-1868 MQQSLRLLA
+1868 MQQSLRFLA

-1999 DRIATWTRTS
+1999 DRITTWTRTS
-2009 LLGIEHVVPKVHPT
+2009 LLGIEHVVPKVRPT

-2030 IDIPNGPKPTHTGS
+2030 IDIPNGPKPTHTDS

-2071 PPAKGVAGDSPA
+2071 PPAKGLESDSPS
-2083 LKEPATDGKHASWV
+2083 LEKPATDGKHASWV

-2109 QIITYYSADEFKQT
+2109 QTATYLAGDEFKKT
-2123 YVPEMIHAKNNFRYI
+2123 LVKSTKDSSRYVPS
-2138 PVEEPGTYNVYGF
+2138 EEPGTYNVYGF
-2151 GEAKKL
+2151 AEADKAR
-2157 EREYYVKLKGG
+2157 REYYKKLNGKD
-2168 NSPADLSKGKPEF
+2168 SPADLSKGEPKF
-2181 ALWRPEVGEPN
+2181 ALWHPEVSEPN

-2200 RDVTRHGNTVE
+2200 RNVTRHGNTVE

-2216 HKFMVTDLDEYTGT
+2216 HRFMVTNLDEYTGT

-2242 LEEGEVYWKNKDHKP
+2242 YETGEVHWTSRDYKP
-2257 AEFGNKPHP
+2257 EGFGNKPNP
-2266 LPFENPNARIL
+2266 LPFNNKEARIL
-2277 PTHDQMGNEIKYTEY
+2277 PTHSNDGNKIAYTEY
-2292 KVRRLFRN
+2292 KVRRLFRT
-2300 QNQVNDVGTERLV
+2300 QNQVNDVGIERLV
-2313 VGSDGSIYF
+2313 IGSDGSMYY
-2322 TSTHYE
+2322 TPDHYK
-2328 TFVRLI
+2328 TFVRIF

>member
-74 NLITALGDAT
+74 NLITALGDAAT
-84 ADLQKYTDAAHQEN
+84 DLQKYIDAAHQEN
-98 ENRKKFREAMAHWEE
+98 ENRKKFREAMANWEE
-113 EKKKIRDN
+113 EKRKIRDN

-133 QKDPAAYYPPRPQP
+133 QKDPAAHYPPQPQP
-147 NLDSEGPKFDE
+147 NLDNEGPKFDE

-189 AAQDATET
+189 AVQDATET
-197 TSAIPGNIVKFAQKN
+197 TSAIPGNLVTFAQKN
-212 STLDQRI
+212 SKSDQRI
-219 AELYSNITKCYSSF
+219 AELYSNITKSYSSF
-233 VEHTSWGFFDAVSLF
+233 AEHTSWGVFDAVSLF
-248 NSLAKWVDANQ
+248 NSIAKWVDANQ

-379 EAPSGLFGLGWSS
+379 EAPSGIFGLGWSS

-413 ALTFPR
+413 SLAFPR

-464 VSAPTTPAYYW
+464 VSAPTAPAYYW

-509 SSDSATG
+509 LSDSATG

-522 IIHPASGRGL
+522 IVHPASGRGL

-540 RDNRIRPE
+540 RDNRIRPD

-651 WRSDERGRLSSMTA
+651 WRSDEHGRLSSMTA

-698 YSRLAKQLTP
+698 HSRLAKQLTP

-780 TDPTGV
+780 TDPTCV

-849 RWSLTYPELAPDELD
+849 RWSLTYPELAPEELD

-872 LTSSSTHRLYNTSRP
+872 LTSSDTHRVRDTSRP
-887 MGQLPVSLTDPY
+887 IGQLPVSLTDPY

-1025 NTQNFASS
+1025 NTHSS
-1033 QPVRRASQS
+1033 QPVRRASQN

-1058 FTTYDAA
+1058 FTAYDAA

-1091 EVSAAGRTQTFDYDQ
+1091 EVSAAGRTQIFDYDQ

-1112 MGVGLSVPEQ
+1112 IGVGLSVPEQ
-1122 KPTVGENVEWE
+1122 KPAVSENVEWE

-1155 YPDGTTEHMTYD
+1155 YPDGTTEHTTYD
-1167 ALGRIVRVQHGTRT
+1167 ALGRIVRVQHGART

-1191 LISMSDNSAGTRRFI
+1191 LIRMSDNSAGNRRFI

-1319 RASSVG
+1319 GVSSVG

-1370 RSRSRFLRSDEQ
+1370 RSRSGFLRSDDQ
-1382 SNAHADDDMY
+1382 SNAHADDDIH

-1468 RIRVGDIVSS
+1468 RIRVGDMVSS

-1483 ATGLISDYVRE
+1483 TTGLISDYVRE

-1533 PDGLVLYSYDDA
+1533 QDGLVLYSYDDA

-1564 GVMMRERVFAL
+1564 GVMVRERVFAL

-1596 FTHNEANQLVTVEAR
+1596 FTHNKANQLVTVEAR

-1646 KLTGTSYSREY
+1646 KLTGTSYSRKY

-1672 SSRVGMSRTSL
+1672 SSRVDISHTSL

-1706 DARSDI
+1706 DARSGI

-1754 FDSALGSTPVLPT
+1754 LDSALGSTPGLPT

-1773 ANATPVP
+1773 ASATPVP
-1780 GLPTGFEFTGA
+1780 GMPTGFEFTGA

-1999 DRIATWTRTS
+1999 YRIATWTRTS

-2044 LDHRTSG
+2044 LDHTTSG

-2071 PPAKGVAGDSPA
+2071 PPAKGVAGDSPS
-2083 LKEPATDGKHASWV
+2083 LEKPATDGKHASWV

-2109 QIITYYSADEFKQT
+2109 QTATYLAGDDFKKT
-2123 YVPEMIHAKNNFRYI
+2123 LVKNTKDSSRYVPA
-2138 PVEEPGTYNVYGF
+2138 EEPGTYSVYGF
-2151 GEAKKL
+2151 DEAKKL
-2157 EREYYVKLKGG
+2157 EREYYIKLNGG

-2192 LDTAMTGF
+2192 LDTAMTSF

-2216 HKFMVTDLDEYTGT
+2216 HKFMVTNLDEYTGT

-2242 LEEGEVYWKNKDHKP
+2242 YETGEVHWTGRDYKP
-2257 AEFGNKPHP
+2257 EGFGNVPDP
-2266 LPFENPNARIL
+2266 LPFDNKEARIL
-2277 PTHDQMGNEIKYTEY
+2277 PTHDYAGNEIDYTKYR
-2292 KVRRLFRN
+2292 VRRLARTA
-2300 QNQVNDVGTERLV
+2300 NQVNDPGAERLI
-2313 VGSDGSIYF
+2313 VGSNGSMYY
-2322 TSTHYE
+2322 TPDHYK
-2328 TFVRLI
+2328 TFVRIF

>member
-74 NLITALGDAT
+74 NLITALGDAA

-197 TSAIPGNIVKFAQKN
+197 TSAIPGNIVTFAQKN

-233 VEHTSWGFFDAVSLF
+233 VEHTSWGFFDATSLF

-379 EAPSGLFGLGWSS
+379 EAPSGIFGLGWSS

-413 ALTFPR
+413 TLAFPR

-464 VSAPTTPAYYW
+464 VSAPTAPAYYW

-522 IIHPASGRGL
+522 IVHPASGRGL

-540 RDNRIRPE
+540 RDNRIRPD

-651 WRSDERGRLSSMTA
+651 WRSDEHGRLSSMTA

-698 YSRLAKQLTP
+698 HSRLAKQLTP

-849 RWSLTYPELAPDELD
+849 RWSLTYPELAPEELV
-864 IPAFVRQN
+864 PAFVRQN
-872 LTSSSTHRLYNTSRP
+872 LTSSDTHRVRDTSRP
-887 MGQLPVSLTDPY
+887 IGQLPVSLTDPY

-1025 NTQNFASS
+1025 NTHSS
-1033 QPVRRASQS
+1033 QPVRRASQN

-1058 FTTYDAA
+1058 FTAYDAA

-1112 MGVGLSVPEQ
+1112 IGVGLSVPEQ
-1122 KPTVGENVEWE
+1122 KPAVSENVEWE

-1155 YPDGTTEHMTYD
+1155 YPDGTTEHTTYD
-1167 ALGRIVRVQHGTRT
+1167 ALGRIVRVQHGART

-1191 LISMSDNSAGTRRFI
+1191 LIRMSDNSAGTRRFI

-1311 AAEYSYSP
+1311 AAEYSYSSGV
-1319 RASSVG
+1319 SSVG

-1370 RSRSRFLRSDEQ
+1370 RSRSGFLRSDDQ
-1382 SNAHADDDMY
+1382 SNAHADDDIH

-1468 RIRVGDIVSS
+1468 RIRVGDMVSS

-1483 ATGLISDYVRE
+1483 TTGLISDYVRE
-1494 QVLADVRGF
+1494 QVLADARGF

-1533 PDGLVLYSYDDA
+1533 QDGLVLYSYDDA

-1596 FTHNEANQLVTVEAR
+1596 FTHNEANQLVAVEAR
-1611 AYAGA
+1611 TYAGA

-1628 TEYAYNLA
+1628 TDYSYNLA

-1646 KLTGTSYSREY
+1646 KLTGASYSREY
-1657 SWGAYGGLTSVTDSI
+1657 SWGAYGGLTSVTDSV
-1672 SSRVGMSRTSL
+1672 SSRVGISRTSL

-1739 TPWHTLNVPGLTGST
+1739 TPWHTFNVPGLTGST
-1754 FDSALGSTPVLPT
+1754 FDSALGSTPGLST

-1773 ANATPVP
+1773 ASATPVP

-2051 TVHEPNVQLK
+2051 TVHEPNVQLR

-2071 PPAKGVAGDSPA
+2071 TPEGREAVRVLRDDRSLQPIHSEVDKPAQQIMYPDDLKSWVDTELPQASRIGSVSEINGTPVKYYNKYGKFKEAEPEYYSGLREGPRPEFSPWKAEKTEADYNTAFEGLSEVEKTKHSIISLDKFKGVIPQEI
-2083 LKEPATDGKHASWV
+2083 KESVKSIWETGRLPED
-2097 EHPPGSKLQNGD
+2097 KLWKKAEGPKGYGNM
-2109 QIITYYSADEFKQT
+2109 
-2123 YVPEMIHAKNNFRYI
+2123 PENKS
-2138 PVEEPGTYNVYGF
+2138 
-2151 GEAKKL
+2151 
-2157 EREYYVKLKGG
+2157 GG
-2168 NSPADLSKGKPEF
+2168 
-2181 ALWRPEVGEPN
+2181 
-2192 LDTAMTGF
+2192 
-2200 RDVTRHGNTVE
+2200 H
-2211 AQVGS
+2211 
-2216 HKFMVTDLDEYTGT
+2216 
-2230 IPDDVVPTAKSL
+2230 
-2242 LEEGEVYWKNKDHKP
+2242 
-2257 AEFGNKPHP
+2257 
-2266 LPFENPNARIL
+2266 IL
-2277 PTHDQMGNEIKYTEY
+2277 PEKDVNGNPITYTEY
-2292 KVRRLFRN
+2292 
-2300 QNQVNDVGTERLV
+2300 DVKPPEPIVKENGKPGLDRGKHRIV
-2313 VGSDGSIYF
+2313 VGSNGSIYY
-2322 TSTHYE
+2322 SPDHYL
-2328 TFVRLI
+2328 TFIRLID

>member
-74 NLITALGDAT
+74 NLITALGDAAT
-84 ADLQKYTDAAHQEN
+84 DLQKYIDAAHQEN
-98 ENRKKFREAMAHWEE
+98 ENRKKFREAMANWEE
-113 EKKKIRDN
+113 EKRKIRDN

-133 QKDPAAYYPPRPQP
+133 QKDPAAHYPPQPQP
-147 NLDSEGPKFDE
+147 NLDNEGPKFDE

-197 TSAIPGNIVKFAQKN
+197 TSAIPGNLVTFAQKN
-212 STLDQRI
+212 SKSDQRI
-219 AELYSNITKCYSSF
+219 AELYSNITKSYSSF
-233 VEHTSWGFFDAVSLF
+233 AEHTSWGVFDAVSLF
-248 NSLAKWVDANQ
+248 NSIAKWVDANQ

-379 EAPSGLFGLGWSS
+379 EAPSGIFGLGWFS

-398 TLSNTGAVWHTPDGR
+398 TLSNRGAVWHTPDGR
-413 ALTFPR
+413 TLAFPR

-464 VSAPTTPAYYW
+464 VSAPTAPAYYW

-522 IIHPASGRGL
+522 IVHPASGRGL
-532 QIRYGSSP
+532 QIRYGNSP
-540 RDNRIRPE
+540 RDNRIRPD

-651 WRSDERGRLSSMTA
+651 WRSDEHGRLSSMTA

-698 YSRLAKQLTP
+698 HSRLAKQLTP

-849 RWSLTYPELAPDELD
+849 RWSLTYPELAPEELD
-864 IPAFVRQN
+864 IPAFVRQ
-872 LTSSSTHRLYNTSRP
+872 SDTHRVRDTSRP
-887 MGQLPVSLTDPY
+887 IGQLPVSLTDPY

-912 ITAVTDPLGRTNRAV
+912 LTAVTDPLGRTNRAV

-976 SQITDATGVVTHRTV
+976 SQITDATGVVTHRAV
-991 NRRTGKETTSSGG
+991 DRRTGKETTSSGG

-1018 VIIEGEN
+1018 VIVEGEN
-1025 NTQNFASS
+1025 NTHSS
-1033 QPVRRASQS
+1033 QPVRRASQN
-1042 SKSPSASPRN
+1042 SKSSSASPRN

-1058 FTTYDAA
+1058 FTTYDPA
-1065 GNPVETLDAHGGLTR
+1065 GNPVETLDAQGGLTR

-1091 EVSAAGRTQTFDYDQ
+1091 EVSAAGRTQIFDYDQ

-1112 MGVGLSVPEQ
+1112 IGVGLSVPEQ
-1122 KPTVGENVEWE
+1122 KPAVSENVEWE

-1155 YPDGTTEHMTYD
+1155 YPDGTTEHTTYD
-1167 ALGRIVRVQHGTRT
+1167 ALGRIVRVQHGART

-1191 LISMSDNSAGTRRFI
+1191 LIRMSDNSAGNRRFI

-1319 RASSVG
+1319 GVSSVG

-1370 RSRSRFLRSDEQ
+1370 RSRSGFLRSDGQ

-1468 RIRVGDIVSS
+1468 RIRVGDMVSS

-1483 ATGLISDYVRE
+1483 TTGLISDYVRE
-1494 QVLADVRGF
+1494 QVLANVRGF

-1533 PDGLVLYSYDDA
+1533 QDGLVLYSYDDA

-1564 GVMMRERVFAL
+1564 GVMVRERVFAL

-1596 FTHNEANQLVTVEAR
+1596 FTHNEANQLVAVEAR

-1616 RGDAGELAAHTI
+1616 RGGAGELAAHTI
-1628 TEYAYNLA
+1628 TDYSYNLA

-1646 KLTGTSYSREY
+1646 KLTGASYSREY

-1672 SSRVGMSRTSL
+1672 SSRVDISHTSL

-1754 FDSALGSTPVLPT
+1754 FDSTLGNTPGLPT

-1773 ANATPVP
+1773 ANATPIP

-2061 PVEEPKVENL
+2061 PVEGPKVENL
-2071 PPAKGVAGDSPA
+2071 PPAKGAASDSPS
-2083 LKEPATDGKHASWV
+2083 LEKPATDGKHASWV

-2109 QIITYYSADEFKQT
+2109 QTATYLAGDDFKKT
-2123 YVPEMIHAKNNFRYI
+2123 LVKNTKDSSRYVPS
-2138 PVEEPGTYNVYGF
+2138 EEPGTYNVYGVDK
-2151 GEAKKL
+2151 A
-2157 EREYYVKLKGG
+2157 RELREEYFKTRKGQG
-2168 NSPADLSKGKPEF
+2168 SSADLSKGRPEF
-2181 ALWRPEVGEPN
+2181 ALWRPEVSEPN

-2200 RDVTRHGNTVE
+2200 RNVTRHGNTVE

-2242 LEEGEVYWKNKDHKP
+2242 YEDGKVYWKNKDHKP
-2257 AEFGNKPHP
+2257 EGFGNVPDP
-2266 LPFENPNARIL
+2266 LPFDNKEARIL
-2277 PTHDQMGNEIKYTEY
+2277 PTHDYAGNEIDYTKY
-2292 KVRRLFRN
+2292 KVRMRSRVPN
-2300 QNQVNDVGTERLV
+2300 QINAAGEERLI
-2313 VGSDGSIYF
+2313 VGSDGSMYY
-2322 TSTHYE
+2322 TPDHYK
-2328 TFVRLI
+2328 TFVRIF

>member
-45 YIGIAQR
+45 YIGIAQH

-74 NLITALGDAT
+74 NLITALGDAA
-84 ADLQKYTDAAHQEN
+84 ADLQKYIDAAHQEN
-98 ENRKKFREAMAHWEE
+98 ENRKKFREAMANWEE
-113 EKKKIRDN
+113 EKRKIRDN

-133 QKDPAAYYPPRPQP
+133 QKDPAAHYPPQPQP
-147 NLDSEGPKFDE
+147 NLDNEGPKFDE

-189 AAQDATET
+189 AAQDTTET
-197 TSAIPGNIVKFAQKN
+197 TSAIPGNLVTFAQKN
-212 STLDQRI
+212 STSDQRI
-219 AELYSNITKCYSSF
+219 AELYSNITKSYSSF
-233 VEHTSWGFFDAVSLF
+233 AEHTSWGVFDAVSLF
-248 NSLAKWVDANQ
+248 NSIAKWVDANQ

-379 EAPSGLFGLGWSS
+379 EAPSGIFGLGWFS

-413 ALTFPR
+413 TLAFPR

-464 VSAPTTPAYYW
+464 VSAPTAPAYYW

-522 IIHPASGRGL
+522 IVHPASGRGL

-540 RDNRIRPE
+540 RDNRIRPD

-651 WRSDERGRLSSMTA
+651 WRSDEHGRLSSMTA

-698 YSRLAKQLTP
+698 HSRLAKQLTP

-720 NRLLT
+720 NRLLK

-786 RTTYTYNARQE
+786 HTTYTYNARQE

-824 ALGHVTST
+824 ALGHVTAT

-849 RWSLTYPELAPDELD
+849 RWSLTYPELAPEELD
-864 IPAFVRQN
+864 VPAFVRQ
-872 LTSSSTHRLYNTSRP
+872 SDTHRVRDTSRP
-887 MGQLPVSLTDPY
+887 IGQLPVSLTDPY

-976 SQITDATGVVTHRTV
+976 SQITDATGVVTDRAV
-991 NRRTGKETTSSGG
+991 DRRTGKETTSSGG

-1033 QPVRRASQS
+1033 QPVRRASQN
-1042 SKSPSASPRN
+1042 SKSSSASPRN

-1091 EVSAAGRTQTFDYDQ
+1091 EVSAAGRTQSFDYDQ

-1112 MGVGLSVPEQ
+1112 IGVGLSVPEQ

-1155 YPDGTTEHMTYD
+1155 YPDGTTEHTTYD
-1167 ALGRIVRVQHGTRT
+1167 ALGRIVRVQHGART

-1191 LISMSDNSAGTRRFI
+1191 LIRMSDNSAGNRRFI

-1319 RASSVG
+1319 GVSSVG

-1338 ALRDRDSSAFAGVE
+1338 ALRDRDSSAFAGTE

-1370 RSRSRFLRSDEQ
+1370 RSRSGFLRSDEQ
-1382 SNAHADDDMY
+1382 SNAHADDDIH

-1468 RIRVGDIVSS
+1468 RIRVGDMVSS

-1483 ATGLISDYVRE
+1483 TTGLISDYVRE

-1616 RGDAGELAAHTI
+1616 RGDAGELAAHNI
-1628 TEYAYNLA
+1628 TEYTYNLA

-1646 KLTGTSYSREY
+1646 KLTSTSYSRRY
-1657 SWGAYGGLTSVTDSI
+1657 SWGAYGGLTSVTDSV
-1672 SSRVGMSRTSL
+1672 SSRVDISHTSL

-1754 FDSALGSTPVLPT
+1754 FDSALGSTPGLPT

-1773 ANATPVP
+1773 ASATPLP

-2009 LLGIEHVVPKVHPT
+2009 LLGIEHVVPKLQPRHTFHGFGDDHLVPVAHGQAVPEMAERG
-2023 PHNSPHQ
+2023 
-2030 IDIPNGPKPTHTGS
+2030 IPNGGGTYSSGFNNAPPADDYLKSRIDWEGLKGKRVQYPDRSDVNYVDNLNKLNKEVRSYRGDQAQIKAENAEIKEYNKAVRKQAKLDGVEVGSPGYELKELKPMPPEPKLRMFRDDFVDSKGEKMVP
-2044 LDHRTSG
+2044 DYTSG
-2051 TVHEPNVQLK
+2051 MYGTDPGVNKYLVLRPSEYDGEIPQEVFDMAKEVWTKGGNLHPDARFQGFNNELEYRLNRGTP
-2061 PVEEPKVENL
+2061 EE
-2071 PPAKGVAGDSPA
+2071 
-2083 LKEPATDGKHASWV
+2083 
-2097 EHPPGSKLQNGD
+2097 
-2109 QIITYYSADEFKQT
+2109 ITHT
-2123 YVPEMIHAKNNFRYI
+2123 YVPLPTRMTNKDATEFMDLKYYEATIKV
-2138 PVEEPGTYNVYGF
+2138 P
-2151 GEAKKL
+2151 GEATT
-2157 EREYYVKLKGG
+2157 E
-2168 NSPADLSKGKPEF
+2168 
-2181 ALWRPEVGEPN
+2181 
-2192 LDTAMTGF
+2192 
-2200 RDVTRHGNTVE
+2200 
-2211 AQVGS
+2211 
-2216 HKFMVTDLDEYTGT
+2216 KFGT
-2230 IPDDVVPTAKSL
+2230 
-2242 LEEGEVYWKNKDHKP
+2242 H
-2257 AEFGNKPHP
+2257 
-2266 LPFENPNARIL
+2266 
-2277 PTHDQMGNEIKYTEY
+2277 
-2292 KVRRLFRN
+2292 
-2300 QNQVNDVGTERLV
+2300 RLV
-2313 VGSDGSIYF
+2313 IANNGTMYYTPD
-2322 TSTHYE
+2322 HYR
-2328 TFVRLI
+2328 TFILIKE

>member
-74 NLITALGDAT
+74 NLITALGDAA

-98 ENRKKFREAMAHWEE
+98 ENRKKFREAMANWEE
-113 EKKKIRDN
+113 EKRKIRDN

-133 QKDPAAYYPPRPQP
+133 QKDPAAHYPPQPQP
-147 NLDSEGPKFDE
+147 NLDNEGPKFDE

-219 AELYSNITKCYSSF
+219 AELYSNITKSYSSF
-233 VEHTSWGFFDAVSLF
+233 AEHTSWGVFDAVSLF
-248 NSLAKWVDANQ
+248 NSIAKWVDANQ

-379 EAPSGLFGLGWSS
+379 EAPSGIFGLGWSS

-413 ALTFPR
+413 TLAFPR

-464 VSAPTTPAYYW
+464 VSAPTAPAYYW

-522 IIHPASGRGL
+522 IVHPASGRGL

-540 RDNRIRPE
+540 RDNRIRPD

-651 WRSDERGRLSSMTA
+651 WRSDEHGRLSSMTA

-832 HWNSAGQLASV
+832 HWNSAGQIASV

-849 RWSLTYPELAPDELD
+849 RWSLTYPELAPEELD

-872 LTSSSTHRLYNTSRP
+872 LTLSDTHRVHNTSRP

-912 ITAVTDPLGRTNRAV
+912 LTAVTDPLGRTNRAV

-976 SQITDATGVVTHRTV
+976 SQITDATDVVTHRAV
-991 NRRTGKETTSSGG
+991 DRRTGKETTSSGG

-1025 NTQNFASS
+1025 NTHSS
-1033 QPVRRASQS
+1033 QPVRRASQN
-1042 SKSPSASPRN
+1042 SKSPSASPR
-1052 SETVTE
+1052 SGDTVTE

-1112 MGVGLSVPEQ
+1112 IGVGLSVPEQ
-1122 KPTVGENVEWE
+1122 KPAVSENVEWE

-1155 YPDGTTEHMTYD
+1155 YPDGTTEHTTYD
-1167 ALGRIVRVQHGTRT
+1167 ALGRIVRVQHGART

-1191 LISMSDNSAGTRRFI
+1191 LIRMSDNSAGTRRFI

-1319 RASSVG
+1319 GVSSVG

-1330 VRDYASAS
+1330 VRDYAFAS
-1338 ALRDRDSSAFAGVE
+1338 ALRDRDSSAFSGVE

-1370 RSRSRFLRSDEQ
+1370 RSRSGFLRSDDQ
-1382 SNAHADDDMY
+1382 SNAHADDDIH

-1468 RIRVGDIVSS
+1468 RIRVGDMVSS

-1483 ATGLISDYVRE
+1483 TTGLISDYVRE

-1559 WEYTA
+1559 WEYAA

-1596 FTHNEANQLVTVEAR
+1596 FTHNEANQLVAVEAR
-1611 AYAGA
+1611 AYAGV
-1616 RGDAGELAAHTI
+1616 RGDVGKLAAHTI
-1628 TEYAYNLA
+1628 TDYSYNLA

-1657 SWGAYGGLTSVTDSI
+1657 SWGAYGGLRSVTDSI
-1672 SSRVGMSRTSL
+1672 SSRVGISHTAL

-1739 TPWHTLNVPGLTGST
+1739 TPWHTLKVPGLTGST
-1754 FDSALGSTPVLPT
+1754 LDSALGSTPGLPT

-1773 ANATPVP
+1773 ASATPVP

-2071 PPAKGVAGDSPA
+2071 PPAKGVAGDSPS
-2083 LKEPATDGKHASWV
+2083 LEKPATDGKHASWV

-2109 QIITYYSADEFKQT
+2109 QTATYLAGDDFKKT
-2123 YVPEMIHAKNNFRYI
+2123 LVTSTKDSSRYVPA
-2138 PVEEPGTYNVYGF
+2138 EEPGTYNVYGF
-2151 GEAKKL
+2151 DEARKLRDDYYKKL
-2157 EREYYVKLKGG
+2157 NGQH
-2168 NSPADLSKGKPEF
+2168 SPADLSKGEPRF

-2216 HKFMVTDLDEYTGT
+2216 HKFIVTNLDEYTGT

-2242 LEEGEVYWKNKDHKP
+2242 YEDGKVYWKNKDHKP
-2257 AEFGNKPHP
+2257 EGFGNVPDP
-2266 LPFENPNARIL
+2266 LPFDNKEARIL
-2277 PTHDQMGNEIKYTEY
+2277 PTHDYAGNEIEYTKY
-2292 KVRRLFRN
+2292 KVRRRARVPN
-2300 QNQVNDVGTERLV
+2300 QMSAAGEERLI
-2313 VGSDGSIYF
+2313 VGSDGSMYY
-2322 TSTHYE
+2322 TPDHYE
-2328 TFVRLI
+2328 TFVRIF

>member
-74 NLITALGDAT
+74 NLITALGDAAT
-84 ADLQKYTDAAHQEN
+84 DLQKYIDAAHQEN
-98 ENRKKFREAMAHWEE
+98 ENRKKFREAMANWEE
-113 EKKKIRDN
+113 EKRKIRDN

-133 QKDPAAYYPPRPQP
+133 QKDPAAHYPPQPQP
-147 NLDSEGPKFDE
+147 NLDNEGPKFDE

-197 TSAIPGNIVKFAQKN
+197 TSAIPGNLVTFAQKN
-212 STLDQRI
+212 SKSDQRI

-233 VEHTSWGFFDAVSLF
+233 AEHTSWGVFDAVSLF
-248 NSLAKWVDANQ
+248 NSIAKWVDANQ

-379 EAPSGLFGLGWSS
+379 EAPSGIFGLGWSS

-413 ALTFPR
+413 TLAFPR

-464 VSAPTTPAYYW
+464 VSAPTAPAYYW

-522 IIHPASGRGL
+522 IVHPASGRGL
-532 QIRYGSSP
+532 QIRYGNSP
-540 RDNRIRPE
+540 RYNRIRPE

-651 WRSDERGRLSSMTA
+651 WRSDEHGRLSSMTA

-698 YSRLAKQLTP
+698 HSRLAKQLTP

-818 IVQVRD
+818 IVQVKD

-849 RWSLTYPELAPDELD
+849 RWSLTYPELAPEELD
-864 IPAFVRQN
+864 VPAFVRQ
-872 LTSSSTHRLYNTSRP
+872 SDTHRVRDTSRP
-887 MGQLPVSLTDPY
+887 IGQLPVSLTDPY

-991 NRRTGKETTSSGG
+991 DRRTGKETTSSGG

-1065 GNPVETLDAHGGLTR
+1065 GNPVETLDAHGGLSR

-1155 YPDGTTEHMTYD
+1155 YPDGTTEHTTYD
-1167 ALGRIVRVQHGTRT
+1167 ALGRIIRVQHGART

-1191 LISMSDNSAGTRRFI
+1191 LIRMSDNSAGTRRFI

-1250 AAGQLIRTV
+1250 AAGQLTRTV

-1319 RASSVG
+1319 GASSIG

-1370 RSRSRFLRSDEQ
+1370 RSRSGFLRSDEQ
-1382 SNAHADDDMY
+1382 SNAHADDDIH

-1468 RIRVGDIVSS
+1468 RIRVGDMVSS

-1483 ATGLISDYVRE
+1483 TTGLISDYVRE

-1564 GVMMRERVFAL
+1564 GVMVHERVFAL
-1575 DSSNGSERSAAGSRV
+1575 DSSNGSERTAAGSRV

-1596 FTHNEANQLVTVEAR
+1596 FTHNEANQLVAVEAR

-1616 RGDAGELAAHTI
+1616 RGDTGELAAHTV

-1672 SSRVGMSRTSL
+1672 SSRAGISRTSL

-1739 TPWHTLNVPGLTGST
+1739 TPWHTLNVPGLTGNTLDST
-1754 FDSALGSTPVLPT
+1754 LGNTPGLST

-1773 ANATPVP
+1773 ASATPVP

-1846 RGERPMTVADY
+1846 WGERPMTVADY

-2061 PVEEPKVENL
+2061 PVEGPKVENL
-2071 PPAKGVAGDSPA
+2071 PPAKGAASDSPS
-2083 LKEPATDGKHASWV
+2083 LEKPATDGKHASWV

-2109 QIITYYSADEFKQT
+2109 QTATYLAGDDFKKT
-2123 YVPEMIHAKNNFRYI
+2123 LVKNTKDSSRYVPS
-2138 PVEEPGTYNVYGF
+2138 EEPGTYNVYGVDK
-2151 GEAKKL
+2151 A
-2157 EREYYVKLKGG
+2157 RELREEYFKTRKGQG
-2168 NSPADLSKGKPEF
+2168 SSADLSKGRPEF
-2181 ALWRPEVGEPN
+2181 ALWRPEVSEPN

-2200 RDVTRHGNTVE
+2200 RNVTRHGNTVE

-2242 LEEGEVYWKNKDHKP
+2242 YEDGKVYWKNKDHKP
-2257 AEFGNKPHP
+2257 EGFGNVPDP
-2266 LPFENPNARIL
+2266 LPFDNKEARIL
-2277 PTHDQMGNEIKYTEY
+2277 PTHDYAGNEIDYTKY
-2292 KVRRLFRN
+2292 KVRRRSRVPN
-2300 QNQVNDVGTERLV
+2300 QINAAGEERLI
-2313 VGSDGSIYF
+2313 VGSDGSMYY
-2322 TSTHYE
+2322 TPDHYK
-2328 TFVRLI
+2328 TFVRIF

>member
-74 NLITALGDAT
+74 NLITALGDAA

-379 EAPSGLFGLGWSS
+379 EAPSGIFGFGWSS

-413 ALTFPR
+413 ALAFPR

-451 TKAIKTAE
+451 TKAIKTAR

-522 IIHPASGRGL
+522 IVHPASGRGL

-560 ILDTVTYIYDDD
+560 ILDTVTYIYDDN

-651 WRSDERGRLSSMTA
+651 WRSDEHGRLSSMTA

-698 YSRLAKQLTP
+698 HSRLAKQLTP

-769 SWDEYGNLLSV
+769 SWDKYGNLLSV

-797 LISITNGVG
+797 LLSITNGVG

-849 RWSLTYPELAPDELD
+849 RWSFTYPELAPEELD

-887 MGQLPVSLTDPY
+887 MGQLPASLTDPY

-991 NRRTGKETTSSGG
+991 NRRTGKETTSSGE

-1025 NTQNFASS
+1025 NTHSS
-1033 QPVRRASQS
+1033 QPARRASQN
-1042 SKSPSASPRN
+1042 SKSSSASPRN

-1065 GNPVETLDAHGGLTR
+1065 GNPVETLDAQGGLTR

-1155 YPDGTTEHMTYD
+1155 YPDGTTEHTTYD
-1167 ALGRIVRVQHGTRT
+1167 ALGRIVRVQHGART

-1191 LISMSDNSAGTRRFI
+1191 LIRMSDNSAGTRRFI

-1319 RASSVG
+1319 GVSSVG

-1330 VRDYASAS
+1330 VRDYSSAS

-1370 RSRSRFLRSDEQ
+1370 RSRSGFLRSDEQ
-1382 SNAHADDDMY
+1382 SNAHADDDIH

-1468 RIRVGDIVSS
+1468 RIRVGDMVSS

-1494 QVLADVRGF
+1494 QILADVRGF

-1575 DSSNGSERSAAGSRV
+1575 DSSNGSERTAAGSRV

-1596 FTHNEANQLVTVEAR
+1596 FTHNEANQLVAVEAR

-1616 RGDAGELAAHTI
+1616 RGDAGELAAHNI

-1646 KLTGTSYSREY
+1646 KLTGTSYSRKY

-1672 SSRVGMSRTSL
+1672 SSRAGISRTSL

-1728 GFSQAGIPGGV
+1728 GFSQTGIPGGV
-1739 TPWHTLNVPGLTGST
+1739 TPWYTLNVPGLTGNTLDST
-1754 FDSALGSTPVLPT
+1754 LGNTPGLST

-1773 ANATPVP
+1773 ASATPVP

-1799 DMLGARVYDSP
+1799 DMLGARVYDTP

-1846 RGERPMTVADY
+1846 RGERPLTVADY

-2009 LLGIEHVVPKVHPT
+2009 LLGIEHVVPKLQPRHTFHGFGDDHLVPVAHGQAVPEMAERG
-2023 PHNSPHQ
+2023 
-2030 IDIPNGPKPTHTGS
+2030 IPNGGGTYSSGFNNAPPADDYLKSRIDWEGLKGKRVQYPDRSDVNYVDNLNKLNKEVRSYRGDQAQIKAENAEIKEYNKAVRKQAKLDGVEVGSPGYELKELKPMPPEPKLRMFRDDFVDSKGEKMVP
-2044 LDHRTSG
+2044 DYTSG
-2051 TVHEPNVQLK
+2051 MYGTDPGVNKYLVLRPSEYDGEIPQEVFDMAKEVWTKGGNLHPDARFQGFNNELEYRLNRGTP
-2061 PVEEPKVENL
+2061 EE
-2071 PPAKGVAGDSPA
+2071 
-2083 LKEPATDGKHASWV
+2083 
-2097 EHPPGSKLQNGD
+2097 
-2109 QIITYYSADEFKQT
+2109 ITHT
-2123 YVPEMIHAKNNFRYI
+2123 YVPLPTRMTNKDATEFMDLKYYEATIKV
-2138 PVEEPGTYNVYGF
+2138 P
-2151 GEAKKL
+2151 GEATT
-2157 EREYYVKLKGG
+2157 E
-2168 NSPADLSKGKPEF
+2168 
-2181 ALWRPEVGEPN
+2181 
-2192 LDTAMTGF
+2192 
-2200 RDVTRHGNTVE
+2200 
-2211 AQVGS
+2211 
-2216 HKFMVTDLDEYTGT
+2216 KFGT
-2230 IPDDVVPTAKSL
+2230 
-2242 LEEGEVYWKNKDHKP
+2242 H
-2257 AEFGNKPHP
+2257 
-2266 LPFENPNARIL
+2266 
-2277 PTHDQMGNEIKYTEY
+2277 
-2292 KVRRLFRN
+2292 
-2300 QNQVNDVGTERLV
+2300 RLV
-2313 VGSDGSIYF
+2313 IANNGTMYYTPD
-2322 TSTHYE
+2322 HYR
-2328 TFVRLI
+2328 TFILIKE

>member
-74 NLITALGDAT
+74 NLITALGDAA

-147 NLDSEGPKFDE
+147 NLDSEGPKFNE

-233 VEHTSWGFFDAVSLF
+233 VEHTSWGFFDATSLF

-273 TAGSQGMLGPIY
+273 TAGSQGMLGHIY

-379 EAPSGLFGLGWSS
+379 EAPSGIFGLGWSS

-413 ALTFPR
+413 TLAFPR

-464 VSAPTTPAYYW
+464 VSAPTAPAYYW

-509 SSDSATG
+509 LSDSATG

-522 IIHPASGRGL
+522 IVHPASGRGL
-532 QIRYGSSP
+532 QIRYGNSP
-540 RDNRIRPE
+540 RYNRIRPE

-651 WRSDERGRLSSMTA
+651 WRSDEHGRLSSMTA

-698 YSRLAKQLTP
+698 HSRLAKQLTP

-849 RWSLTYPELAPDELD
+849 RWSLTYPELAPEELV
-864 IPAFVRQN
+864 PAFVRQ
-872 LTSSSTHRLYNTSRP
+872 SDTHRVRDTSRP

-976 SQITDATGVVTHRTV
+976 SQITDATGVVTHRAV
-991 NRRTGKETTSSGG
+991 DRRTGKETTSSGG

-1025 NTQNFASS
+1025 NPQNFTSS
-1033 QPVRRASQS
+1033 QPVRRASQN

-1058 FTTYDAA
+1058 FTAYDAA

-1091 EVSAAGRTQTFDYDQ
+1091 EVSAAGRTQIFDYDQ

-1112 MGVGLSVPEQ
+1112 IGVGLSVPEQ
-1122 KPTVGENVEWE
+1122 KPAVSENVEWE

-1155 YPDGTTEHMTYD
+1155 YPDGTTEHTTYD
-1167 ALGRIVRVQHGTRT
+1167 ALGRIVRVQHGART

-1191 LISMSDNSAGTRRFI
+1191 LIRMSDNSAGNRRFI

-1319 RASSVG
+1319 GVSSVG

-1338 ALRDRDSSAFAGVE
+1338 ALRDRDSSAFAGTE

-1370 RSRSRFLRSDEQ
+1370 RSRSGFLRSDEQ
-1382 SNAHADDDMY
+1382 SNAHADDDIH

-1468 RIRVGDIVSS
+1468 RIRVGDMVSS

-1483 ATGLISDYVRE
+1483 TTGLISDYVRE
-1494 QVLADVRGF
+1494 QALTDVRGF

-1533 PDGLVLYSYDDA
+1533 QDGLVLYSYDDA

-1616 RGDAGELAAHTI
+1616 RGDAEELAAHTI

-1646 KLTGTSYSREY
+1646 KLTGASYSREY
-1657 SWGAYGGLTSVTDSI
+1657 SWGAYGGLTSVTDSV
-1672 SSRVGMSRTSL
+1672 SSRVGISRTSL

-1739 TPWHTLNVPGLTGST
+1739 TPWHTLNVPGLTGNALDST
-1754 FDSALGSTPVLPT
+1754 LGNTPGLPT

-1773 ANATPVP
+1773 ASATPIP

-1799 DMLGARVYDSP
+1799 DMLGARIYDSP

-1868 MQQSLRLLA
+1868 MQQSLRFLA
-1877 LVGVIGS
+1877 LVGVVGS

-2071 PPAKGVAGDSPA
+2071 TPEGREAVRVLRDDRSLQPIHSEVDKPAQQIMYPDDLKSWVDTELPQASRIGSASEIDGTPVRYHNKFGKFHDAKRDYYQGLKNGGVEGPRPEFSPWKAEKTEADYNTAFEGLSEVEKKKHSIISLDNFKGVIPQEI
-2083 LKEPATDGKHASWV
+2083 KESVKSIWETGRLPED
-2097 EHPPGSKLQNGD
+2097 KLWKKAQGPNE
-2109 QIITYYSADEFKQT
+2109 YEN
-2123 YVPEMIHAKNNFRYI
+2123 VPENKS
-2138 PVEEPGTYNVYGF
+2138 
-2151 GEAKKL
+2151 
-2157 EREYYVKLKGG
+2157 GG
-2168 NSPADLSKGKPEF
+2168 
-2181 ALWRPEVGEPN
+2181 
-2192 LDTAMTGF
+2192 
-2200 RDVTRHGNTVE
+2200 H
-2211 AQVGS
+2211 
-2216 HKFMVTDLDEYTGT
+2216 
-2230 IPDDVVPTAKSL
+2230 
-2242 LEEGEVYWKNKDHKP
+2242 
-2257 AEFGNKPHP
+2257 
-2266 LPFENPNARIL
+2266 IL
-2277 PTHDQMGNEIKYTEY
+2277 PEKDVNGNPITYTEY
-2292 KVRRLFRN
+2292 
-2300 QNQVNDVGTERLV
+2300 DVKPPELTNKENGKLGLDRGKHRLV
-2313 VGSDGSIYF
+2313 VGSNGSIYY
-2322 TSTHYE
+2322 SPDHYL
-2328 TFVRLI
+2328 TFIRLID

>member
-45 YIGIAQR
+45 YIAIAQR

-74 NLITALGDAT
+74 NLITALGDSA

-98 ENRKKFREAMAHWEE
+98 ENRKKFREAMAQWEE

-233 VEHTSWGFFDAVSLF
+233 VEHTSWGVFDAVSLF

-379 EAPSGLFGLGWSS
+379 EAPSGIFGLGWSS

-413 ALTFPR
+413 ALAFPR

-451 TKAIKTAE
+451 TKAIKTAR

-548 SASTYLIDHDVQ
+548 AASTYFIDHDVQ

-698 YSRLAKQLTP
+698 HSRLAKQLTP

-736 PGDPVVVSYTY
+736 PGDPVIVSYTY
-747 ESTGANPNP
+747 EPTGANPNP

-806 DTVHLEYDKHGR
+806 DTVRLEYDKHGR

-849 RWSLTYPELAPDELD
+849 RWSLTYPELAPEELD
-864 IPAFVRQN
+864 VPAFVRQN
-872 LTSSSTHRLYNTSRP
+872 LTSSGTHRVRNTSRP

-912 ITAVTDPLGRTNRAV
+912 LTAVTDPLGRTNRAV

-1025 NTQNFASS
+1025 NPQNFTSS
-1033 QPVRRASQS
+1033 QPVRRASQNS
-1042 SKSPSASPRN
+1042 QSPSASPRS
-1052 SETVTE
+1052 SETITE

-1155 YPDGTTEHMTYD
+1155 YPDGTTEHTTYD
-1167 ALGRIVRVQHGTRT
+1167 ALGRIVRVQHGART

-1191 LISMSDNSAGTRRFI
+1191 MIRMSDNSAGTRRFI

-1319 RASSVG
+1319 GASSIG

-1338 ALRDRDSSAFAGVE
+1338 ALRDRDSSAFAGIE

-1361 YDSSDRLIS
+1361 YDSYDRLIS
-1370 RSRSRFLRSDEQ
+1370 RSRSGFLRSDDQ
-1382 SNAHADDDMY
+1382 SNAHADDDIH

-1468 RIRVGDIVSS
+1468 RIRVGDMVSS

-1483 ATGLISDYVRE
+1483 TTGLISDYVRE

-1533 PDGLVLYSYDDA
+1533 QDGLVLYSYDDA

-1564 GVMMRERVFAL
+1564 GVMVRERVFAL

-1628 TEYAYNLA
+1628 TEYTYNLA

-1646 KLTGTSYSREY
+1646 KLTGASYSREY

-1672 SSRVGMSRTSL
+1672 SSRVGISRTSL

-1728 GFSQAGIPGGV
+1728 GFSQAGIPGGMM
-1739 TPWHTLNVPGLTGST
+1739 PWHTLNVPGLTGNT
-1754 FDSALGSTPVLPT
+1754 LDSALGSTPGLPT

-1773 ANATPVP
+1773 ANATPIP

-1909 DGMDFHTPDGNIDWD
+1909 DGMDSHTPDGNIDWD

-2009 LLGIEHVVPKVHPT
+2009 LLGIEHVVPKMHPT

-2071 PPAKGVAGDSPA
+2071 PPAKGVTGDSPS
-2083 LKEPATDGKHASWV
+2083 LEKPATDGKHASWV

-2109 QIITYYSADEFKQT
+2109 QMATYLAGDEFKKT
-2123 YVPEMIHAKNNFRYI
+2123 LMKNTKDSSRYVPS
-2138 PVEEPGTYNVYGF
+2138 EEPGTYNVYGF
-2151 GEAKKL
+2151 AEADKAR
-2157 EREYYVKLKGG
+2157 REYYKKLNGKD
-2168 NSPADLSKGKPEF
+2168 SPADLSKGEPKF
-2181 ALWRPEVGEPN
+2181 ALWHPEVSEPN

-2200 RDVTRHGNTVE
+2200 RNVTRHGNTVE

-2216 HKFMVTDLDEYTGT
+2216 HKFMVTNLDEYTGT

-2242 LEEGEVYWKNKDHKP
+2242 YETGEVHWTSRDYKP
-2257 AEFGNKPHP
+2257 EGFGNKPNP
-2266 LPFENPNARIL
+2266 LPFNNKEARIL
-2277 PTHDQMGNEIKYTEY
+2277 PTHSNDGNKIAYTEY
-2292 KVRRLFRN
+2292 KVRRLFRT
-2300 QNQVNDVGTERLV
+2300 QNQVNDVGIERLV
-2313 VGSDGSIYF
+2313 IGSDGSMYY
-2322 TSTHYE
+2322 TPDHYK
-2328 TFVRLI
+2328 TFVRIF